1 MNLFRQQ
8 KFSIRKFNVGI
19 FSALIATVT
28 FISINPTTASAA
40 EQNQPAQNQPAQP
53 ADANAQPNAN
63 AGAQANPAAQP
74 AAPANQGQ
82 PAAQPANQGGQANP
96 AGGTAQPAGG
106 AAQPAAGTAQ
116 PAGQGNQADPNNAAQ
131 AQPGNQA
138 APANQAGQGNNQAT
152 PANQTQPANAPAAA
166 QPAAPVAANAQ
177 TQDPNASNTGEGSI
191 NTTLTFDDPAISTD
205 ENRQDPTVTVTDKV
219 NGYSL
224 INNGKIGFVNS
235 ELRRSDMFDKNNPQ
249 NYQARGNV
257 AALGR
262 VNANDSTDHGNFNGI
277 SKTVNVKPDSEL
289 IINFTTMQTNSKQ
302 GATNLV
308 IKDAKKNTELATVN
322 VAKTGTA
329 HLFKVPTDADR
340 LDLQFIPD
348 NTAVADASRITT
360 NKDGYKYYSFID
372 NVGLFSGSHLY
383 VKNRDLA
390 PKATNNKE
398 YTINTE
404 IGNNGNFGASLKSD
418 QFKYEVTLPQGVT
431 YVNDSLTTTF
441 PNGNEDS
448 TVLKNMTVNY
458 DQNANK
464 VTFTSQ
470 GVTTARGTHTKEVL
484 FPDKSLK
491 LSYKVNVANIDTP
504 KNIDFNEKLTYRTAS
519 DVVIN
524 NAQPEVTLTA
534 DPFSVAVEMNKDAL
548 QQQVNSQVDNS
559 HYTTA
564 SIAEYNKLKQQAD
577 TILNEDANHVETANR
592 ASQTDID
599 GLVTK
604 LQAALIDNQA
614 AIAELDAKAQEKVT
628 AAQQSKKV
636 TQDEVA
642 ALVTKINND
651 KNNAIAEI
659 NKQTTSQGVTT
670 EKDNGIAVLEQDVI
684 TPTVKP
690 QAKQD
695 IIQAVTTRKQQI
707 KKSNASLQDEK
718 DVANDKIGKI
728 ETKAIKDIG
737 AATTNAQVE
746 AIKTKAINDINQ
758 TTPAT
763 TAKAAAL
770 EEFDEVVQAQI
781 DQAPLNP
788 DTTNEEVAEAI
799 ERINAAKVSGVKA
812 IETTMTAQDLE
823 RVKNEEISKIENITD
838 STQTK
843 MDAYNEVK
851 QAATARKAQNATVSN
866 ATNEEVAEADAAVE
880 AAQKQGLHDIQ
891 VVKSKQEVADTK
903 SKVLDKI
910 NAIQTQAKVKPAADT
925 EVENAYNTRKQE
937 IQNSNASTTEEKQ
950 AAYTELDTKKQE
962 ARTNL
967 DTANSNSE
975 VATAKDNGIA
985 AINQVQ
991 AATTKKSDA
1000 KAEIAQKASERK
1012 TAIEAMNDSTTE
1024 EQQAAKDKVDQA
1036 VVTANADIDNAAAN
1050 ADIDNAAANADVDNA
1065 KTTNEATIAA
1075 ITPDAN
1081 VKPAAK
1087 QAIADKVQAQ
1097 ETAINA
1103 NNGSTTEEKEA
1114 AKQQVQTEKTTAD
1127 TAIDGAHSNAEVE
1140 AAKNAE
1146 IAKIEA
1152 IQPATTTKD
1161 DAKQAIATKANERKT
1176 AIAQTQ
1182 DITAEEI
1189 AAANADVDN
1198 AVTQANSNI
1207 EAANSQNDV
1216 DQAKTTGETS
1226 IDQVTPTVNKKVTAR
1241 NEITAILNNKL
1252 QEIQATPDATDEEK
1266 QAADAE
1272 ANTENGKANQAISAA
1287 ITNAQVDEAK
1297 ANAEAAI
1304 NAVTPKVVKKQA
1316 AKDEIDQ
1323 LQATQTNVINND
1335 QNATTEEKEAAIQ
1348 QLATAVTDAKNNI
1361 TAATDDNGVDQAKDA
1376 GKNSIQSTQ
1385 PATAVKLNAKNDV
1398 DQAVTTQNQAID
1410 NTTGAT
1416 TEEKNAA
1423 KDLVL
1428 KAKEKAYLDILNA
1441 QTTNDVTQIKDQ
1453 AVTDIQ
1459 GITADTTIKDV
1470 AKDELATKANEQKA
1484 LIAQTADA
1492 TTEEKEQANQQV
1504 DAQLT
1509 QGNQNI
1515 ENAQSI
1521 DDVNTAKE
1529 NAIQAIDPI
1538 QASTDVKTN
1547 ARAELLT
1554 EMQNKITEILSDNT
1568 TTNEEKGKD
1577 IEPVRATY
1585 EEGLNNINTAN
1596 TTGDVTT
1603 AKDTAVQKVQQLH
1616 ANPVKKPAGK
1626 TALDQAA
1633 ADRKTQIEQTPN
1645 ASQQEINDAKQE
1657 VDAALNQAKT
1667 NVDQSSTN
1675 EYVDNAVKEGKAKI
1689 NAVKTFSEYKKDAL
1703 AKIADAY
1710 NAKVNEADNSNA
1722 STSSEIAEAKQ
1733 KLAELKQTADQ
1744 NVNQA
1749 TSKDDIEVQI
1759 HNDLD
1764 NINDYTI
1771 PTGKKESA
1779 TTDLYAYADQ
1789 KKNNISADTNATQD
1803 EKQQAI
1809 KQVDQNVQTALESIN
1824 NGVDN
1829 GDVDDALTQGKAAID
1844 AIQVDATVKPK
1855 ANQAIEVKAEDTKES
1870 IDQSDQLTAEEKTEA
1885 LAMIKQ
1891 ITDQAKQGI
1900 TDATTTAEVEKAKA
1914 QGLEAF
1920 DNIQIDSTEKQKAIE
1935 ELETALDQIEAGVN
1949 VDADATTE
1957 EKEAFTNALEDIL
1970 SKATEDISD
1979 QTTNAEIATVKNS
1992 ALEQLK
1998 AQRINPE
2005 VKKNALEAIREVVNK
2020 QIEIIKNADAD
2031 ASAKEIARTDLGRY
2045 FDRFADK
2052 LDKTQTNAEVAE
2064 LQNVTIP
2071 AIEAIVPQNDP
2082 DANDT
2087 NNGIDNNDATANSN
2101 ANATPENTGQPN
2113 VSETTDNGKADA
2125 SPTTP
2130 NNSDAATGE
2139 TTATSATDDANDKP
2153 QANNNSSVDAS
2164 TNSPTMDNDVTSKPE
2179 VESTNNGTT
2188 DKPVTETDNATPAE
2202 STTNNNSTTTAT
2214 NENAPTGSTAT
2225 APTTASTEAASS
2237 ADSKDNA
2244 SVNDSKQ
2251 NAEVN
2256 NSAESQ
2262 STNGKVAQ
2270 PKSENKA
2277 KAEKDGRDSTN
2288 QSMVESTTETL
2299 PSADITEPNV
2309 PSNTSKDKEE
2319 STTNQTDAGQ
2329 LKSETNVASNEADK
2343 SPSKADTE
2351 VSNKPSTSA
2360 SSEAKDKMT
2369 STNVSQKDDTATAD
2383 TNDTQTSVGPV
2394 ANNKAKDMQ
2403 TNDTQKSVGS
2413 VANNKATQ
2421 NDGANASPATVS
2433 NGSNSANQ
2441 DMLNVTKPEENKV
2454 KTKSAQQG
2462 KVNKPKQQAKT
2473 LPDTGMS
2480 HNDDLPYAE
2489 LALGAGMAFLIRR
2502 FTKKDQQTEE

>member
-53 ADANAQPNAN
+53 ADASAQPNAN
-63 AGAQANPAAQP
+63 AGAQANPTAQP
-74 AAPANQGQ
+74 AAPANQGGQ
-82 PAAQPANQGGQANP
+82 ADPAANQGGQATP
-96 AGGTAQPAGG
+96 AAGTT
-106 AAQPAAGTAQ
+106 QPAAGTTQPAAGTTQ
-116 PAGQGNQADPNNAAQ
+116 PAGQGNQADPNNAVQ

-152 PANQTQPANAPAAA
+152 PNNAAPANQTQPANAPAAA

-177 TQDPNASNTGEGSI
+177 PQDPNANNTGEGSI
-191 NTTLTFDDPAISTD
+191 NTTLTFDDPAISTND
-205 ENRQDPTVTVTDKV
+205 NRQDPTVTVTDHV

-404 IGNNGNFGASLKSD
+404 IGNNGNFGASLKAD

-548 QQQVNSQVDNS
+548 QQQVNSQVDDS

-592 ASQTDID
+592 ASQADID

-659 NKQTTSQGVTT
+659 NKQTTAQGVTT

-728 ETKAIKDIG
+728 ETKAIKDID

-758 TTPAT
+758 TAPAT

-799 ERINAAKVSGVKA
+799 EGINKAKVSGVKA
-812 IETTMTAQDLE
+812 IEATTTAQELE
-823 RVKNEEISKIENITD
+823 RVKNEEIFKIENITD

-843 MDAYNEVK
+843 MDAYKEVK

-866 ATNEEVAEADAAVE
+866 ATDEEVAEANAAVDAAQTE
-880 AAQKQGLHDIQ
+880 GLHDIQ
-891 VVKSKQEVADTK
+891 VVKSQQEVADTK
-903 SKVLDKI
+903 AKVLDKI
-910 NAIQTQAKVKPAADT
+910 NAIQTQARVKPAADR
-925 EVENAYNTRKQE
+925 EVDNAYNTRKQE
-937 IQNSNASTTEEKQ
+937 IQNSNAS
-950 AAYTELDTKKQE
+950 
-962 ARTNL
+962 
-967 DTANSNSE
+967 
-975 VATAKDNGIA
+975 
-985 AINQVQ
+985 
-991 AATTKKSDA
+991 
-1000 KAEIAQKASERK
+1000 
-1012 TAIEAMNDSTTE
+1012 
-1024 EQQAAKDKVDQA
+1024 
-1036 VVTANADIDNAAAN
+1036 
-1050 ADIDNAAANADVDNA
+1050 
-1065 KTTNEATIAA
+1065 
-1075 ITPDAN
+1075 
-1081 VKPAAK
+1081 
-1087 QAIADKVQAQ
+1087 
-1097 ETAINA
+1097 
-1103 NNGSTTEEKEA
+1103 
-1114 AKQQVQTEKTTAD
+1114 
-1127 TAIDGAHSNAEVE
+1127 
-1140 AAKNAE
+1140 
-1146 IAKIEA
+1146 
-1152 IQPATTTKD
+1152 
-1161 DAKQAIATKANERKT
+1161 
-1176 AIAQTQ
+1176 
-1182 DITAEEI
+1182 
-1189 AAANADVDN
+1189 
-1198 AVTQANSNI
+1198 
-1207 EAANSQNDV
+1207 
-1216 DQAKTTGETS
+1216 
-1226 IDQVTPTVNKKVTAR
+1226 
-1241 NEITAILNNKL
+1241 
-1252 QEIQATPDATDEEK
+1252 
-1266 QAADAE
+1266 
-1272 ANTENGKANQAISAA
+1272 
-1287 ITNAQVDEAK
+1287 
-1297 ANAEAAI
+1297 
-1304 NAVTPKVVKKQA
+1304 
-1316 AKDEIDQ
+1316 
-1323 LQATQTNVINND
+1323 
-1335 QNATTEEKEAAIQ
+1335 TTEEKEAAIQ

-1361 TAATDDNGVDQAKDA
+1361 TAATDNNGVDTAKDA

-1385 PATAVKLNAKNDV
+1385 PATAVKSNAKNDV

-1410 NTTGAT
+1410 NTTDAT

-1428 KAKEKAYLDILNA
+1428 KAKEKAYQDILNA

-1470 AKDELATKANEQKA
+1470 AKGELTAKANEQKA

-1521 DDVNTAKE
+1521 DDVNTAKD

-1547 ARAELLT
+1547 ARAELLN
-1554 EMQNKITEILSDNT
+1554 EMQNKITEILNDNT

-1577 IEPVRATY
+1577 IGPVRAAY
-1585 EEGLNNINTAN
+1585 EEGLNNINTST

-1603 AKDTAVQKVQQLH
+1603 AKDAAVQKVQQLH
-1616 ANPVKKPAGK
+1616 ANPVKKPSGK

-1633 ADRKTQIEQTPN
+1633 ADKKTQIEQTPN

-1657 VDAALNQAKT
+1657 VDTVLNQAKT
-1667 NVDQSSTN
+1667 NIDQSSTDD
-1675 EYVDNAVKEGKAKI
+1675 YVDAAVRDGKAKI

-1789 KKNNISADTNATQD
+1789 KKNNISADTIATQD

-1829 GDVDDALTQGKAAID
+1829 GDVDDALTQGKATID
-1844 AIQVDATVKPK
+1844 AVQVDASVKPK
-1855 ANQAIEVKAEDTKES
+1855 ANQAIEAKAEETKES

-1885 LAMIKQ
+1885 LATIKQ

-1900 TDATTTAEVEKAKA
+1900 TDAATTAEVEKAKA

-1949 VDADATTE
+1949 VDSDATTE

-2052 LDKTQTNAEVAE
+2052 LDKTQTNAEVDE

-2071 AIEAIVPQNDP
+2071 AIEAIVPQKDP
-2082 DANDT
+2082 NANDT
-2087 NNGIDNNDATANSN
+2087 NSGSDNNDATANSN
-2101 ANATPENTGQPN
+2101 TNATPENTGQPN
-2113 VSETTDNGKADA
+2113 VTESTDNANADT
-2125 SPTTP
+2125 SSTTT
-2130 NNSDAATGE
+2130 NNHNDSATGE
-2139 TTATSATDDANDKP
+2139 TTGTSTNNSSTDDANDKP
-2153 QANNNSSVDAS
+2153 TANNNSSVDAS
-2164 TNSPTMDNDVTSKPE
+2164 TDNSATGNGTTDKPA
-2179 VESTNNGTT
+2179 VELTNNGTT
-2188 DKPVTETDNATPAE
+2188 DKPATTESTETT
-2202 STTNNNSTTTAT
+2202 
-2214 NENAPTGSTAT
+2214 STA
-2225 APTTASTEAASS
+2225 
-2237 ADSKDNA
+2237 DRKDNA
-2244 SVNDSKQ
+2244 SVNASNQ

-2262 STNGKVAQ
+2262 PINGKVAQ

-2277 KAEKDGRDSTN
+2277 KVEKDGRDSTN

-2319 STTNQTDAGQ
+2319 STSNQTDAGQ

-2343 SPSKADTE
+2343 SPSKADTA

-2360 SSEAKDKMT
+2360 SSETKDKAT
-2369 STNVSQKDDTATAD
+2369 STEDSQKADMATAD
-2383 TNDTQTSVGPV
+2383 T
-2394 ANNKAKDMQ
+2394 KDNQ
-2403 TNDTQKSVGS
+2403 AAIGATADV
-2413 VANNKATQ
+2413 NNKATQ
-2421 NDGANASPATVS
+2421 NDGANASPVTVS
-2433 NGSNSANQ
+2433 NGSHSMHH
-2441 DMLNVTKPEENKV
+2441 DMLKVTNTDKHEAKA
-2454 KTKSAQQG
+2454 TSAQQG
-2462 KVNKPKQQAKT
+2462 KENKAKQQAKT

>member
-28 FISINPTTASAA
+28 FISTNPTTASAA

-53 ADANAQPNAN
+53 ADANTQPNAN

-74 AAPANQGQ
+74 A
-82 PAAQPANQGGQANP
+82 NQGGQANP
-96 AGGTAQPAGG
+96 AGG
-106 AAQPAAGTAQ
+106 AAQPNTQ

-131 AQPGNQA
+131 AQPG
-138 APANQAGQGNNQAT
+138 NQAT

-249 NYQARGNV
+249 NYQAKGNV

-404 IGNNGNFGASLKSD
+404 IGNNGNFGASLKAD

-592 ASQTDID
+592 ASQADID

-728 ETKAIKDIG
+728 ETKAIKDID

-758 TTPAT
+758 TAPAT

-812 IETTMTAQDLE
+812 IEATTTAQDLE

-950 AAYTELDTKKQE
+950 AAYTELDAKKQE

-967 DTANSNSE
+967 DAANTNSD
-975 VATAKDNGIA
+975 VTTAKDNGIA

-1024 EQQAAKDKVDQA
+1024 EQQAAKDKVDQV
-1036 VVTANADIDNAAAN
+1036 VVTAN

-1081 VKPAAK
+1081 VKPTAK

-1097 ETAINA
+1097 ETAIDA
-1103 NNGSTTEEKEA
+1103 NNGATTEEKEA
-1114 AKQQVQTEKTTAD
+1114 AKQQVQTEKTAAD
-1127 TAIDGAHSNAEVE
+1127 AAIDAAHSNVEVE

-1161 DAKQAIATKANERKT
+1161 NAKQAIATKANERKT

-1226 IDQVTPTVNKKVTAR
+1226 IDQVTPTVNKKATAR

-1252 QEIQATPDATDEEK
+1252 QAIQATPDATNEEK

-1272 ANTENGKANQAISAA
+1272 ANTENGKAIQAIAA
-1287 ITNAQVDEAK
+1287 ATTNADVDEAK

-1335 QNATTEEKEAAIQ
+1335 QNATNEEKEAAIQ

-1385 PATAVKLNAKNDV
+1385 PATAVKSNAKNDV

-1428 KAKEKAYLDILNA
+1428 KAKEKAYQDILNA

-1453 AVTDIQ
+1453 AVADIQ

-1521 DDVNTAKE
+1521 DDVNTAKD
-1529 NAIQAIDPI
+1529 NAI

-1554 EMQNKITEILSDNT
+1554 EMQNKITEILNNNE
-1568 TTNEEKGKD
+1568 TTNEEKGND
-1577 IEPVRATY
+1577 IGPVRAAY
-1585 EEGLNNINTAN
+1585 EEGLNNINAATTTA
-1596 TTGDVTT
+1596 DVTT

-1626 TALDQAA
+1626 KELDQAA
-1633 ADRKTQIEQTPN
+1633 ADKKTQIEQTPN

-1657 VDAALNQAKT
+1657 IDTELNQAKT

-1998 AQRINPE
+1998 AQRINPV

-2052 LDKTQTNAEVAE
+2052 LDKTQTNTEVTE

-2087 NNGIDNNDATANSN
+2087 NNGTDNNDATANSN

-2139 TTATSATDDANDKP
+2139 TTVTSATDDAKDKP
-2153 QANNNSSVDAS
+2153 QANNNSSADAS
-2164 TNSPTMDNDVTSKPE
+2164 TNSPTMDNDVTSKPK

-2214 NENAPTGSTAT
+2214 NENAPTGSTTT

-2319 STTNQTDAGQ
+2319 STSNQTDAGQ
-2329 LKSETNVASNEADK
+2329 PKSETNVASNEADK

-2383 TNDTQTSVGPV
+2383 TNDTQTSVGPD
-2394 ANNKAKDMQ
+2394 ANNKAMQ
-2403 TNDTQKSVGS
+2403 NG
-2413 VANNKATQ
+2413 
-2421 NDGANASPATVS
+2421 GANASSATVS
-2433 NGSNSANQ
+2433 NGSHSMHQ
-2441 DMLNVTKPEENKV
+2441 DMLKVTNTDDHQA

>member
-53 ADANAQPNAN
+53 ADANTQPNAN
-63 AGAQANPAAQP
+63 AGAQANPTAQP

-96 AGGTAQPAGG
+96 AGG
-106 AAQPAAGTAQ
+106 AAQPNTQ

-138 APANQAGQGNNQAT
+138 APANQATPNNNAT

-249 NYQARGNV
+249 NYQAKGNV

-404 IGNNGNFGASLKSD
+404 IGNNGNFGASLKAD

-431 YVNDSLTTTF
+431 YINDSLTTTF

-548 QQQVNSQVDNS
+548 QQQVNSQVDNT

-592 ASQTDID
+592 ASQADID

-659 NKQTTSQGVTT
+659 NKQTTAQGVTT

-684 TPTVKP
+684 TPAVKP

-728 ETKAIKDIG
+728 ETKAIKDID

-746 AIKTKAINDINQ
+746 AIKTKAINDINR
-758 TTPAT
+758 TAPAT

-812 IETTMTAQDLE
+812 IEATTTAQDLE
-823 RVKNEEISKIENITD
+823 RVKNEEIFKIENITD

-843 MDAYNEVK
+843 MDAYNDVK

-866 ATNEEVAEADAAVE
+866 ATNEEVAEADAAVD

-891 VVKSKQEVADTK
+891 VVKSQQEVAETK
-903 SKVLDKI
+903 AKVLDKI
-910 NAIQTQAKVKPAADT
+910 NAIQTQAKVKAAADM

-950 AAYTELDTKKQE
+950 AAYTELDAKKQE

-967 DTANSNSE
+967 DAANSNSE

-1024 EQQAAKDKVDQA
+1024 EQQVAKDKVDQA
-1036 VVTANADIDNAAAN
+1036 VVTANT
-1050 ADIDNAAANADVDNA
+1050 DIDNAAANADVDNA

-1081 VKPAAK
+1081 VKPTAK
-1087 QAIADKVQAQ
+1087 QAIADKVQAK
-1097 ETAINA
+1097 ETAIDA
-1103 NNGSTTEEKEA
+1103 NNGATTEEKVA

-1140 AAKNAE
+1140 AAKNAA

-1161 DAKQAIATKANERKT
+1161 NAKQAIATKANERKT

-1198 AVTQANSNI
+1198 AATQANSNI

-1216 DQAKTTGETS
+1216 DQAKTNGETS
-1226 IDQVTPTVNKKVTAR
+1226 IDQVTPTVNKKATAR
-1241 NEITAILNNKL
+1241 NEITTILNNKL

-1266 QAADAE
+1266 QAADAQ

-1287 ITNAQVDEAK
+1287 TTNAQVDEAK

-1323 LQATQTNVINND
+1323 LQVAQTAVINND
-1335 QNATTEEKEAAIQ
+1335 QNATNEEKEAAIQ

-1361 TAATDDNGVDQAKDA
+1361 TAATDDNGVDTAKDA
-1376 GKNSIQSTQ
+1376 GKNSIQSIH
-1385 PATAVKLNAKNDV
+1385 PATAVKSNAKNEV
-1398 DQAVTTQNQAID
+1398 DQAVTTQNQDID
-1410 NTTGAT
+1410 NTPSAT

-1423 KDLVL
+1423 KDLVT
-1428 KAKEKAYLDILNA
+1428 KAKEKAYQDILNA

-1453 AVTDIQ
+1453 AVADIQ

-1521 DDVNTAKE
+1521 DDVNTAKD

-1554 EMQNKITEILSDNT
+1554 EMQNKITDILSDNT

-1577 IEPVRATY
+1577 IEPVRVAY

-1616 ANPVKKPAGK
+1616 ANPIKKPAGK

-1633 ADRKTQIEQTPN
+1633 TDRKTQIEQTPN

-1657 VDAALNQAKT
+1657 VDIALNQAKT

-1703 AKIADAY
+1703 AKIEAAY
-1710 NAKVNEADNSNA
+1710 DAKVNEADNSNA
-1722 STSSEIAEAKQ
+1722 STSNEIAEAKQ

-1764 NINDYTI
+1764 NINNYTI
-1771 PTGKKESA
+1771 PTGKKETA

-1855 ANQAIEVKAEDTKES
+1855 ANQAIEAKAEETKES
-1870 IDQSDQLTAEEKTEA
+1870 IDHSDQLTAEEKTEA

-1891 ITDQAKQGI
+1891 ITDQAKKGI

-1935 ELETALDQIEAGVN
+1935 ELETALDQIEASVN
-1949 VDADATTE
+1949 ANTDATTE
-1957 EKEAFTNALEDIL
+1957 EKETFTNTLEDIL

-1979 QTTNAEIATVKNS
+1979 QTTNAEIETVKNN
-1992 ALEQLK
+1992 ALEKLK
-1998 AQRINPE
+1998 GQQINPE
-2005 VKKNALEAIREVVNK
+2005 AKKNALKEIENAVNK
-2020 QIEIIKNADAD
+2020 QKETINNADANK
-2031 ASAKEIARTDLGRY
+2031 AAKATALNDLSRSH
-2045 FDRFADK
+2045 DRFVEDLVKA
-2052 LDKTQTNAEVAE
+2052 QSNAEVAE

-2071 AIEAIVPQNDP
+2071 AIEAIVPQNEP
-2082 DANDT
+2082 EANDT
-2087 NNGIDNNDATANSN
+2087 NNGTDNNDATANSN

-2113 VSETTDNGKADA
+2113 VSETTGNGKADA

-2130 NNSDAATGE
+2130 NNSDAATGG
-2139 TTATSATDDANDKP
+2139 TTATSTNNPSTDDANDKP
-2153 QANNNSSVDAS
+2153 QANNNSSADAS

-2188 DKPVTETDNATPAE
+2188 DKPATETDNATPAE

-2299 PSADITEPNV
+2299 PSADITEPKV
-2309 PSNTSKDKEE
+2309 SSNTSKDKEE
-2319 STTNQTDAGQ
+2319 STTKQTDAEQ
-2329 LKSETNVASNEADK
+2329 HNSDTNVTSNEADK
-2343 SPSKADTE
+2343 SEGNVDTE

-2394 ANNKAKDMQ
+2394 ANNKAK
-2403 TNDTQKSVGS
+2403 
-2413 VANNKATQ
+2413 ATQ

-2433 NGSNSANQ
+2433 KGSNSANQ
-2441 DMLNVTKPEENKV
+2441 DMLKVTNTDKHQANV
-2454 KTKSAQQG
+2454 KSAQQG

>member
-28 FISINPTTASAA
+28 FISTNPTTASAA

-53 ADANAQPNAN
+53 ADVNTQPNAN
-63 AGAQANPAAQP
+63 AGAQANPTAQP

-96 AGGTAQPAGG
+96 AGG
-106 AAQPAAGTAQ
+106 AAQPNTQ

-152 PANQTQPANAPAAA
+152 PNNNATPANQTQPANAPAAA

-177 TQDPNASNTGEGSI
+177 TQDPNASNTREGSI

-398 YTINTE
+398 FTINTE
-404 IGNNGNFGASLKSD
+404 VGNNGNFGASLKAD

-458 DQNANK
+458 DQTAN
-464 VTFTSQ
+464 T
-470 GVTTARGTHTKEVL
+470 
-484 FPDKSLK
+484 
-491 LSYKVNVANIDTP
+491 N
-504 KNIDFNEKLTYRTAS
+504 S
-519 DVVIN
+519 DV
-524 NAQPEVTLTA
+524 T
-534 DPFSVAVEMNKDAL
+534 
-548 QQQVNSQVDNS
+548 
-559 HYTTA
+559 
-564 SIAEYNKLKQQAD
+564 
-577 TILNEDANHVETANR
+577 
-592 ASQTDID
+592 
-599 GLVTK
+599 
-604 LQAALIDNQA
+604 
-614 AIAELDAKAQEKVT
+614 
-628 AAQQSKKV
+628 
-636 TQDEVA
+636 
-642 ALVTKINND
+642 
-651 KNNAIAEI
+651 
-659 NKQTTSQGVTT
+659 
-670 EKDNGIAVLEQDVI
+670 
-684 TPTVKP
+684 
-690 QAKQD
+690 
-695 IIQAVTTRKQQI
+695 
-707 KKSNASLQDEK
+707 
-718 DVANDKIGKI
+718 
-728 ETKAIKDIG
+728 
-737 AATTNAQVE
+737 
-746 AIKTKAINDINQ
+746 
-758 TTPAT
+758 
-763 TAKAAAL
+763 
-770 EEFDEVVQAQI
+770 
-781 DQAPLNP
+781 
-788 DTTNEEVAEAI
+788 
-799 ERINAAKVSGVKA
+799 
-812 IETTMTAQDLE
+812 
-823 RVKNEEISKIENITD
+823 
-838 STQTK
+838 
-843 MDAYNEVK
+843 
-851 QAATARKAQNATVSN
+851 
-866 ATNEEVAEADAAVE
+866 
-880 AAQKQGLHDIQ
+880 
-891 VVKSKQEVADTK
+891 
-903 SKVLDKI
+903 
-910 NAIQTQAKVKPAADT
+910 
-925 EVENAYNTRKQE
+925 
-937 IQNSNASTTEEKQ
+937 
-950 AAYTELDTKKQE
+950 
-962 ARTNL
+962 
-967 DTANSNSE
+967 
-975 VATAKDNGIA
+975 TAKDNGIA

-991 AATTKKSDA
+991 AVTTKKSDA

-1036 VVTANADIDNAAAN
+1036 VVTANTDIDNAAAN
-1050 ADIDNAAANADVDNA
+1050 TDVDNA

-1081 VKPAAK
+1081 VKPTAK

-1097 ETAINA
+1097 ETAIDA
-1103 NNGSTTEEKEA
+1103 NNGATTEEKA
-1114 AKQQVQTEKTTAD
+1114 TAKQQVQTEKTTAD

-1161 DAKQAIATKANERKT
+1161 DAKQAITTKANERKT

-1216 DQAKTTGETS
+1216 DQSKTTGETS
-1226 IDQVTPTVNKKVTAR
+1226 IDQVTPTVNKKATAR
-1241 NEITAILNNKL
+1241 NEITTILNNKL
-1252 QEIQATPDATDEEK
+1252 QEIQATPDVTDEEK
-1266 QAADAE
+1266 QTADAE

-1287 ITNAQVDEAK
+1287 TTNAQVDEAK

-1304 NAVTPKVVKKQA
+1304 NAVTSKVVKKQA

-1323 LQATQTNVINND
+1323 LQVAQTSVINND

-1361 TAATDDNGVDQAKDA
+1361 TAATDDNGVDTAKDA

-1385 PATAVKLNAKNDV
+1385 PATAVKSNAKNEV

-1428 KAKEKAYLDILNA
+1428 KVKEKAYQDILNA

-1453 AVTDIQ
+1453 AVADVQ

-1470 AKDELATKANEQKA
+1470 ARDELATKANEQKA

-1492 TTEEKEQANQQV
+1492 TTEEKEQENQQV

-1521 DDVNTAKE
+1521 DDVNTAKD

-1657 VDAALNQAKT
+1657 VDAVLNQAKT

-1710 NAKVNEADNSNA
+1710 NAKVNEEDNSNA

-1771 PTGKKESA
+1771 PTGKKETA

-1829 GDVDDALTQGKAAID
+1829 SDVDDALTQGKAAID
-1844 AIQVDATVKPK
+1844 TIQVDATVKPK
-1855 ANQAIEVKAEDTKES
+1855 ANQAIEAKAEDTKES
-1870 IDQSDQLTAEEKTEA
+1870 IDHSDQLTAEEKTEA

-1891 ITDQAKQGI
+1891 ITDQAKKGI

-1935 ELETALDQIEAGVN
+1935 ELEAALEQIEAGVN

-1979 QTTNAEIATVKNS
+1979 QTTNAEIATIKNS

-1998 AQRINPE
+1998 AQRINPV
-2005 VKKNALEAIREVVNK
+2005 VKKNTLEAIREVVNK

-2052 LDKTQTNAEVAE
+2052 LDKTQTNTEVAE

-2082 DANDT
+2082 NANDT
-2087 NNGIDNNDATANSN
+2087 NNGTDNNDATANSN

-2113 VSETTDNGKADA
+2113 VTESTDNANADT
-2125 SPTTP
+2125 SSTTT
-2130 NNSDAATGE
+2130 NNQNDTTTGE
-2139 TTATSATDDANDKP
+2139 TTATSANSSATNDANNKP
-2153 QANNNSSVDAS
+2153 TANNNSSVDAS
-2164 TNSPTMDNDVTSKPE
+2164 TDNSATGNGTTDKPE

-2188 DKPVTETDNATPAE
+2188 DKPATETDNATPAE

-2214 NENAPTGSTAT
+2214 NENVPTGSTAT
-2225 APTTASTEAASS
+2225 APTTASTEATSS

-2299 PSADITEPNV
+2299 PSADITEPKV
-2309 PSNTSKDKEE
+2309 SSNTSKDKEE
-2319 STTNQTDAGQ
+2319 STTNQTDAEQ
-2329 LKSETNVASNEADK
+2329 HNSDTNVTSNEVVK
-2343 SPSKADTE
+2343 SPSKADTD

-2369 STNVSQKDDTATAD
+2369 STNVSQTDDTATAD
-2383 TNDTQTSVGPV
+2383 TNDTQKSVGSA

-2403 TNDTQKSVGS
+2403 TNDM
-2413 VANNKATQ
+2413 KA
-2421 NDGANASPATVS
+2421 PLATVS
-2433 NGSNSANQ
+2433 KGSNSANQ
-2441 DMLNVTKPEENKV
+2441 DMLNVTKTKENKANA
-2454 KTKSAQQG
+2454 KSVQQG

-2502 FTKKDQQTEE
+2502 FTKKDHQTEE

>member
-96 AGGTAQPAGG
+96 AGGAAQPAGG

-138 APANQAGQGNNQAT
+138 APANQAGQVNNQAT

-398 YTINTE
+398 FTINTE
-404 IGNNGNFGASLKSD
+404 IGNNGNFGASLKAD

-431 YVNDSLTTTF
+431 YINDSLTTTF

-592 ASQTDID
+592 ASQADID

-614 AIAELDAKAQEKVT
+614 AIAELDTKAQEKVT

-728 ETKAIKDIG
+728 ETKAIKDID

-812 IETTMTAQDLE
+812 IEATTTAQDLE

-1050 ADIDNAAANADVDNA
+1050 ADVDNA

-1081 VKPAAK
+1081 VKPQAK

-1097 ETAINA
+1097 ETAIDA
-1103 NNGSTTEEKEA
+1103 NNGATTEEKEA
-1114 AKQQVQTEKTTAD
+1114 AKQQVQTEKTAAD
-1127 TAIDGAHSNAEVE
+1127 AAIDAAHSNVEVE

-1161 DAKQAIATKANERKT
+1161 NAKQAIATKANERKT

-1189 AAANADVDN
+1189 A
-1198 AVTQANSNI
+1198 
-1207 EAANSQNDV
+1207 
-1216 DQAKTTGETS
+1216 
-1226 IDQVTPTVNKKVTAR
+1226 
-1241 NEITAILNNKL
+1241 
-1252 QEIQATPDATDEEK
+1252 
-1266 QAADAE
+1266 
-1272 ANTENGKANQAISAA
+1272 
-1287 ITNAQVDEAK
+1287 
-1297 ANAEAAI
+1297 
-1304 NAVTPKVVKKQA
+1304 
-1316 AKDEIDQ
+1316 
-1323 LQATQTNVINND
+1323 
-1335 QNATTEEKEAAIQ
+1335 AAIQ

-1385 PATAVKLNAKNDV
+1385 PATSVKSNAKNDV

-1428 KAKEKAYLDILNA
+1428 KAKEKAYQDILNA

-1453 AVTDIQ
+1453 AVADIQ

-1521 DDVNTAKE
+1521 DDVNTAKD

-1554 EMQNKITEILSDNT
+1554 EMQNKITEILNNNE
-1568 TTNEEKGKD
+1568 TTNEEKGND
-1577 IEPVRATY
+1577 IGPVRAAY
-1585 EEGLNNINTAN
+1585 EEGLNNINAAT

-1626 TALDQAA
+1626 KELDQAA
-1633 ADRKTQIEQTPN
+1633 ADKKTQIEQTPN

-1657 VDAALNQAKT
+1657 VDTELNQAKT

-1703 AKIADAY
+1703 AKIEDAY

-1824 NGVDN
+1824 NGMDN

-2441 DMLNVTKPEENKV
+2441 DMLNVTKPEENKA

-2462 KVNKPKQQAKT
+2462 KVNKAKQQAKT

>member
-28 FISINPTTASAA
+28 FISTNPTTASAA

-53 ADANAQPNAN
+53 ADANTQPNAN

-74 AAPANQGQ
+74 A
-82 PAAQPANQGGQANP
+82 NQGGQANP
-96 AGGTAQPAGG
+96 AGGA
-106 AAQPAAGTAQ
+106 AQ

-138 APANQAGQGNNQAT
+138 APANQAGQGNNQATPNNNAT

-249 NYQARGNV
+249 NYQAKGNV

-277 SKTVNVKPDSEL
+277 TKTVNVKPDSEL

-404 IGNNGNFGASLKSD
+404 IGNNGNFGASLKAD

-458 DQNANK
+458 DQTANK

-592 ASQTDID
+592 ASQADID

-614 AIAELDAKAQEKVT
+614 AIAELDTKAQEKVT

-728 ETKAIKDIG
+728 ETKAIKDID

-812 IETTMTAQDLE
+812 IEATTTAQDLE
-823 RVKNEEISKIENITD
+823 RVKNEEIFKIENITD

-843 MDAYNEVK
+843 MDAYKEVR

-866 ATNEEVAEADAAVE
+866 ATDEEVAEANAAVDAAQTE
-880 AAQKQGLHDIQ
+880 GLHDIQ
-891 VVKSKQEVADTK
+891 VVKSQQEVADTK
-903 SKVLDKI
+903 AKVLDKI

-937 IQNSNASTTEEKQ
+937 IQNSNASTTEEK
-950 AAYTELDTKKQE
+950 
-962 ARTNL
+962 
-967 DTANSNSE
+967 
-975 VATAKDNGIA
+975 
-985 AINQVQ
+985 
-991 AATTKKSDA
+991 
-1000 KAEIAQKASERK
+1000 
-1012 TAIEAMNDSTTE
+1012 
-1024 EQQAAKDKVDQA
+1024 
-1036 VVTANADIDNAAAN
+1036 
-1050 ADIDNAAANADVDNA
+1050 
-1065 KTTNEATIAA
+1065 
-1075 ITPDAN
+1075 
-1081 VKPAAK
+1081 
-1087 QAIADKVQAQ
+1087 
-1097 ETAINA
+1097 
-1103 NNGSTTEEKEA
+1103 EA
-1114 AKQQVQTEKTTAD
+1114 AKQQVQTEKTAAD
-1127 TAIDGAHSNAEVE
+1127 AAIDAAHSNVEVE

-1161 DAKQAIATKANERKT
+1161 NAKQAIATKANERKT

-1226 IDQVTPTVNKKVTAR
+1226 IDQVTPTVNKKATAR

-1287 ITNAQVDEAK
+1287 TTNAQVDEAK

-1335 QNATTEEKEAAIQ
+1335 QNATNEEKEAAIQ

-1361 TAATDDNGVDQAKDA
+1361 TAATDDNGVDTAKDA

-1385 PATAVKLNAKNDV
+1385 PATAVKSNAKNEV

-1428 KAKEKAYLDILNA
+1428 KAKEKAYQDILNA

-1453 AVTDIQ
+1453 AVADIQ

-1521 DDVNTAKE
+1521 DDVNTAKD

-1554 EMQNKITEILSDNT
+1554 EMQNKITEILNNNE
-1568 TTNEEKGKD
+1568 TTNEEKGND
-1577 IEPVRATY
+1577 IGPVRAAY
-1585 EEGLNNINTAN
+1585 EEGLNNINAAT

-1626 TALDQAA
+1626 KELDQAA
-1633 ADRKTQIEQTPN
+1633 ADKKTQIEQTPN

-1657 VDAALNQAKT
+1657 VDTELNQAKT

-1703 AKIADAY
+1703 AKIEDAY

-1809 KQVDQNVQTALESIN
+1809 KQVDQNVQTALENIN

-1844 AIQVDATVKPK
+1844 TIQVDATVKPK
-1855 ANQAIEVKAEDTKES
+1855 ANQAIEAKAEDTKES
-1870 IDQSDQLTAEEKTEA
+1870 IDHSDQLTAEEKTEA

-1998 AQRINPE
+1998 AQRINPV

-2052 LDKTQTNAEVAE
+2052 LDKTQTNTEVAE

-2087 NNGIDNNDATANSN
+2087 NNGTDNNDATANSN

-2139 TTATSATDDANDKP
+2139 TTVTSATDDAKDKP
-2153 QANNNSSVDAS
+2153 QANNNSSADAS

-2383 TNDTQTSVGPV
+2383 TNDTQKSVGPV

-2413 VANNKATQ
+2413 AANNKATQ

-2433 NGSNSANQ
+2433 NGSHSMHQ
-2441 DMLNVTKPEENKV
+2441 DMLNVTKPEENKANA
-2454 KTKSAQQG
+2454 KSDQQG

>member
-28 FISINPTTASAA
+28 FISTNPTTASAA
-40 EQNQPAQNQPAQP
+40 EQNQPALNQPAQP
-53 ADANAQPNAN
+53 ADANTQPNAN

-96 AGGTAQPAGG
+96 AGGVAQPN
-106 AAQPAAGTAQ
+106 TQ

-152 PANQTQPANAPAAA
+152 PNNNATPANQTQPANAPAAV
-166 QPAAPVAANAQ
+166 QPAAPVAANVQ

-249 NYQARGNV
+249 NYQAKGNV

-404 IGNNGNFGASLKSD
+404 IGNNGNFGASLKAD

-491 LSYKVNVANIDTP
+491 LSYKVNVTNIDTP

-592 ASQTDID
+592 ASQADID
-599 GLVTK
+599 GLVNK

-659 NKQTTSQGVTT
+659 NKQTTAQGVTT

-728 ETKAIKDIG
+728 ETKAIKDID

-746 AIKTKAINDINQ
+746 VIKTKAINDINQ
-758 TTPAT
+758 TAPSTS
-763 TAKAAAL
+763 AKAAAL

-812 IETTMTAQDLE
+812 IEATTTAQDLE
-823 RVKNEEISKIENITD
+823 RVKNEEIFKIENITD

-843 MDAYNEVK
+843 MGAYKEVK
-851 QAATARKAQNATVSN
+851 QAATARKTQNATVSN
-866 ATNEEVAEADAAVE
+866 ATDEEVAEADAAVD
-880 AAQKQGLHDIQ
+880 AAQKEGLHDIQ
-891 VVKSKQEVADTK
+891 VVKSQQEVAETK
-903 SKVLDKI
+903 TKVLDKI
-910 NAIQTQAKVKPAADT
+910 NAIQTQARVKPAADAA
-925 EVENAYNTRKQE
+925 VENAYNTRKQE
-937 IQNSNASTTEEKQ
+937 IQNSNASTTEEKE
-950 AAYTELDTKKQE
+950 AAYAELDAKKQE
-962 ARTNL
+962 ARTNI
-967 DTANSNSE
+967 DAANSNSD
-975 VATAKDNGIA
+975 VATAKDNAIA

-991 AATTKKSDA
+991 AATTKKADA

-1012 TAIEAMNDSTTE
+1012 TAIEAMNASTTE

-1050 ADIDNAAANADVDNA
+1050 TDVDNA

-1081 VKPAAK
+1081 VKPTAK

-1097 ETAINA
+1097 ETAIDA
-1103 NNGSTTEEKEA
+1103 NNGATTEEKTA

-1127 TAIDGAHSNAEVE
+1127 AAIDGAHSNAEVE

-1198 AVTQANSNI
+1198 AATQANSNI

-1216 DQAKTTGETS
+1216 DQAKTNGETS
-1226 IDQVTPTVNKKVTAR
+1226 IDQVTPTVNKKATAR
-1241 NEITAILNNKL
+1241 NEITTVLNNKL

-1266 QAADAE
+1266 QAAETE
-1272 ANTENGKANQAISAA
+1272 ANTENAKANQVITAA
-1287 ITNAQVDEAK
+1287 TTNAEVDEAK
-1297 ANAEAAI
+1297 TNAETAI
-1304 NAVTPKVVKKQA
+1304 NAVTPKVMKKQA

-1323 LQATQTNVINND
+1323 LQAAQTAVINND
-1335 QNATTEEKEAAIQ
+1335 QNATNEEKEAAIQ

-1385 PATAVKLNAKNDV
+1385 PATAVKSNAKNDV
-1398 DQAVTTQNQAID
+1398 DQAVTAQNQAID

-1423 KDLVL
+1423 KDLVS
-1428 KAKEKAYLDILNA
+1428 KAKEKAYQDILNA

-1453 AVTDIQ
+1453 AVADIQ

-1470 AKDELATKANEQKA
+1470 AKDELATKANDQKA
-1484 LIAQTADA
+1484 QIAQAADA

-1521 DDVNTAKE
+1521 DDVNTAKD

-1538 QASTDVKTN
+1538 QAATDVKTN
-1547 ARAELLT
+1547 ARAELLN

-1577 IEPVRATY
+1577 IEPVRAAY
-1585 EEGLNNINTAN
+1585 EEGLNNINAAN
-1596 TTGDVTT
+1596 TTGDVST

-1626 TALDQAA
+1626 TELDQVAT
-1633 ADRKTQIEQTPN
+1633 DKKTQIEQTPN

-1703 AKIADAY
+1703 AKIEAAY
-1710 NAKVNEADNSNA
+1710 NSKVNEADNSNA

-1809 KQVDQNVQTALESIN
+1809 NQVNQNVQTALESIN

-1844 AIQVDATVKPK
+1844 AVQVDATVKPK
-1855 ANQAIEVKAEDTKES
+1855 ANQAIDAKAEDTKDS
-1870 IDQSDQLTAEEKTEA
+1870 IEHSDQLTSEEKAEA
-1885 LAMIKQ
+1885 LATIKQ
-1891 ITDQAKQGI
+1891 ITDQAKKGI

-1920 DNIQIDSTEKQKAIE
+1920 DNIQIDSTHKQQAIE
-1935 ELETALDQIEAGVN
+1935 ELETALDKIEANVN
-1949 VDADATTE
+1949 ANTDATIE
-1957 EKEAFTNALEDIL
+1957 EKEAFTNTLEDIL

-1979 QTTNAEIATVKNS
+1979 QTTNAEIETVKNN
-1992 ALEQLK
+1992 ALEKLK
-1998 AQRINPE
+1998 GQQINPE
-2005 VKKNALEAIREVVNK
+2005 AKKNALKEIENAVNK
-2020 QIEIIKNADAD
+2020 QKETINNADANK
-2031 ASAKEIARTDLGRY
+2031 AAKETALNDLSRSH
-2045 FDRFADK
+2045 DRFVEDLVK
-2052 LDKTQTNAEVAE
+2052 VQSNAEVAE

-2087 NNGIDNNDATANSN
+2087 NNGTDNNDATANS
-2101 ANATPENTGQPN
+2101 NATPENTGQPN

-2125 SPTTP
+2125 SPTTS

-2153 QANNNSSVDAS
+2153 QANSNSSVDAS

-2202 STTNNNSTTTAT
+2202 STINNNSTTTAT

-2277 KAEKDGRDSTN
+2277 KAEKDDRDSTN

-2319 STTNQTDAGQ
+2319 STSNQTDAGQ
-2329 LKSETNVASNEADK
+2329 LKSETNVASNETDK

-2383 TNDTQTSVGPV
+2383 TNDTQKSVGPV

-2403 TNDTQKSVGS
+2403 TNDM
-2413 VANNKATQ
+2413 KA
-2421 NDGANASPATVS
+2421 SLVTVS

-2441 DMLNVTKPEENKV
+2441 DMLNVTKTEENKANA
-2454 KTKSAQQG
+2454 KSAQQG
-2462 KVNKPKQQAKT
+2462 KVNKPKQQTKT

>member
-28 FISINPTTASAA
+28 FISTNPTTASAA

-53 ADANAQPNAN
+53 ADANTQPNAN

-96 AGGTAQPAGG
+96 AGGA
-106 AAQPAAGTAQ
+106 AQ

-152 PANQTQPANAPAAA
+152 PNNNATPANQTQPANAPAAV

-249 NYQARGNV
+249 NYQAKGNV

-404 IGNNGNFGASLKSD
+404 IGNNGNFGASLKAD

-592 ASQTDID
+592 ASQADID

-614 AIAELDAKAQEKVT
+614 AIAELDTKAQEKVT

-728 ETKAIKDIG
+728 ETKAIKDID

-812 IETTMTAQDLE
+812 IEATTTAQDLE

-866 ATNEEVAEADAAVE
+866 ATNEEVAEADAAVD

-937 IQNSNASTTEEKQ
+937 IQNSNASTTEEKE
-950 AAYTELDTKKQE
+950 AAYTELDAKKQE

-967 DTANSNSE
+967 DAANTNSD
-975 VATAKDNGIA
+975 VTTAKDNGIA

-1050 ADIDNAAANADVDNA
+1050 ADVDNA

-1097 ETAINA
+1097 ETAIDA

-1114 AKQQVQTEKTTAD
+1114 AKQQVQTEKTAAD
-1127 TAIDGAHSNAEVE
+1127 AAIDAAHSNAEVE

-1161 DAKQAIATKANERKT
+1161 NAKEAIATKANERKT

-1226 IDQVTPTVNKKVTAR
+1226 IDQVTPTVNKKATAR
-1241 NEITAILNNKL
+1241 NEITTILNNKL

-1266 QAADAE
+1266 Q
-1272 ANTENGKANQAISAA
+1272 
-1287 ITNAQVDEAK
+1287 
-1297 ANAEAAI
+1297 
-1304 NAVTPKVVKKQA
+1304 
-1316 AKDEIDQ
+1316 
-1323 LQATQTNVINND
+1323 
-1335 QNATTEEKEAAIQ
+1335 AAIQ

-1385 PATAVKLNAKNDV
+1385 PATAVKSNAKNDV

-1771 PTGKKESA
+1771 PTGKKETA

-2413 VANNKATQ
+2413 AANNKATQ

-2441 DMLNVTKPEENKV
+2441 DMLNVTKPEENKANA
-2454 KTKSAQQG
+2454 KSAQQG
-2462 KVNKPKQQAKT
+2462 KVNKAKQQAKT

>member
-28 FISINPTTASAA
+28 FISTNPTTASAA
-40 EQNQPAQNQPAQP
+40 EQNQPALNQPAQP
-53 ADANAQPNAN
+53 ADANTQPNAN

-96 AGGTAQPAGG
+96 AGG
-106 AAQPAAGTAQ
+106 AAQPNTQ

-152 PANQTQPANAPAAA
+152 PNNNATPANQTQPANAPAAV
-166 QPAAPVAANAQ
+166 QPAAPVAANVQ

-249 NYQARGNV
+249 NYQAKGNV

-404 IGNNGNFGASLKSD
+404 IGNNGNFGASLKVD

-491 LSYKVNVANIDTP
+491 LSYKVNVTNIDTP

-592 ASQTDID
+592 ASQADID
-599 GLVTK
+599 GLVNK

-659 NKQTTSQGVTT
+659 NKQTTAQGVTT

-728 ETKAIKDIG
+728 ETKAIKDID

-746 AIKTKAINDINQ
+746 VIKTKAINDINQ
-758 TTPAT
+758 TAPSTS
-763 TAKAAAL
+763 AKAAAL

-812 IETTMTAQDLE
+812 IEATTTAQDLE
-823 RVKNEEISKIENITD
+823 RVKNEEIFKIENITD

-843 MDAYNEVK
+843 MGAYKEVK
-851 QAATARKAQNATVSN
+851 QAATARKTQNATVSN
-866 ATNEEVAEADAAVE
+866 ATDEEVAEADAAVD
-880 AAQKQGLHDIQ
+880 AAQKEGLHDIQ
-891 VVKSKQEVADTK
+891 VVKSQQEVAETK
-903 SKVLDKI
+903 TKVLDKI
-910 NAIQTQAKVKPAADT
+910 NAIQTQARVKPAADAA
-925 EVENAYNTRKQE
+925 VENAYNTRKQE
-937 IQNSNASTTEEKQ
+937 IQNSNASTTEEKE
-950 AAYTELDTKKQE
+950 AAYAELDAKKQE
-962 ARTNL
+962 ARTNI
-967 DTANSNSE
+967 DAANSNSD
-975 VATAKDNGIA
+975 VATAKDNAIA

-991 AATTKKSDA
+991 AATTKKADA

-1012 TAIEAMNDSTTE
+1012 TAIEAMNASTTE

-1050 ADIDNAAANADVDNA
+1050 TDVDNA

-1081 VKPAAK
+1081 VKPTAK

-1097 ETAINA
+1097 ETAIDA
-1103 NNGSTTEEKEA
+1103 NNGATTEEKTA

-1127 TAIDGAHSNAEVE
+1127 AAIDGAHSNAEVE

-1198 AVTQANSNI
+1198 AATQANSNI

-1216 DQAKTTGETS
+1216 DQAKTNGETS
-1226 IDQVTPTVNKKVTAR
+1226 IDQVTPTVNKKATAR
-1241 NEITAILNNKL
+1241 NEITTVLNNKL

-1266 QAADAE
+1266 QAAETE
-1272 ANTENGKANQAISAA
+1272 ANTENAKANQVITAA
-1287 ITNAQVDEAK
+1287 TTNAEVDEAK
-1297 ANAEAAI
+1297 TNAETAI
-1304 NAVTPKVVKKQA
+1304 NAVTPKVMKKQA

-1323 LQATQTNVINND
+1323 LQAAQTAVINND
-1335 QNATTEEKEAAIQ
+1335 QNATNEEKEAAIQ

-1385 PATAVKLNAKNDV
+1385 PATAVKSNAKNDV
-1398 DQAVTTQNQAID
+1398 DQAVTAQNQAID

-1423 KDLVL
+1423 KDLVS
-1428 KAKEKAYLDILNA
+1428 KAKEKAYQDILNA

-1453 AVTDIQ
+1453 AVADIQ

-1470 AKDELATKANEQKA
+1470 AKDELATKANDQKA
-1484 LIAQTADA
+1484 QIAQAADA

-1521 DDVNTAKE
+1521 DDVNTAKD

-1538 QASTDVKTN
+1538 QAATDVKTN
-1547 ARAELLT
+1547 ARAELLN

-1577 IEPVRATY
+1577 IEPVRAAY
-1585 EEGLNNINTAN
+1585 EEGLNNINAAN
-1596 TTGDVTT
+1596 TTGDVST

-1626 TALDQAA
+1626 TELDQVAT
-1633 ADRKTQIEQTPN
+1633 DKKTQIEQTPN

-1703 AKIADAY
+1703 AKIEAAY
-1710 NAKVNEADNSNA
+1710 NSKVNEADNSNA

-1809 KQVDQNVQTALESIN
+1809 NQVNQNVQTALESIN

-1844 AIQVDATVKPK
+1844 AVQVDATVKPK
-1855 ANQAIEVKAEDTKES
+1855 ANQAIDAKAEDTKDS
-1870 IDQSDQLTAEEKTEA
+1870 IEHSDQLTSEEKAEA
-1885 LAMIKQ
+1885 LATIKQ
-1891 ITDQAKQGI
+1891 ITDQAKKGI

-1920 DNIQIDSTEKQKAIE
+1920 DNIQIDSTHKQQAIE
-1935 ELETALDQIEAGVN
+1935 ELETALDKIEANVN
-1949 VDADATTE
+1949 ANTDATIE
-1957 EKEAFTNALEDIL
+1957 EKEAFTNTLEDIL

-1979 QTTNAEIATVKNS
+1979 QTTNAEIETVKNN
-1992 ALEQLK
+1992 ALEKLK
-1998 AQRINPE
+1998 GQQINPE
-2005 VKKNALEAIREVVNK
+2005 AKKNALKEIENAVNK
-2020 QIEIIKNADAD
+2020 QKETINNADANK
-2031 ASAKEIARTDLGRY
+2031 AAKETALNDLSRSH
-2045 FDRFADK
+2045 DRFVEDLVK
-2052 LDKTQTNAEVAE
+2052 VQSNAEVAE

-2087 NNGIDNNDATANSN
+2087 NNGTDNNDATANS
-2101 ANATPENTGQPN
+2101 NATPENTGQPN

-2125 SPTTP
+2125 SPTTS

-2153 QANNNSSVDAS
+2153 QANSNSSVDAS

-2202 STTNNNSTTTAT
+2202 STINNNSTTTAT

-2277 KAEKDGRDSTN
+2277 KAEKDDRDSTN

-2319 STTNQTDAGQ
+2319 STSNQTDAGQ
-2329 LKSETNVASNEADK
+2329 LKSETNVASNETDK

-2383 TNDTQTSVGPV
+2383 TNDTQKSVGPV

-2403 TNDTQKSVGS
+2403 TNDM
-2413 VANNKATQ
+2413 KA
-2421 NDGANASPATVS
+2421 SLVTVS

-2441 DMLNVTKPEENKV
+2441 DMLNVTKTEENKANA
-2454 KTKSAQQG
+2454 KSAQQG
-2462 KVNKPKQQAKT
+2462 KVNKPKQQTKT

>member
-28 FISINPTTASAA
+28 FISTNPTTASAA

-53 ADANAQPNAN
+53 ADVNTQPNAN
-63 AGAQANPAAQP
+63 AGAQANPTAQP

-96 AGGTAQPAGG
+96 AGG
-106 AAQPAAGTAQ
+106 AAQPNTQ

-152 PANQTQPANAPAAA
+152 PNNNATPANQTQPANAPAAA

-177 TQDPNASNTGEGSI
+177 TQDPNASNTREGSI

-398 YTINTE
+398 FTINTE
-404 IGNNGNFGASLKSD
+404 VGNNGNFGASLKAD

-458 DQNANK
+458 DQTAN
-464 VTFTSQ
+464 T
-470 GVTTARGTHTKEVL
+470 
-484 FPDKSLK
+484 
-491 LSYKVNVANIDTP
+491 N
-504 KNIDFNEKLTYRTAS
+504 S
-519 DVVIN
+519 DV
-524 NAQPEVTLTA
+524 T
-534 DPFSVAVEMNKDAL
+534 
-548 QQQVNSQVDNS
+548 
-559 HYTTA
+559 
-564 SIAEYNKLKQQAD
+564 
-577 TILNEDANHVETANR
+577 
-592 ASQTDID
+592 
-599 GLVTK
+599 
-604 LQAALIDNQA
+604 
-614 AIAELDAKAQEKVT
+614 
-628 AAQQSKKV
+628 
-636 TQDEVA
+636 
-642 ALVTKINND
+642 
-651 KNNAIAEI
+651 
-659 NKQTTSQGVTT
+659 
-670 EKDNGIAVLEQDVI
+670 
-684 TPTVKP
+684 
-690 QAKQD
+690 
-695 IIQAVTTRKQQI
+695 
-707 KKSNASLQDEK
+707 
-718 DVANDKIGKI
+718 
-728 ETKAIKDIG
+728 
-737 AATTNAQVE
+737 
-746 AIKTKAINDINQ
+746 
-758 TTPAT
+758 
-763 TAKAAAL
+763 
-770 EEFDEVVQAQI
+770 
-781 DQAPLNP
+781 
-788 DTTNEEVAEAI
+788 
-799 ERINAAKVSGVKA
+799 
-812 IETTMTAQDLE
+812 
-823 RVKNEEISKIENITD
+823 
-838 STQTK
+838 
-843 MDAYNEVK
+843 
-851 QAATARKAQNATVSN
+851 
-866 ATNEEVAEADAAVE
+866 
-880 AAQKQGLHDIQ
+880 
-891 VVKSKQEVADTK
+891 
-903 SKVLDKI
+903 
-910 NAIQTQAKVKPAADT
+910 
-925 EVENAYNTRKQE
+925 
-937 IQNSNASTTEEKQ
+937 
-950 AAYTELDTKKQE
+950 
-962 ARTNL
+962 
-967 DTANSNSE
+967 
-975 VATAKDNGIA
+975 TAKDNGIA

-991 AATTKKSDA
+991 AVTTKKSDA

-1036 VVTANADIDNAAAN
+1036 VVTANTDIDNAAAN
-1050 ADIDNAAANADVDNA
+1050 TDVDNA

-1081 VKPAAK
+1081 VKPTAK

-1097 ETAINA
+1097 ETAIDA
-1103 NNGSTTEEKEA
+1103 NNGATTEEKA
-1114 AKQQVQTEKTTAD
+1114 TAKQQVQTEKTTAD

-1161 DAKQAIATKANERKT
+1161 DAKQAITTKTNERKT

-1226 IDQVTPTVNKKVTAR
+1226 IDQVTPTVNKKATAR
-1241 NEITAILNNKL
+1241 NEITTILNNKL
-1252 QEIQATPDATDEEK
+1252 QEIQATPDVTDEEK
-1266 QAADAE
+1266 QTADAE

-1287 ITNAQVDEAK
+1287 TTNAQVDEAK

-1304 NAVTPKVVKKQA
+1304 NAVTSKVVKKQA

-1323 LQATQTNVINND
+1323 LQVAQTSVINND

-1361 TAATDDNGVDQAKDA
+1361 TAATDNNGVDTAKDA

-1385 PATAVKLNAKNDV
+1385 PATAVKSNAKNEV

-1428 KAKEKAYLDILNA
+1428 KVKEKAYQDILNA

-1453 AVTDIQ
+1453 AVADVQ

-1470 AKDELATKANEQKA
+1470 ARDELATKANEQKA

-1492 TTEEKEQANQQV
+1492 TTEEKEQENQQV

-1521 DDVNTAKE
+1521 DDVNTAKD

-1657 VDAALNQAKT
+1657 VDAVLNQAKT

-1710 NAKVNEADNSNA
+1710 NAKVNEEDNSNA

-1771 PTGKKESA
+1771 PTGKKETA

-1829 GDVDDALTQGKAAID
+1829 SDVDDALTQGKAAID
-1844 AIQVDATVKPK
+1844 TIQVDATVKPK
-1855 ANQAIEVKAEDTKES
+1855 ANQAIEAKAEDTKES
-1870 IDQSDQLTAEEKTEA
+1870 IDHSDQLTAEEKTEA

-1891 ITDQAKQGI
+1891 ITDQAKKGI

-1935 ELETALDQIEAGVN
+1935 ELEGALDQIEAGVN

-1979 QTTNAEIATVKNS
+1979 QTTNAEIATIKNS

-1998 AQRINPE
+1998 AQRINPV
-2005 VKKNALEAIREVVNK
+2005 VKKNTLEAIREVVNK

-2052 LDKTQTNAEVAE
+2052 LDKTQTNTEVAE

-2082 DANDT
+2082 NANDT
-2087 NNGIDNNDATANSN
+2087 NNGTDNNDATANSN

-2113 VSETTDNGKADA
+2113 VTESTDNANADT
-2125 SPTTP
+2125 SSTTT
-2130 NNSDAATGE
+2130 NNQNDTTTGE
-2139 TTATSATDDANDKP
+2139 TTATSANSSATNDANNKP
-2153 QANNNSSVDAS
+2153 TANNNSSVDAS
-2164 TNSPTMDNDVTSKPE
+2164 TDNSATGNGTTDKPE

-2188 DKPVTETDNATPAE
+2188 DKPATETDNATPAE

-2214 NENAPTGSTAT
+2214 NENVPTGSTAT
-2225 APTTASTEAASS
+2225 APTTASTEATSS

-2299 PSADITEPNV
+2299 PSADITEPKV
-2309 PSNTSKDKEE
+2309 SSNTSKDKEE
-2319 STTNQTDAGQ
+2319 STTNQTDAEQ
-2329 LKSETNVASNEADK
+2329 HNSDTNVTSNEVVK
-2343 SPSKADTE
+2343 SPSKADTD

-2369 STNVSQKDDTATAD
+2369 STNVSQTDDTATAD
-2383 TNDTQTSVGPV
+2383 TNDTQKSVGSA

-2403 TNDTQKSVGS
+2403 TNDM
-2413 VANNKATQ
+2413 KA
-2421 NDGANASPATVS
+2421 PLATVS
-2433 NGSNSANQ
+2433 KGSNSANQ
-2441 DMLNVTKPEENKV
+2441 DMLNVTKTKENKANA
-2454 KTKSAQQG
+2454 KSVQQG

-2502 FTKKDQQTEE
+2502 FTKKDHQTEE

>member
-28 FISINPTTASAA
+28 FISTNPTTASAA

-53 ADANAQPNAN
+53 ADANTQPNAN
-63 AGAQANPAAQP
+63 AGAQANPTAQP

-82 PAAQPANQGGQANP
+82 PAVQPANQGGQANP
-96 AGGTAQPAGG
+96 AGG
-106 AAQPAAGTAQ
+106 AAQPNTQ

-138 APANQAGQGNNQAT
+138 TPANQAGQGNNQATPNNNAT

-249 NYQARGNV
+249 NYQAKGNV

-404 IGNNGNFGASLKSD
+404 IGNNGNFGASLKAD

-431 YVNDSLTTTF
+431 YVNNSLTTTF

-577 TILNEDANHVETANR
+577 TILNEDANHVKTANR
-592 ASQTDID
+592 ASQADID

-614 AIAELDAKAQEKVT
+614 AIAELDTKAQEKVT

-659 NKQTTSQGVTT
+659 NKQTTAQGVTT

-728 ETKAIKDIG
+728 ETKAIKDID

-812 IETTMTAQDLE
+812 IEATTTAQDLE

-851 QAATARKAQNATVSN
+851 QAATARK
-866 ATNEEVAEADAAVE
+866 
-880 AAQKQGLHDIQ
+880 AQKQGLHDIQ

-967 DTANSNSE
+967 DAANTNSD
-975 VATAKDNGIA
+975 VTTAKDNSIA

-1024 EQQAAKDKVDQA
+1024 EQQAAKDKVDQV

-1050 ADIDNAAANADVDNA
+1050 NDVDNA

-1097 ETAINA
+1097 ETAIDG
-1103 NNGSTTEEKEA
+1103 NNGSTTEEKAA

-1127 TAIDGAHSNAEVE
+1127 AAIDAAHTNAEVE
-1140 AAKNAE
+1140 AAKKAA

-1161 DAKQAIATKANERKT
+1161 NAKEAIATKANERKT

-1216 DQAKTTGETS
+1216 DQAKTTGENS
-1226 IDQVTPTVNKKVTAR
+1226 IDQVTPTVNKKATAR

-1287 ITNAQVDEAK
+1287 TTNAQVDEAK

-1385 PATAVKLNAKNDV
+1385 PATAVKSNAKNDV

-1428 KAKEKAYLDILNA
+1428 KAKEKAYQDILNA

-1453 AVTDIQ
+1453 AVADIQ

-1521 DDVNTAKE
+1521 DDVNTAKD

-1554 EMQNKITEILSDNT
+1554 EMQNKITEILNNNE
-1568 TTNEEKGKD
+1568 TTNEEKGND
-1577 IEPVRATY
+1577 IGPVRAAY
-1585 EEGLNNINTAN
+1585 EEGLNNINAAT

-1626 TALDQAA
+1626 KELDQAA
-1633 ADRKTQIEQTPN
+1633 ADKKTQIEQTPN

-1657 VDAALNQAKT
+1657 VDTELNQAKT

-1703 AKIADAY
+1703 AKIEDAY

-1949 VDADATTE
+1949 VNADATTE

-2020 QIEIIKNADAD
+2020 QIEIIKNAD

-2113 VSETTDNGKADA
+2113 VSETTANGKADA

-2262 STNGKVAQ
+2262 STNDKVAQ

-2277 KAEKDGRDSTN
+2277 KAEKDGSDSTN

-2360 SSEAKDKMT
+2360 SSEAKEKMT

-2383 TNDTQTSVGPV
+2383 TNDTQ
-2394 ANNKAKDMQ
+2394 
-2403 TNDTQKSVGS
+2403 KSVGS
-2413 VANNKATQ
+2413 AANNKATQ

-2441 DMLNVTKPEENKV
+2441 DMLNVTNTDDHQA

-2462 KVNKPKQQAKT
+2462 KVNKAKQQAKT

>member
-28 FISINPTTASAA
+28 FISTNPTTASAA

-53 ADANAQPNAN
+53 ADANTQPNAN

-74 AAPANQGQ
+74 A
-82 PAAQPANQGGQANP
+82 NQGGQANP
-96 AGGTAQPAGG
+96 AGGA
-106 AAQPAAGTAQ
+106 AQ

-138 APANQAGQGNNQAT
+138 APANQAGQGNNQATPNNNAT

-249 NYQARGNV
+249 NYQAKGNV

-277 SKTVNVKPDSEL
+277 TKTVNVKPDSEL

-404 IGNNGNFGASLKSD
+404 IGNNGNFGASLKAD

-458 DQNANK
+458 DQTANK

-592 ASQTDID
+592 ASQADID

-614 AIAELDAKAQEKVT
+614 AIAELDTKAQEKVT

-728 ETKAIKDIG
+728 ETKAIKDID

-812 IETTMTAQDLE
+812 IEATTTAQDLE
-823 RVKNEEISKIENITD
+823 RVKNEEIFKIENITD

-843 MDAYNEVK
+843 MDAYKEVR

-866 ATNEEVAEADAAVE
+866 ATDEEVAEANAAVDAAQTE
-880 AAQKQGLHDIQ
+880 GLHDIQ
-891 VVKSKQEVADTK
+891 VVKSQQEVADTK
-903 SKVLDKI
+903 AKVLDKI

-937 IQNSNASTTEEKQ
+937 IQNSNASTTEEKE
-950 AAYTELDTKKQE
+950 AAYTELDAKKQE

-967 DTANSNSE
+967 DAANTNSD
-975 VATAKDNGIA
+975 VTTAKDNGIA

-1036 VVTANADIDNAAAN
+1036 VVTANADIDNATAN
-1050 ADIDNAAANADVDNA
+1050 TDVDNA

-1097 ETAINA
+1097 ETAIDA

-1114 AKQQVQTEKTTAD
+1114 AKQQVQTEKTAAD
-1127 TAIDGAHSNAEVE
+1127 AAIDAAHSNVEVE

-1161 DAKQAIATKANERKT
+1161 NAKQAIATKANERKT

-1226 IDQVTPTVNKKVTAR
+1226 IDQVTPTVNKKATAR

-1287 ITNAQVDEAK
+1287 TTNAQVDEAK

-1335 QNATTEEKEAAIQ
+1335 QNATNEEKEAAIQ

-1361 TAATDDNGVDQAKDA
+1361 TAATDDNGVDTAKDA

-1385 PATAVKLNAKNDV
+1385 PATAVKSNAKNEV

-1428 KAKEKAYLDILNA
+1428 KAKEKAYQDILNA

-1453 AVTDIQ
+1453 AVADIQ

-1521 DDVNTAKE
+1521 DDVNTAKD

-1554 EMQNKITEILSDNT
+1554 EMQNKITEILNNNE
-1568 TTNEEKGKD
+1568 TTNEEKGND
-1577 IEPVRATY
+1577 IGPVRAAY
-1585 EEGLNNINTAN
+1585 EEGLNNINAAT

-1603 AKDTAVQKVQQLH
+1603 AKDTAVQKVQQH

-1626 TALDQAA
+1626 KELDQAA
-1633 ADRKTQIEQTPN
+1633 ADKKTQIEQTPN

-1657 VDAALNQAKT
+1657 VDTELNQAKT

-1703 AKIADAY
+1703 AKIEDAY

-1809 KQVDQNVQTALESIN
+1809 KQVDQNVQTALENIN

-1844 AIQVDATVKPK
+1844 TIQVDATVKPK
-1855 ANQAIEVKAEDTKES
+1855 ANQAIEAKAEDTKES
-1870 IDQSDQLTAEEKTEA
+1870 IDHSDQLTAEEKTEA

-1998 AQRINPE
+1998 AQRINPV

-2052 LDKTQTNAEVAE
+2052 LDKTQTNTEVAE

-2087 NNGIDNNDATANSN
+2087 NNGTDNNDATANSN

-2139 TTATSATDDANDKP
+2139 TTVTSATDDAKDKP
-2153 QANNNSSVDAS
+2153 QANNNSSADAS

-2383 TNDTQTSVGPV
+2383 TNDTQKSVGPV

-2413 VANNKATQ
+2413 AANNKATQ

-2433 NGSNSANQ
+2433 NGSHSMHQ
-2441 DMLNVTKPEENKV
+2441 DMLNVTKPEENKANA
-2454 KTKSAQQG
+2454 KSDQQG

>member
-1 MNLFRQQ
+1 
-8 KFSIRKFNVGI
+8 
-19 FSALIATVT
+19 
-28 FISINPTTASAA
+28 
-40 EQNQPAQNQPAQP
+40 
-53 ADANAQPNAN
+53 
-63 AGAQANPAAQP
+63 
-74 AAPANQGQ
+74 
-82 PAAQPANQGGQANP
+82 
-96 AGGTAQPAGG
+96 
-106 AAQPAAGTAQ
+106 
-116 PAGQGNQADPNNAAQ
+116 
-131 AQPGNQA
+131 
-138 APANQAGQGNNQAT
+138 
-152 PANQTQPANAPAAA
+152 
-166 QPAAPVAANAQ
+166 
-177 TQDPNASNTGEGSI
+177 
-191 NTTLTFDDPAISTD
+191 
-205 ENRQDPTVTVTDKV
+205 
-219 NGYSL
+219 
-224 INNGKIGFVNS
+224 
-235 ELRRSDMFDKNNPQ
+235 MFDKNNPQ

-340 LDLQFIPD
+340 LDLEFIPD

-404 IGNNGNFGASLKSD
+404 IGNNGNFGASLKAD

-548 QQQVNSQVDNS
+548 QQQVNSQVDDS

-592 ASQTDID
+592 ASQADID

-614 AIAELDAKAQEKVT
+614 AISELDAKAQEKVT

-659 NKQTTSQGVTT
+659 NKQTTAQGVTT

-728 ETKAIKDIG
+728 ETKAIKDID

-758 TTPAT
+758 TAPAT

-812 IETTMTAQDLE
+812 IEATTTAQDLD
-823 RVKNEEISKIENITD
+823 RVKNEEIFKIENITD

-866 ATNEEVAEADAAVE
+866 ATDEEVAEADAAVD
-880 AAQKQGLHDIQ
+880 AAQTEGLHDIQ

-903 SKVLDKI
+903 AKVLDKI
-910 NAIQTQAKVKPAADT
+910 NAIQTQARVKPAADR
-925 EVENAYNTRKQE
+925 EVDNAYNTRKQE
-937 IQNSNASTTEEKQ
+937 IQNSNTSTTEEKE
-950 AAYTELDTKKQE
+950 AAYTQLDAKKQE

-967 DTANSNSE
+967 DAANTNSA
-975 VATAKDNGIA
+975 VTTAKDNGIA

-1036 VVTANADIDNAAAN
+1036 VVNANADIDNAAAN
-1050 ADIDNAAANADVDNA
+1050 NDVDNA

-1081 VKPAAK
+1081 VKPQAK

-1097 ETAINA
+1097 ETAIDA
-1103 NNGSTTEEKEA
+1103 NNGATTEEKTA

-1161 DAKQAIATKANERKT
+1161 DAKQAIATKANERKA

-1182 DITAEEI
+1182 EITAEEI
-1189 AAANADVDN
+1189 AAANANVDN
-1198 AVTQANSNI
+1198 AVTEANNHI
-1207 EAANSQNDV
+1207 ETANSQNEV
-1216 DQAKTTGETS
+1216 DQAKTTGEAS
-1226 IDQVTPTVNKKVTAR
+1226 IDQVTPTVNKKATAR
-1241 NEITAILNNKL
+1241 NEITTILNNKL
-1252 QEIQATPDATDEEK
+1252 QAIQATPDATDEEK
-1266 QAADAE
+1266 QAAETE
-1272 ANTENGKANQAISAA
+1272 ANTENAKANQAITAA
-1287 ITNAQVDEAK
+1287 TTNAEVDEAK
-1297 ANAEAAI
+1297 TNAEAAI
-1304 NAVTPKVVKKQA
+1304 NAVTPKVMKKQA

-1323 LQATQTNVINND
+1323 LQAAQTAQTAVINND
-1335 QNATTEEKEAAIQ
+1335 QNATNEEKEAAIQ

-1361 TAATDDNGVDQAKDA
+1361 TAATDNNGVDTAKDA

-1385 PATAVKLNAKNDV
+1385 PATAVKSNAKNEV

-1423 KDLVL
+1423 KDLVS
-1428 KAKEKAYLDILNA
+1428 KAKEKAYQDILNA

-1453 AVTDIQ
+1453 AVADIQ

-1470 AKDELATKANEQKA
+1470 AKDELATKAKEQKA

-1515 ENAQSI
+1515 ENAKSI
-1521 DDVNTAKE
+1521 DDVNTAKD

-1547 ARAELLT
+1547 ARAELLN
-1554 EMQNKITEILSDNT
+1554 EMQNKITEILNDNT

-1577 IEPVRATY
+1577 IEPVRAAY
-1585 EEGLNNINTAN
+1585 EEGLNNINAAT

-1626 TALDQAA
+1626 TELDQAA
-1633 ADRKTQIEQTPN
+1633 ADKKTQIEQTPN

-1667 NVDQSSTN
+1667 NIDQSSTN

-1789 KKNNISADTNATQD
+1789 KKNNILADTNATQD

-1829 GDVDDALTQGKAAID
+1829 SDVDDALTQGKATID
-1844 AIQVDATVKPK
+1844 AVQVDATVKPK
-1855 ANQAIEVKAEDTKES
+1855 ANQAIDAKAQETKES
-1870 IDQSDQLTAEEKTEA
+1870 IDQSDQLTAEEKTAA
-1885 LAMIKQ
+1885 LATIKQ

-1998 AQRINPE
+1998 AQRINPV

-2020 QIEIIKNADAD
+2020 QIEIIENAD

-2052 LDKTQTNAEVAE
+2052 LDKTQTNTEVDE

-2071 AIEAIVPQNDP
+2071 AIEAIVPQKDP
-2082 DANDT
+2082 NANDT
-2087 NNGIDNNDATANSN
+2087 NSGSDNNDATANSN

-2113 VSETTDNGKADA
+2113 VTESTDNANADT
-2125 SPTTP
+2125 SSTTT
-2130 NNSDAATGE
+2130 NNHNDAATGG
-2139 TTATSATDDANDKP
+2139 TTATSTDNSATGNGTSDK
-2153 QANNNSSVDAS
+2153 S
-2164 TNSPTMDNDVTSKPE
+2164 E

-2188 DKPVTETDNATPAE
+2188 DKSATETDNATPAE
-2202 STTNNNSTTTAT
+2202 SARNNNSTTAT

-2225 APTTASTEAASS
+2225 VPTTNASTGAASS

-2277 KAEKDGRDSTN
+2277 KDEKDGRDSTN

-2299 PSADITEPNV
+2299 PSADITEPKV
-2309 PSNTSKDKEE
+2309 PSNTEKDKKE

-2343 SPSKADTE
+2343 SEGNVDTD
-2351 VSNKPSTSA
+2351 VSNKPSTSKP
-2360 SSEAKDKMT
+2360 SEAKDKAT
-2369 STNVSQKDDTATAD
+2369 STEDSQKADMATSDKKDNQAAIGATAD
-2383 TNDTQTSVGPV
+2383 V
-2394 ANNKAKDMQ
+2394 
-2403 TNDTQKSVGS
+2403 
-2413 VANNKATQ
+2413 NNKATQ

-2441 DMLNVTKPEENKV
+2441 DMLKVTNTDKHQAKA
-2454 KTKSAQQG
+2454 TSAQQG
-2462 KVNKPKQQAKT
+2462 KENKAKQQAKT

-2480 HNDDLPYAE
+2480 HNDDLPYVE

>member
-28 FISINPTTASAA
+28 FISTNPTTASAA

-53 ADANAQPNAN
+53 ADANTQPNAN
-63 AGAQANPAAQP
+63 AGAQANPTAQP

-96 AGGTAQPAGG
+96 AGG
-106 AAQPAAGTAQ
+106 AAQPNTQ

-138 APANQAGQGNNQAT
+138 APANQAGQGNNQATPNNNAT

-398 YTINTE
+398 FTINTE
-404 IGNNGNFGASLKSD
+404 IGNNGNFGASLKAD

-458 DQNANK
+458 DQTANK

-577 TILNEDANHVETANR
+577 NILNEDANHVETANR
-592 ASQTDID
+592 ASQADID

-659 NKQTTSQGVTT
+659 NKQTTAQGVTT
-670 EKDNGIAVLEQDVI
+670 EKDNGIAVLDQDVI

-728 ETKAIKDIG
+728 ETNAIKDID

-758 TTPAT
+758 TAPAT

-812 IETTMTAQDLE
+812 IEATTTAQDLE

-838 STQTK
+838 STHTK

-866 ATNEEVAEADAAVE
+866 TTNEEVAEADAAVE

-891 VVKSKQEVADTK
+891 VVKSKQEVAETK

-967 DTANSNSE
+967 DAANSNSE
-975 VATAKDNGIA
+975 VATAKDNGIT

-1050 ADIDNAAANADVDNA
+1050 ADVDNA
-1065 KTTNEATIAA
+1065 KTTSEATIAA

-1081 VKPAAK
+1081 VKPTAK

-1097 ETAINA
+1097 ETAIDV
-1103 NNGSTTEEKEA
+1103 NNGATTEEKAA

-1161 DAKQAIATKANERKT
+1161 DAKQAITTKANERKT

-1216 DQAKTTGETS
+1216 DQAKT
-1226 IDQVTPTVNKKVTAR
+1226 
-1241 NEITAILNNKL
+1241 
-1252 QEIQATPDATDEEK
+1252 
-1266 QAADAE
+1266 
-1272 ANTENGKANQAISAA
+1272 
-1287 ITNAQVDEAK
+1287 
-1297 ANAEAAI
+1297 
-1304 NAVTPKVVKKQA
+1304 
-1316 AKDEIDQ
+1316 
-1323 LQATQTNVINND
+1323 
-1335 QNATTEEKEAAIQ
+1335 
-1348 QLATAVTDAKNNI
+1348 
-1361 TAATDDNGVDQAKDA
+1361 
-1376 GKNSIQSTQ
+1376 
-1385 PATAVKLNAKNDV
+1385 
-1398 DQAVTTQNQAID
+1398 
-1410 NTTGAT
+1410 
-1416 TEEKNAA
+1416 
-1423 KDLVL
+1423 
-1428 KAKEKAYLDILNA
+1428 
-1441 QTTNDVTQIKDQ
+1441 
-1453 AVTDIQ
+1453 
-1459 GITADTTIKDV
+1459 
-1470 AKDELATKANEQKA
+1470 
-1484 LIAQTADA
+1484 
-1492 TTEEKEQANQQV
+1492 
-1504 DAQLT
+1504 
-1509 QGNQNI
+1509 
-1515 ENAQSI
+1515 
-1521 DDVNTAKE
+1521 
-1529 NAIQAIDPI
+1529 
-1538 QASTDVKTN
+1538 
-1547 ARAELLT
+1547 
-1554 EMQNKITEILSDNT
+1554 
-1568 TTNEEKGKD
+1568 
-1577 IEPVRATY
+1577 
-1585 EEGLNNINTAN
+1585 
-1596 TTGDVTT
+1596 
-1603 AKDTAVQKVQQLH
+1603 
-1616 ANPVKKPAGK
+1616 
-1626 TALDQAA
+1626 
-1633 ADRKTQIEQTPN
+1633 
-1645 ASQQEINDAKQE
+1645 
-1657 VDAALNQAKT
+1657 

-1710 NAKVNEADNSNA
+1710 NSKVNEADNSNA

-1749 TSKDDIEVQI
+1749 TSKDDIEVRI

-1771 PTGKKESA
+1771 PTGKKETA

-1855 ANQAIEVKAEDTKES
+1855 ANQAIEAKAEDTKES
-1870 IDQSDQLTAEEKTEA
+1870 IDHSEQLTAEEKTEA
-1885 LAMIKQ
+1885 LATIKQ

-1935 ELETALDQIEAGVN
+1935 ELETALDQIEVGVN

-1957 EKEAFTNALEDIL
+1957 EKEAFTNVLEDIL

-1998 AQRINPE
+1998 AQRINPV

-2052 LDKTQTNAEVAE
+2052 LDKTQTNTEVAE

-2082 DANDT
+2082 NANDT
-2087 NNGIDNNDATANSN
+2087 NSGSDNNDATANSN

-2113 VSETTDNGKADA
+2113 VTESTDNANADM
-2125 SPTTP
+2125 SSTTT
-2130 NNSDAATGE
+2130 NNQNDAATGG
-2139 TTATSATDDANDKP
+2139 TTATSTNNPSTDDTNNKPTANK
-2153 QANNNSSVDAS
+2153 NSSVDAS
-2164 TNSPTMDNDVTSKPE
+2164 TDNSATGNGTTDKPE

-2188 DKPVTETDNATPAE
+2188 DKPATETDNVTPAE
-2202 STTNNNSTTTAT
+2202 STTNNNSTTAT

-2299 PSADITEPNV
+2299 PSADITEPKAS
-2309 PSNTSKDKEE
+2309 SNTSKDKEE

-2343 SPSKADTE
+2343 SEGNVDTD
-2351 VSNKPSTSA
+2351 VSNKPSTSKP
-2360 SSEAKDKMT
+2360 SEAKDKAT
-2369 STNVSQKDDTATAD
+2369 STEDSQKADMATAD
-2383 TNDTQTSVGPV
+2383 T
-2394 ANNKAKDMQ
+2394 KDNQ
-2403 TNDTQKSVGS
+2403 AAIGATADV
-2413 VANNKATQ
+2413 NNKATQ

-2433 NGSNSANQ
+2433 KGSNSANQ
-2441 DMLNVTKPEENKV
+2441 DMLNVTKTKENKTNV
-2454 KTKSAQQG
+2454 KSAQQG

>member
-1 MNLFRQQ
+1 
-8 KFSIRKFNVGI
+8 
-19 FSALIATVT
+19 
-28 FISINPTTASAA
+28 
-40 EQNQPAQNQPAQP
+40 
-53 ADANAQPNAN
+53 
-63 AGAQANPAAQP
+63 
-74 AAPANQGQ
+74 
-82 PAAQPANQGGQANP
+82 
-96 AGGTAQPAGG
+96 
-106 AAQPAAGTAQ
+106 
-116 PAGQGNQADPNNAAQ
+116 
-131 AQPGNQA
+131 
-138 APANQAGQGNNQAT
+138 
-152 PANQTQPANAPAAA
+152 
-166 QPAAPVAANAQ
+166 
-177 TQDPNASNTGEGSI
+177 
-191 NTTLTFDDPAISTD
+191 
-205 ENRQDPTVTVTDKV
+205 
-219 NGYSL
+219 
-224 INNGKIGFVNS
+224 
-235 ELRRSDMFDKNNPQ
+235 MFDKNNPQ

-340 LDLQFIPD
+340 LDLEFIPD

-404 IGNNGNFGASLKSD
+404 IGNNGNFGASLKAD

-548 QQQVNSQVDNS
+548 QQQVNSQVDDS

-592 ASQTDID
+592 ASQADID

-614 AIAELDAKAQEKVT
+614 AISELDAKAQEKVT

-659 NKQTTSQGVTT
+659 NKQTTAQGVTT

-728 ETKAIKDIG
+728 ETKAIKDID

-758 TTPAT
+758 TAPAT

-799 ERINAAKVSGVKA
+799 ERINAA
-812 IETTMTAQDLE
+812 T
-823 RVKNEEISKIENITD
+823 
-838 STQTK
+838 
-843 MDAYNEVK
+843 
-851 QAATARKAQNATVSN
+851 
-866 ATNEEVAEADAAVE
+866 
-880 AAQKQGLHDIQ
+880 
-891 VVKSKQEVADTK
+891 
-903 SKVLDKI
+903 
-910 NAIQTQAKVKPAADT
+910 
-925 EVENAYNTRKQE
+925 
-937 IQNSNASTTEEKQ
+937 
-950 AAYTELDTKKQE
+950 
-962 ARTNL
+962 
-967 DTANSNSE
+967 
-975 VATAKDNGIA
+975 
-985 AINQVQ
+985 
-991 AATTKKSDA
+991 
-1000 KAEIAQKASERK
+1000 
-1012 TAIEAMNDSTTE
+1012 
-1024 EQQAAKDKVDQA
+1024 
-1036 VVTANADIDNAAAN
+1036 
-1050 ADIDNAAANADVDNA
+1050 
-1065 KTTNEATIAA
+1065 
-1075 ITPDAN
+1075 
-1081 VKPAAK
+1081 
-1087 QAIADKVQAQ
+1087 
-1097 ETAINA
+1097 
-1103 NNGSTTEEKEA
+1103 
-1114 AKQQVQTEKTTAD
+1114 
-1127 TAIDGAHSNAEVE
+1127 
-1140 AAKNAE
+1140 
-1146 IAKIEA
+1146 
-1152 IQPATTTKD
+1152 
-1161 DAKQAIATKANERKT
+1161 
-1176 AIAQTQ
+1176 
-1182 DITAEEI
+1182 
-1189 AAANADVDN
+1189 
-1198 AVTQANSNI
+1198 
-1207 EAANSQNDV
+1207 
-1216 DQAKTTGETS
+1216 
-1226 IDQVTPTVNKKVTAR
+1226 
-1241 NEITAILNNKL
+1241 
-1252 QEIQATPDATDEEK
+1252 
-1266 QAADAE
+1266 
-1272 ANTENGKANQAISAA
+1272 
-1287 ITNAQVDEAK
+1287 
-1297 ANAEAAI
+1297 
-1304 NAVTPKVVKKQA
+1304 
-1316 AKDEIDQ
+1316 
-1323 LQATQTNVINND
+1323 
-1335 QNATTEEKEAAIQ
+1335 
-1348 QLATAVTDAKNNI
+1348 
-1361 TAATDDNGVDQAKDA
+1361 
-1376 GKNSIQSTQ
+1376 
-1385 PATAVKLNAKNDV
+1385 
-1398 DQAVTTQNQAID
+1398 
-1410 NTTGAT
+1410 
-1416 TEEKNAA
+1416 
-1423 KDLVL
+1423 
-1428 KAKEKAYLDILNA
+1428 
-1441 QTTNDVTQIKDQ
+1441 
-1453 AVTDIQ
+1453 
-1459 GITADTTIKDV
+1459 
-1470 AKDELATKANEQKA
+1470 
-1484 LIAQTADA
+1484 
-1492 TTEEKEQANQQV
+1492 
-1504 DAQLT
+1504 
-1509 QGNQNI
+1509 
-1515 ENAQSI
+1515 
-1521 DDVNTAKE
+1521 
-1529 NAIQAIDPI
+1529 
-1538 QASTDVKTN
+1538 
-1547 ARAELLT
+1547 
-1554 EMQNKITEILSDNT
+1554 
-1568 TTNEEKGKD
+1568 
-1577 IEPVRATY
+1577 
-1585 EEGLNNINTAN
+1585 

-1626 TALDQAA
+1626 TELDQAA
-1633 ADRKTQIEQTPN
+1633 ADKKTQIEQTPN

-1667 NVDQSSTN
+1667 NIDQSSTN

-1789 KKNNISADTNATQD
+1789 KKNNILADTNATQD

-1829 GDVDDALTQGKAAID
+1829 SDVDDALTQGKATID
-1844 AIQVDATVKPK
+1844 AVQVDATVKPK
-1855 ANQAIEVKAEDTKES
+1855 ANQAIDAKAQETKES
-1870 IDQSDQLTAEEKTEA
+1870 IDQSDQLTAEEKTAA
-1885 LAMIKQ
+1885 LATIKQ

-1998 AQRINPE
+1998 AQRINPV

-2020 QIEIIKNADAD
+2020 QIEIIENADAD

-2052 LDKTQTNAEVAE
+2052 LDKTQTNTEVDE

-2071 AIEAIVPQNDP
+2071 AIEAIVPQKDP
-2082 DANDT
+2082 NANDT
-2087 NNGIDNNDATANSN
+2087 NSGSDNNDATANSN

-2113 VSETTDNGKADA
+2113 VTESTDNANADT
-2125 SPTTP
+2125 SSTTT
-2130 NNSDAATGE
+2130 NNHNDAATGG
-2139 TTATSATDDANDKP
+2139 TTATSTDNSATGNGTSDK
-2153 QANNNSSVDAS
+2153 S
-2164 TNSPTMDNDVTSKPE
+2164 E

-2188 DKPVTETDNATPAE
+2188 DKSATETDNATPAE
-2202 STTNNNSTTTAT
+2202 SARNNNSTTAT

-2225 APTTASTEAASS
+2225 VPTTNASTGAASS

-2277 KAEKDGRDSTN
+2277 KDEKDGRDSTN

-2299 PSADITEPNV
+2299 PSADITEPKV
-2309 PSNTSKDKEE
+2309 PSNTEKDKKE

-2343 SPSKADTE
+2343 SEGNVDTD
-2351 VSNKPSTSA
+2351 VSNKPSTSKP
-2360 SSEAKDKMT
+2360 SEAKDKAT
-2369 STNVSQKDDTATAD
+2369 STEDSQKADMATSDKKDNQAAIGATAD
-2383 TNDTQTSVGPV
+2383 V
-2394 ANNKAKDMQ
+2394 
-2403 TNDTQKSVGS
+2403 
-2413 VANNKATQ
+2413 NNKATQ

-2441 DMLNVTKPEENKV
+2441 DMLKVTNTDKHQAKA
-2454 KTKSAQQG
+2454 TSAQQG
-2462 KVNKPKQQAKT
+2462 KENKAKQQAKT

-2480 HNDDLPYAE
+2480 HNDDLPYVE

>member
-1 MNLFRQQ
+1 MNLFRQP

-28 FISINPTTASAA
+28 FISTNPTTASAA

-53 ADANAQPNAN
+53 ADANTQPNAN

-96 AGGTAQPAGG
+96 AGG
-106 AAQPAAGTAQ
+106 AAQPNTQ

-152 PANQTQPANAPAAA
+152 PNNNATPANQTQPANAPAAV

-249 NYQARGNV
+249 NYQAKGNV

-302 GATNLV
+302 GSTNLV

-404 IGNNGNFGASLKSD
+404 IGNNGNFGASLKAD

-431 YVNDSLTTTF
+431 YVNNSLTTTF

-484 FPDKSLK
+484 FPDKYLK

-577 TILNEDANHVETANR
+577 TILNEDANHVKTANR
-592 ASQTDID
+592 ASQADID

-614 AIAELDAKAQEKVT
+614 AIAELDTKAQEKVT

-659 NKQTTSQGVTT
+659 NKQTTAQGVTT

-728 ETKAIKDIG
+728 ETKAIKDID

-812 IETTMTAQDLE
+812 IEATTTAQDLE

-851 QAATARKAQNATVSN
+851 QVATARKAQNATVSN
-866 ATNEEVAEADAAVE
+866 ATNEEVAEADAAVD

-937 IQNSNASTTEEKQ
+937 IQNSNASTTEEKE

-967 DTANSNSE
+967 DAANTNSD
-975 VATAKDNGIA
+975 VTTAKDNGIA

-1000 KAEIAQKASERK
+1000 KAE
-1012 TAIEAMNDSTTE
+1012 
-1024 EQQAAKDKVDQA
+1024 
-1036 VVTANADIDNAAAN
+1036 
-1050 ADIDNAAANADVDNA
+1050 
-1065 KTTNEATIAA
+1065 
-1075 ITPDAN
+1075 
-1081 VKPAAK
+1081 
-1087 QAIADKVQAQ
+1087 
-1097 ETAINA
+1097 
-1103 NNGSTTEEKEA
+1103 
-1114 AKQQVQTEKTTAD
+1114 
-1127 TAIDGAHSNAEVE
+1127 
-1140 AAKNAE
+1140 
-1146 IAKIEA
+1146 
-1152 IQPATTTKD
+1152 
-1161 DAKQAIATKANERKT
+1161 
-1176 AIAQTQ
+1176 IAQTQ

-1226 IDQVTPTVNKKVTAR
+1226 IDQVTPTVNKKATAR

-1287 ITNAQVDEAK
+1287 TTNAQVDEAK

-1335 QNATTEEKEAAIQ
+1335 QNATNEEKEAAIQ

-1361 TAATDDNGVDQAKDA
+1361 TAATDDNGVDTAKDA

-1385 PATAVKLNAKNDV
+1385 PATAVKSNAKNEV

-1428 KAKEKAYLDILNA
+1428 KAKEKAYQDILNA

-1453 AVTDIQ
+1453 AVADIQ

-1521 DDVNTAKE
+1521 DDVNTAKD

-1554 EMQNKITEILSDNT
+1554 EMQNKITEILNNNE
-1568 TTNEEKGKD
+1568 TTNEEKGND
-1577 IEPVRATY
+1577 IGPVRAAY
-1585 EEGLNNINTAN
+1585 EEGLNNINAAT

-1626 TALDQAA
+1626 KELDQAA
-1633 ADRKTQIEQTPN
+1633 ADKKTQIEQTPN

-1657 VDAALNQAKT
+1657 VDTELNQAKT

-1703 AKIADAY
+1703 AKIEDAY

-1809 KQVDQNVQTALESIN
+1809 KQVDQNVQTALENIN

-1844 AIQVDATVKPK
+1844 TIQVDATVKPK
-1855 ANQAIEVKAEDTKES
+1855 ANQAIEAKAEDTKES
-1870 IDQSDQLTAEEKTEA
+1870 IDHSDQLTAEEKTEA

-1998 AQRINPE
+1998 AQRINPV

-2052 LDKTQTNAEVAE
+2052 LDKTQTNTEVAE

-2087 NNGIDNNDATANSN
+2087 NNGTDNNDATANSN

-2139 TTATSATDDANDKP
+2139 TTVTSATDDAKDKP
-2153 QANNNSSVDAS
+2153 QANNNSSADAS

-2413 VANNKATQ
+2413 AANNKATQ

-2433 NGSNSANQ
+2433 NGSHSMHQ
-2441 DMLNVTKPEENKV
+2441 DMLNVTKPEENKANA
-2454 KTKSAQQG
+2454 KSDQQG

>member
-28 FISINPTTASAA
+28 FISTNPTTASAA
-40 EQNQPAQNQPAQP
+40 EQNQPALNQPAQP
-53 ADANAQPNAN
+53 ADANTQPNAN

-96 AGGTAQPAGG
+96 AGG
-106 AAQPAAGTAQ
+106 AAQPNTQ

-152 PANQTQPANAPAAA
+152 PNNNATPANQTQPANAPAAV
-166 QPAAPVAANAQ
+166 QPAAPVAANVQ

-249 NYQARGNV
+249 NYQAKGNV

-404 IGNNGNFGASLKSD
+404 IGNNGNFGASLKAD

-491 LSYKVNVANIDTP
+491 LSYKVNVTNIDTP

-592 ASQTDID
+592 ASQADID
-599 GLVTK
+599 GLVNK
-604 LQAALIDNQA
+604 LQAALIDNKA

-659 NKQTTSQGVTT
+659 NKQTTAQGVTT

-728 ETKAIKDIG
+728 ETKAIKDID

-746 AIKTKAINDINQ
+746 VIKTKAINDINQ
-758 TTPAT
+758 TAPSTS
-763 TAKAAAL
+763 AKAAAL

-812 IETTMTAQDLE
+812 IEATTTAQDLE
-823 RVKNEEISKIENITD
+823 RVKNEEIFKIENITD

-843 MDAYNEVK
+843 MGAYKEVK
-851 QAATARKAQNATVSN
+851 QAATARKTQNATVSN
-866 ATNEEVAEADAAVE
+866 ATDEEVAEADAAVD
-880 AAQKQGLHDIQ
+880 AAQKEGLHDIQ
-891 VVKSKQEVADTK
+891 VVKSQQEVAETK
-903 SKVLDKI
+903 TKVLDKI
-910 NAIQTQAKVKPAADT
+910 NAIQTQARVKPAADAA
-925 EVENAYNTRKQE
+925 VENAYNTRKQE
-937 IQNSNASTTEEKQ
+937 IQNSNASTTEEKE
-950 AAYTELDTKKQE
+950 AAYAELDAKKQE
-962 ARTNL
+962 ARTNI
-967 DTANSNSE
+967 DAANSNSD
-975 VATAKDNGIA
+975 VATAKDNAIA

-991 AATTKKSDA
+991 AATTKKADA

-1012 TAIEAMNDSTTE
+1012 TAIEAMNASTTE

-1050 ADIDNAAANADVDNA
+1050 TDVDNA

-1081 VKPAAK
+1081 VKPTAK

-1097 ETAINA
+1097 ETAIDA
-1103 NNGSTTEEKEA
+1103 NNGATTEEKTA

-1127 TAIDGAHSNAEVE
+1127 AAIDGAHSNAEVE

-1198 AVTQANSNI
+1198 AATQANSNI

-1216 DQAKTTGETS
+1216 DQAKTNGETS
-1226 IDQVTPTVNKKVTAR
+1226 IDQVTPTVNKKATAR
-1241 NEITAILNNKL
+1241 NEITTVLNNKL

-1266 QAADAE
+1266 QAAETE
-1272 ANTENGKANQAISAA
+1272 ANTENAKANQVITAA
-1287 ITNAQVDEAK
+1287 TTNAEVDEAK
-1297 ANAEAAI
+1297 TNAETAI
-1304 NAVTPKVVKKQA
+1304 NAVTPKVMKKQA

-1323 LQATQTNVINND
+1323 LQAAQTAVINND
-1335 QNATTEEKEAAIQ
+1335 QNATNEEKEAAIQ

-1385 PATAVKLNAKNDV
+1385 PATAVKSNAKNDV
-1398 DQAVTTQNQAID
+1398 DQAVTAQNQAID

-1423 KDLVL
+1423 KDLVS
-1428 KAKEKAYLDILNA
+1428 KAKEKAYQDILNA

-1453 AVTDIQ
+1453 AVADIQ

-1470 AKDELATKANEQKA
+1470 AKDELATKANDQKA
-1484 LIAQTADA
+1484 QIAQAADA

-1521 DDVNTAKE
+1521 DDVNTAKD

-1538 QASTDVKTN
+1538 QAATDVKTN
-1547 ARAELLT
+1547 ARAELLN

-1577 IEPVRATY
+1577 IEPVRAAY
-1585 EEGLNNINTAN
+1585 EEGLNNINAAN
-1596 TTGDVTT
+1596 TTGDVST

-1626 TALDQAA
+1626 TELDQVAT
-1633 ADRKTQIEQTPN
+1633 DKKTQIEQTPN

-1703 AKIADAY
+1703 AKIEAAY
-1710 NAKVNEADNSNA
+1710 NSKVNEADNSNA

-1809 KQVDQNVQTALESIN
+1809 NQVNQNVQTALESIN

-1844 AIQVDATVKPK
+1844 AVQVDATVKPK
-1855 ANQAIEVKAEDTKES
+1855 ANQAIDAKAEDTKDS
-1870 IDQSDQLTAEEKTEA
+1870 IEHSDQLTSEEKAEA
-1885 LAMIKQ
+1885 LATIKQ
-1891 ITDQAKQGI
+1891 ITDQAKKGI

-1920 DNIQIDSTEKQKAIE
+1920 DNIQIDSTHKQQAIE
-1935 ELETALDQIEAGVN
+1935 ELETALDKIEANVN
-1949 VDADATTE
+1949 ANTDATIE
-1957 EKEAFTNALEDIL
+1957 EKEAFTNTLEDIL

-1979 QTTNAEIATVKNS
+1979 QTTNAEIETVKNN
-1992 ALEQLK
+1992 ALEKLK
-1998 AQRINPE
+1998 GQQINPE
-2005 VKKNALEAIREVVNK
+2005 AKKNALKEIENAVNK
-2020 QIEIIKNADAD
+2020 QKETINNADANK
-2031 ASAKEIARTDLGRY
+2031 AAKETALNDLSRSH
-2045 FDRFADK
+2045 DRFVEDLVK
-2052 LDKTQTNAEVAE
+2052 VQSNAEVAE

-2087 NNGIDNNDATANSN
+2087 NNGTDNNDATANS
-2101 ANATPENTGQPN
+2101 NATPENTGQPN

-2125 SPTTP
+2125 SPTTS

-2153 QANNNSSVDAS
+2153 QANSNSSVDAS

-2202 STTNNNSTTTAT
+2202 STINNNSTTTAT

-2277 KAEKDGRDSTN
+2277 KAEKDDRDSTN

-2319 STTNQTDAGQ
+2319 STSNQTDAGQ
-2329 LKSETNVASNEADK
+2329 LKSETNVASNETDK

-2383 TNDTQTSVGPV
+2383 TNDTQKSVGPV

-2403 TNDTQKSVGS
+2403 TNDM
-2413 VANNKATQ
+2413 KA
-2421 NDGANASPATVS
+2421 SLVTVS

-2441 DMLNVTKPEENKV
+2441 DMLNVTKTEENKANA
-2454 KTKSAQQG
+2454 KSAQQG
-2462 KVNKPKQQAKT
+2462 KVNKPKQQTKT

>member
-28 FISINPTTASAA
+28 FISTNPTTASAA

-53 ADANAQPNAN
+53 ADANTQPNAN
-63 AGAQANPAAQP
+63 AGAQANPTAQP

-96 AGGTAQPAGG
+96 AGG
-106 AAQPAAGTAQ
+106 AAQPNTQ

-138 APANQAGQGNNQAT
+138 APANQASQGNNQATPNNNAT

-166 QPAAPVAANAQ
+166 QPAANAQ

-191 NTTLTFDDPAISTD
+191 NTTLTFDDSAISTD

-398 YTINTE
+398 FTINTE
-404 IGNNGNFGASLKSD
+404 IGNNGNFGASLKAD

-577 TILNEDANHVETANR
+577 NILNEDANHVETANR
-592 ASQTDID
+592 ASQAAID

-728 ETKAIKDIG
+728 ETKAIKDID

-758 TTPAT
+758 TAPAT

-812 IETTMTAQDLE
+812 IEATTTAQDLE

-843 MDAYNEVK
+843 MDAYNDVK

-967 DTANSNSE
+967 DAANTNSD
-975 VATAKDNGIA
+975 VTTAKDNSIA

-1036 VVTANADIDNAAAN
+1036 VVTANTDIDNAAAN
-1050 ADIDNAAANADVDNA
+1050 TDVDNA

-1081 VKPAAK
+1081 VKPTAK

-1097 ETAINA
+1097 ETAIDA
-1103 NNGSTTEEKEA
+1103 YNGATTEEKAA

-1127 TAIDGAHSNAEVE
+1127 AAIDGAHSNAEVE

-1161 DAKQAIATKANERKT
+1161 DAKQAITTKANERKA

-1226 IDQVTPTVNKKVTAR
+1226 IDQVTPTVNKKATAR
-1241 NEITAILNNKL
+1241 NEITTILNNKL
-1252 QEIQATPDATDEEK
+1252 QAIQATPDATDEEK

-1287 ITNAQVDEAK
+1287 TTNAQVDEAK
-1297 ANAEAAI
+1297 ANAEVAI

-1323 LQATQTNVINND
+1323 LQVAQTSVINND
-1335 QNATTEEKEAAIQ
+1335 QNATNEEKEAAIQ

-1385 PATAVKLNAKNDV
+1385 PATAVKSNAKNEI

-1428 KAKEKAYLDILNA
+1428 KAKEKAYQDILNA

-1453 AVTDIQ
+1453 AVADVQ

-1521 DDVNTAKE
+1521 DDVNTAKD

-1657 VDAALNQAKT
+1657 VDATLNQAKT

-1703 AKIADAY
+1703 AKIEAAY
-1710 NAKVNEADNSNA
+1710 NSKVNEADNSNA

-1771 PTGKKESA
+1771 PTGKKETA

-1855 ANQAIEVKAEDTKES
+1855 ANQAIEAKAEDTKES
-1870 IDQSDQLTAEEKTEA
+1870 IDHSDQLTAEEKTEA

-1891 ITDQAKQGI
+1891 ITDQAKKGI
-1900 TDATTTAEVEKAKA
+1900 NDATTTAEVEKAKA

-2020 QIEIIKNADAD
+2020 QIEIIKNADA
-2031 ASAKEIARTDLGRY
+2031 SAKEIARTDLGRY
-2045 FDRFADK
+2045 FDRFADN

-2087 NNGIDNNDATANSN
+2087 NNGTDNNDATANSN

-2139 TTATSATDDANDKP
+2139 TTATSTNNPSTDDANNKP
-2153 QANNNSSVDAS
+2153 TANNNSSVDAS
-2164 TNSPTMDNDVTSKPE
+2164 TDNSATGNGTIDKPE

-2188 DKPVTETDNATPAE
+2188 DKPATETDNVTPAE
-2202 STTNNNSTTTAT
+2202 STTNNNSTTAT

-2244 SVNDSKQ
+2244 FVNDSKQ

-2262 STNGKVAQ
+2262 STNGMVVQ

-2299 PSADITEPNV
+2299 PSADITEPKV

-2319 STTNQTDAGQ
+2319 STTNQTDAGH
-2329 LKSETNVASNEADK
+2329 LKSETNVASNEVDK
-2343 SPSKADTE
+2343 SEGNVDTD
-2351 VSNKPSTSA
+2351 VSNKPSTSKP
-2360 SSEAKDKMT
+2360 SEAKDKAT
-2369 STNVSQKDDTATAD
+2369 STEDSQKADMATAD
-2383 TNDTQTSVGPV
+2383 TK
-2394 ANNKAKDMQ
+2394 NNQAAIGATAD
-2403 TNDTQKSVGS
+2403 V
-2413 VANNKATQ
+2413 NNKATQ

-2433 NGSNSANQ
+2433 NGSNSTNQ
-2441 DMLNVTKPEENKV
+2441 DMLNVTKTEENKANV
-2454 KTKSAQQG
+2454 KSAQQG

>member
-28 FISINPTTASAA
+28 FISTNPTTASAA

-53 ADANAQPNAN
+53 ADANTQPNAN

-74 AAPANQGQ
+74 A
-82 PAAQPANQGGQANP
+82 NQGGQANP
-96 AGGTAQPAGG
+96 AGGA
-106 AAQPAAGTAQ
+106 AQ

-138 APANQAGQGNNQAT
+138 APANQAGQGNNQATPNNNAT

-249 NYQARGNV
+249 NYQAKGNV

-277 SKTVNVKPDSEL
+277 TKTVNVKPDSEL

-404 IGNNGNFGASLKSD
+404 IGNNGNFGASLKAD

-458 DQNANK
+458 DQTANK

-592 ASQTDID
+592 ASQADID

-614 AIAELDAKAQEKVT
+614 AIAELDTKAQEKVT

-659 NKQTTSQGVTT
+659 NKQITSQGVTT

-728 ETKAIKDIG
+728 ETKAIKDID

-812 IETTMTAQDLE
+812 IEATTTAQDLE
-823 RVKNEEISKIENITD
+823 RVKNEEIFKIENITD

-843 MDAYNEVK
+843 MDAYKEVR

-866 ATNEEVAEADAAVE
+866 ATDEEVAEANAAVDAAQTE
-880 AAQKQGLHDIQ
+880 GLHDIQ
-891 VVKSKQEVADTK
+891 VVKSQQEVADTK
-903 SKVLDKI
+903 AKVLDKI

-937 IQNSNASTTEEKQ
+937 IQNSNASTTEEKE
-950 AAYTELDTKKQE
+950 AAYTELDAKKQE

-967 DTANSNSE
+967 DAANTNSD
-975 VATAKDNGIA
+975 VTTAKDNGIA

-1036 VVTANADIDNAAAN
+1036 VVTANADIDNATAN
-1050 ADIDNAAANADVDNA
+1050 TDVDNA

-1097 ETAINA
+1097 ETAIDA

-1114 AKQQVQTEKTTAD
+1114 AKQQVQTEKTAAD
-1127 TAIDGAHSNAEVE
+1127 AAIDAAHSNVEVE

-1161 DAKQAIATKANERKT
+1161 NAKQAIATKANERKT
-1176 AIAQTQ
+1176 AIAQT
-1182 DITAEEI
+1182 
-1189 AAANADVDN
+1189 
-1198 AVTQANSNI
+1198 
-1207 EAANSQNDV
+1207 
-1216 DQAKTTGETS
+1216 TGETS
-1226 IDQVTPTVNKKVTAR
+1226 IDQVTPTVNKKATAR

-1287 ITNAQVDEAK
+1287 TTNAQVDEAK

-1335 QNATTEEKEAAIQ
+1335 QNATNEEKEAAIQ

-1361 TAATDDNGVDQAKDA
+1361 TAATDDNGVDTAKDA

-1385 PATAVKLNAKNDV
+1385 PATAVKSNAKNEV

-1428 KAKEKAYLDILNA
+1428 KAKEKAYQDILNA

-1453 AVTDIQ
+1453 AVADIQ

-1521 DDVNTAKE
+1521 DDVNTAKD

-1554 EMQNKITEILSDNT
+1554 EMQNKITEILNNNE
-1568 TTNEEKGKD
+1568 TTNEEKGND
-1577 IEPVRATY
+1577 IGPVRAAY
-1585 EEGLNNINTAN
+1585 EEGLNNINAAT

-1626 TALDQAA
+1626 KELDQAA
-1633 ADRKTQIEQTPN
+1633 ADKKTQIEQTPN

-1657 VDAALNQAKT
+1657 VDTELNQAKT

-1703 AKIADAY
+1703 AKIEDAY

-1809 KQVDQNVQTALESIN
+1809 KQVDQNVQTALENIN

-1844 AIQVDATVKPK
+1844 TIQVDATVKPK
-1855 ANQAIEVKAEDTKES
+1855 ANQAIEAKAEDTKES
-1870 IDQSDQLTAEEKTEA
+1870 IDHSDQLTAEEKTEA

-1998 AQRINPE
+1998 AQRINPV

-2052 LDKTQTNAEVAE
+2052 LDKTQTNTEVAE

-2087 NNGIDNNDATANSN
+2087 NNGTDNNDATANSN

-2139 TTATSATDDANDKP
+2139 TTVTSATDDAKDKP
-2153 QANNNSSVDAS
+2153 QANNNSSADAS

-2383 TNDTQTSVGPV
+2383 TNDTQKSVGPV

-2413 VANNKATQ
+2413 AANNKATQ

-2433 NGSNSANQ
+2433 NGSHSMHQ
-2441 DMLNVTKPEENKV
+2441 DMLNVTKPEENKANA
-2454 KTKSAQQG
+2454 KSDQQG

>member
-28 FISINPTTASAA
+28 FISTNPTTASAA

-53 ADANAQPNAN
+53 ADANTQPNAN
-63 AGAQANPAAQP
+63 AGAQANPTAQP
-74 AAPANQGQ
+74 ATPANQGQ
-82 PAAQPANQGGQANP
+82 PAAQPASQGGQANP
-96 AGGTAQPAGG
+96 AGG
-106 AAQPAAGTAQ
+106 AAQPNTQ

-138 APANQAGQGNNQAT
+138 APANQAGQGNNQATPNNNAT

-205 ENRQDPTVTVTDKV
+205 ENRQDPIVTVTDKV

-262 VNANDSTDHGNFNGI
+262 MNANDSTDHGNFNGI

-398 YTINTE
+398 FTINTE
-404 IGNNGNFGASLKSD
+404 IGNNGNFGASLKAD

-592 ASQTDID
+592 ASQADID

-659 NKQTTSQGVTT
+659 NKQTTAQGVTT

-728 ETKAIKDIG
+728 ETKAIKDID

-758 TTPAT
+758 TAPAT

-799 ERINAAKVSGVKA
+799 GRINAAKVSGVKA
-812 IETTMTAQDLE
+812 IEATTTAQDLE

-866 ATNEEVAEADAAVE
+866 ATNEEVAEADAAVD

-891 VVKSKQEVADTK
+891 VVKSKQDVADTK

-967 DTANSNSE
+967 DAANTNSD
-975 VATAKDNGIA
+975 VTTAKDNGIA
-985 AINQVQ
+985 AINQV
-991 AATTKKSDA
+991 
-1000 KAEIAQKASERK
+1000 
-1012 TAIEAMNDSTTE
+1012 
-1024 EQQAAKDKVDQA
+1024 
-1036 VVTANADIDNAAAN
+1036 
-1050 ADIDNAAANADVDNA
+1050 
-1065 KTTNEATIAA
+1065 
-1075 ITPDAN
+1075 
-1081 VKPAAK
+1081 
-1087 QAIADKVQAQ
+1087 
-1097 ETAINA
+1097 
-1103 NNGSTTEEKEA
+1103 
-1114 AKQQVQTEKTTAD
+1114 
-1127 TAIDGAHSNAEVE
+1127 
-1140 AAKNAE
+1140 
-1146 IAKIEA
+1146 
-1152 IQPATTTKD
+1152 
-1161 DAKQAIATKANERKT
+1161 
-1176 AIAQTQ
+1176 
-1182 DITAEEI
+1182 
-1189 AAANADVDN
+1189 
-1198 AVTQANSNI
+1198 
-1207 EAANSQNDV
+1207 
-1216 DQAKTTGETS
+1216 QAKTTGETS
-1226 IDQVTPTVNKKVTAR
+1226 IDQVTPTVNKKATAR
-1241 NEITAILNNKL
+1241 NEITTILNNKL
-1252 QEIQATPDATDEEK
+1252 QAIQATPDATNEEK

-1272 ANTENGKANQAISAA
+1272 ANTENGKAIQAIAA
-1287 ITNAQVDEAK
+1287 ATTNADVDEAK

-1323 LQATQTNVINND
+1323 LQVAQTSVINND
-1335 QNATTEEKEAAIQ
+1335 QNATNEEKEAAIQ

-1385 PATAVKLNAKNDV
+1385 PATAVKSNAKNDV

-1410 NTTGAT
+1410 NTTDAT

-1428 KAKEKAYLDILNA
+1428 KAKEKAYQDILNA
-1441 QTTNDVTQIKDQ
+1441 QTTNDVTQIKDK
-1453 AVTDIQ
+1453 AVADVQ

-1521 DDVNTAKE
+1521 DDVNTAKD

-1538 QASTDVKTN
+1538 QASTDVKRN

-1554 EMQNKITEILSDNT
+1554 EMQNKITEILNDNT

-1577 IEPVRATY
+1577 IEPVRAAY

-1626 TALDQAA
+1626 KELDQAA

-1657 VDAALNQAKT
+1657 VDTELNQAKT

-1675 EYVDNAVKEGKAKI
+1675 DYVDNAVKEGKARI

-1733 KLAELKQTADQ
+1733 KLSELKQTADQ

-1759 HNDLD
+1759 HTDLD

-1771 PTGKKESA
+1771 PTGKKETA

-1829 GDVDDALTQGKAAID
+1829 GDVDDELTQGKAAID

-1855 ANQAIEVKAEDTKES
+1855 ANQAIEAKAEDTKES
-1870 IDQSDQLTAEEKTEA
+1870 IDHSDQLTAEEKTEA

-1891 ITDQAKQGI
+1891 IKDQAKQGI

-1998 AQRINPE
+1998 AQRINPV

-2052 LDKTQTNAEVAE
+2052 LDKTQTNTEVAE

-2082 DANDT
+2082 NANDT
-2087 NNGIDNNDATANSN
+2087 NSGSDNNDATANSN

-2113 VSETTDNGKADA
+2113 VTESTDNGKADA

-2130 NNSDAATGE
+2130 NNSDPATGE
-2139 TTATSATDDANDKP
+2139 TTATDDANNKP
-2153 QANNNSSVDAS
+2153 TANNNSSVDESAD
-2164 TNSPTMDNDVTSKPE
+2164 NSATGNGTTDKPE

-2188 DKPVTETDNATPAE
+2188 DKPATETDNATPAE
-2202 STTNNNSTTTAT
+2202 STTNNNSTTAT

-2225 APTTASTEAASS
+2225 APTTNASTGAASS

-2288 QSMVESTTETL
+2288 QSMVESTAETL
-2299 PSADITEPNV
+2299 PSADITEPKV
-2309 PSNTSKDKEE
+2309 SSNTSKDKKE
-2319 STTNQTDAGQ
+2319 STTNQTGAGQ

-2343 SPSKADTE
+2343 SGGNVDTE
-2351 VSNKPSTSA
+2351 VSNKPSISKP
-2360 SSEAKDKMT
+2360 SEAKDKAT
-2369 STNVSQKDDTATAD
+2369 STEDSQKADMSTADTKDNQASIGATAD
-2383 TNDTQTSVGPV
+2383 V
-2394 ANNKAKDMQ
+2394 
-2403 TNDTQKSVGS
+2403 
-2413 VANNKATQ
+2413 NNKATQ

-2433 NGSNSANQ
+2433 KGSNSANQ
-2441 DMLNVTKPEENKV
+2441 GMLKVTNTDKHQAKV
-2454 KTKSAQQG
+2454 TSAQQG

>member
-28 FISINPTTASAA
+28 FISTNPTTASAA

-53 ADANAQPNAN
+53 ADVNTQPNAN
-63 AGAQANPAAQP
+63 AGAQANPTAQP

-96 AGGTAQPAGG
+96 AGG
-106 AAQPAAGTAQ
+106 AAQPNTQ

-152 PANQTQPANAPAAA
+152 PNNNATPANQTQPANAPAAA

-177 TQDPNASNTGEGSI
+177 TQDPNASNTREGSI

-398 YTINTE
+398 FTINTE
-404 IGNNGNFGASLKSD
+404 VGNNGNFGASLKAD

-458 DQNANK
+458 DQTAN
-464 VTFTSQ
+464 T
-470 GVTTARGTHTKEVL
+470 
-484 FPDKSLK
+484 
-491 LSYKVNVANIDTP
+491 N
-504 KNIDFNEKLTYRTAS
+504 S
-519 DVVIN
+519 DV
-524 NAQPEVTLTA
+524 T
-534 DPFSVAVEMNKDAL
+534 
-548 QQQVNSQVDNS
+548 
-559 HYTTA
+559 
-564 SIAEYNKLKQQAD
+564 
-577 TILNEDANHVETANR
+577 
-592 ASQTDID
+592 
-599 GLVTK
+599 
-604 LQAALIDNQA
+604 
-614 AIAELDAKAQEKVT
+614 
-628 AAQQSKKV
+628 
-636 TQDEVA
+636 
-642 ALVTKINND
+642 
-651 KNNAIAEI
+651 
-659 NKQTTSQGVTT
+659 
-670 EKDNGIAVLEQDVI
+670 
-684 TPTVKP
+684 
-690 QAKQD
+690 
-695 IIQAVTTRKQQI
+695 
-707 KKSNASLQDEK
+707 
-718 DVANDKIGKI
+718 
-728 ETKAIKDIG
+728 
-737 AATTNAQVE
+737 
-746 AIKTKAINDINQ
+746 
-758 TTPAT
+758 
-763 TAKAAAL
+763 
-770 EEFDEVVQAQI
+770 
-781 DQAPLNP
+781 
-788 DTTNEEVAEAI
+788 
-799 ERINAAKVSGVKA
+799 
-812 IETTMTAQDLE
+812 
-823 RVKNEEISKIENITD
+823 
-838 STQTK
+838 
-843 MDAYNEVK
+843 
-851 QAATARKAQNATVSN
+851 
-866 ATNEEVAEADAAVE
+866 
-880 AAQKQGLHDIQ
+880 
-891 VVKSKQEVADTK
+891 
-903 SKVLDKI
+903 
-910 NAIQTQAKVKPAADT
+910 
-925 EVENAYNTRKQE
+925 
-937 IQNSNASTTEEKQ
+937 
-950 AAYTELDTKKQE
+950 
-962 ARTNL
+962 
-967 DTANSNSE
+967 
-975 VATAKDNGIA
+975 TAKDNGIA

-991 AATTKKSDA
+991 AVTTKKSDA

-1036 VVTANADIDNAAAN
+1036 VVTANTDIDNAAAN
-1050 ADIDNAAANADVDNA
+1050 TDVDNA

-1081 VKPAAK
+1081 VKPTAK

-1097 ETAINA
+1097 ETAIDA
-1103 NNGSTTEEKEA
+1103 NNGATTEEKA
-1114 AKQQVQTEKTTAD
+1114 TAKQQVQTEKTTAD

-1161 DAKQAIATKANERKT
+1161 DAKQAITTKTNERKT

-1226 IDQVTPTVNKKVTAR
+1226 IDQVTPTVNKKATAR
-1241 NEITAILNNKL
+1241 NEITTILNNKL
-1252 QEIQATPDATDEEK
+1252 QEIQATPDVTDEEK
-1266 QAADAE
+1266 QTADAE

-1287 ITNAQVDEAK
+1287 TTNAQVDEAK

-1304 NAVTPKVVKKQA
+1304 NAVTSKVVKKQA

-1323 LQATQTNVINND
+1323 LQVAQTSVINND

-1361 TAATDDNGVDQAKDA
+1361 TAATDDNGVDTAKDA

-1385 PATAVKLNAKNDV
+1385 PATAVKSNAKNEV

-1428 KAKEKAYLDILNA
+1428 KVKEKAYQDILNA

-1453 AVTDIQ
+1453 AVADVQ

-1470 AKDELATKANEQKA
+1470 ARDELATKANEQKA

-1492 TTEEKEQANQQV
+1492 TTEEKEQENQQV

-1521 DDVNTAKE
+1521 DDVNTAKD

-1657 VDAALNQAKT
+1657 VDAVLNQAKT

-1710 NAKVNEADNSNA
+1710 NAKVNEEDNSNA

-1771 PTGKKESA
+1771 PTGKKETA

-1829 GDVDDALTQGKAAID
+1829 SDVDDALTQGKAAID
-1844 AIQVDATVKPK
+1844 TIQVDATVKPK
-1855 ANQAIEVKAEDTKES
+1855 ANQAIEAKAEDTKES
-1870 IDQSDQLTAEEKTEA
+1870 IDHSDQLTAEEKTEA

-1891 ITDQAKQGI
+1891 ITDQAKKGI

-1935 ELETALDQIEAGVN
+1935 ELEGALDQIEAGVN

-1979 QTTNAEIATVKNS
+1979 QTTNAEIATIKNS

-1998 AQRINPE
+1998 AQRINPV
-2005 VKKNALEAIREVVNK
+2005 VKKNTLEAIREVVNK

-2052 LDKTQTNAEVAE
+2052 LDKTQTNTEVAE

-2082 DANDT
+2082 NANDT
-2087 NNGIDNNDATANSN
+2087 NNGTDNNDATANSN

-2113 VSETTDNGKADA
+2113 VTESTDNANADT
-2125 SPTTP
+2125 SSTTT
-2130 NNSDAATGE
+2130 NNQNDTTTGE
-2139 TTATSATDDANDKP
+2139 TTATSANSSATNDANNKP
-2153 QANNNSSVDAS
+2153 TANNNSSVDAS
-2164 TNSPTMDNDVTSKPE
+2164 TDNSATGNGTTDKPE

-2188 DKPVTETDNATPAE
+2188 DKPATETDNATPAE

-2214 NENAPTGSTAT
+2214 NENVPTGSTAT
-2225 APTTASTEAASS
+2225 APTTASTEATSS

-2299 PSADITEPNV
+2299 PSADITEPKV
-2309 PSNTSKDKEE
+2309 SSNTSKDKEE
-2319 STTNQTDAGQ
+2319 STTNQTDAEQ
-2329 LKSETNVASNEADK
+2329 HNSDTNVTSNEVVK
-2343 SPSKADTE
+2343 SPSKADTD

-2369 STNVSQKDDTATAD
+2369 STNVSQTDDTATAD
-2383 TNDTQTSVGPV
+2383 TNDTQKSVGSA

-2403 TNDTQKSVGS
+2403 TNDM
-2413 VANNKATQ
+2413 KA
-2421 NDGANASPATVS
+2421 PLATVS
-2433 NGSNSANQ
+2433 KGSNSANQ
-2441 DMLNVTKPEENKV
+2441 DMLNVTKTKENKANA
-2454 KTKSAQQG
+2454 KSVQQG

-2502 FTKKDQQTEE
+2502 FTKKDHQTEE

>member
-28 FISINPTTASAA
+28 FISTNPTTASAA

-53 ADANAQPNAN
+53 ADANTQPNAN
-63 AGAQANPAAQP
+63 AGAQANPTAQP

-82 PAAQPANQGGQANP
+82 PAVQPANQGGQANP
-96 AGGTAQPAGG
+96 AGG
-106 AAQPAAGTAQ
+106 AAQPNTQ

-131 AQPGNQA
+131 AQPENQA
-138 APANQAGQGNNQAT
+138 TPANQAGQGNNQATPNNNAT

-249 NYQARGNV
+249 NYQAKGNV

-404 IGNNGNFGASLKSD
+404 IGNNGNFGASLKAD

-592 ASQTDID
+592 ASQADID

-728 ETKAIKDIG
+728 ETKAIKDID

-812 IETTMTAQDLE
+812 IEATTTAQDLE

-866 ATNEEVAEADAAVE
+866 ATNEEVAEADAAVD

-903 SKVLDKI
+903 SKVIDKI

-967 DTANSNSE
+967 DAANTNSD
-975 VATAKDNGIA
+975 VTTAKDNGIA

-991 AATTKKSDA
+991 AAATKKSDA

-1036 VVTANADIDNAAAN
+1036 VVTANADIDNATAN
-1050 ADIDNAAANADVDNA
+1050 TDVDNA

-1081 VKPAAK
+1081 VKPQAK

-1097 ETAINA
+1097 ETAIDA
-1103 NNGSTTEEKEA
+1103 NNGSTTEEKTA

-1127 TAIDGAHSNAEVE
+1127 AAIDAAHTNAEVE

-1189 AAANADVDN
+1189 AAANVNVDN
-1198 AVTQANSNI
+1198 AVTEANSNI

-1216 DQAKTTGETS
+1216 DQAKTTGENS
-1226 IDQVTPTVNKKVTAR
+1226 IDQVTPTVNKKATAR

-1287 ITNAQVDEAK
+1287 TTNAQVDEAK

-1304 NAVTPKVVKKQA
+1304 NAVTPKVVKKKA

-1385 PATAVKLNAKNDV
+1385 PATAVKSNAKNDV

-1428 KAKEKAYLDILNA
+1428 KAKEKAYQDILNA

-1453 AVTDIQ
+1453 AVADIQ

-1521 DDVNTAKE
+1521 DDVNTAKD

-1554 EMQNKITEILSDNT
+1554 EMQNKITEILNNNE
-1568 TTNEEKGKD
+1568 TTNEEKGND
-1577 IEPVRATY
+1577 IGPVRAAY
-1585 EEGLNNINTAN
+1585 EEGLNNINAAT

-1626 TALDQAA
+1626 KELDQAA
-1633 ADRKTQIEQTPN
+1633 ADKKTQIEQTPN

-1657 VDAALNQAKT
+1657 VDTELNQAKT

-1703 AKIADAY
+1703 AKIEDAY

-1789 KKNNISADTNATQD
+1789 KKNNISAGTNATQD

-2020 QIEIIKNADAD
+2020 QIEIIKNAD

-2319 STTNQTDAGQ
+2319 STSNQTDAGQ
-2329 LKSETNVASNEADK
+2329 LKSETKVASNEADK

-2394 ANNKAKDMQ
+2394 ANNKA
-2403 TNDTQKSVGS
+2403 
-2413 VANNKATQ
+2413 TQ

-2441 DMLNVTKPEENKV
+2441 DMLNVTKPEENKANA
-2454 KTKSAQQG
+2454 KSAQQG
-2462 KVNKPKQQAKT
+2462 KVNKAKQQAKT

>member
-28 FISINPTTASAA
+28 FISTNPTTASAA
-40 EQNQPAQNQPAQP
+40 EQNQPALNQPAQP
-53 ADANAQPNAN
+53 ADANTQPNAN

-96 AGGTAQPAGG
+96 AGG
-106 AAQPAAGTAQ
+106 AAQPNTQ

-152 PANQTQPANAPAAA
+152 PNNNATPANQTQPANAPAAV
-166 QPAAPVAANAQ
+166 QPAAPVAANVQ

-249 NYQARGNV
+249 NYQAKGNV
-257 AALGR
+257 VALGR

-404 IGNNGNFGASLKSD
+404 IGNNGNFGASLKAD

-491 LSYKVNVANIDTP
+491 LSYKVNVTNIDTP

-592 ASQTDID
+592 ASQADID
-599 GLVTK
+599 GLVNK

-659 NKQTTSQGVTT
+659 NKQTTAQGVTT

-728 ETKAIKDIG
+728 ETKAIKDID

-746 AIKTKAINDINQ
+746 VIKTKAINDINQ
-758 TTPAT
+758 TAPSTS
-763 TAKAAAL
+763 AKAAAL

-812 IETTMTAQDLE
+812 IEATTTAQDLE
-823 RVKNEEISKIENITD
+823 RVKNEEIFKIENITD

-843 MDAYNEVK
+843 MGAYKEVK
-851 QAATARKAQNATVSN
+851 QAATARKTQNATVSN
-866 ATNEEVAEADAAVE
+866 ATDEEVAEADAAVD
-880 AAQKQGLHDIQ
+880 AAQKEGLHDIQ
-891 VVKSKQEVADTK
+891 VVKSQQEVAETK
-903 SKVLDKI
+903 TKVLDKI
-910 NAIQTQAKVKPAADT
+910 NAIQTQARVKPAADAA
-925 EVENAYNTRKQE
+925 VENAYNTRKQE
-937 IQNSNASTTEEKQ
+937 IQNSNASTTEEKE
-950 AAYTELDTKKQE
+950 AAYAELDAKKQE
-962 ARTNL
+962 ARTNI
-967 DTANSNSE
+967 DAANSNSD
-975 VATAKDNGIA
+975 VATAKDNAIA

-991 AATTKKSDA
+991 AATTKKADA

-1012 TAIEAMNDSTTE
+1012 TAIEAMNASTTE

-1050 ADIDNAAANADVDNA
+1050 TDVDNA

-1081 VKPAAK
+1081 VKPTAK

-1097 ETAINA
+1097 ETAIDA
-1103 NNGSTTEEKEA
+1103 NNGATTEEKTA

-1127 TAIDGAHSNAEVE
+1127 AAIDGAHSNAEVE

-1198 AVTQANSNI
+1198 AATQANSNI

-1216 DQAKTTGETS
+1216 DQAKTNGETS
-1226 IDQVTPTVNKKVTAR
+1226 IDQVTPTVNKKATAR
-1241 NEITAILNNKL
+1241 NEITTVLNNKL

-1266 QAADAE
+1266 QAAETE
-1272 ANTENGKANQAISAA
+1272 ANTENAKANQVITAA
-1287 ITNAQVDEAK
+1287 TTNAEVDEAK
-1297 ANAEAAI
+1297 TNAETAI
-1304 NAVTPKVVKKQA
+1304 NAVTPKVMKKQA

-1323 LQATQTNVINND
+1323 LQAAQTAVINND
-1335 QNATTEEKEAAIQ
+1335 QNATNEEKEAAIQ

-1385 PATAVKLNAKNDV
+1385 PATAVKSNAKNDV
-1398 DQAVTTQNQAID
+1398 DQAVTAQNQAID

-1423 KDLVL
+1423 KDLVS
-1428 KAKEKAYLDILNA
+1428 KAKEKAYQDILNA

-1453 AVTDIQ
+1453 AVADIQ

-1470 AKDELATKANEQKA
+1470 AKDELATKANDQKA
-1484 LIAQTADA
+1484 QIAQAADA

-1521 DDVNTAKE
+1521 DDVNTAKD

-1538 QASTDVKTN
+1538 QAATDVKTN
-1547 ARAELLT
+1547 ARAELLN

-1577 IEPVRATY
+1577 IEPVRAAY
-1585 EEGLNNINTAN
+1585 EEGLNNINAAN
-1596 TTGDVTT
+1596 TTGDVST

-1626 TALDQAA
+1626 TELDQVAT
-1633 ADRKTQIEQTPN
+1633 DKKTQIEQTPN

-1703 AKIADAY
+1703 AKIEAAY
-1710 NAKVNEADNSNA
+1710 NSKVNEADNSNA

-1809 KQVDQNVQTALESIN
+1809 NQVNQNVQTALESIN

-1844 AIQVDATVKPK
+1844 AVQVDATVKPK
-1855 ANQAIEVKAEDTKES
+1855 ANQAIDAKAEDTKDS
-1870 IDQSDQLTAEEKTEA
+1870 IEHSDQLTSEEKAEA
-1885 LAMIKQ
+1885 LATIKQ
-1891 ITDQAKQGI
+1891 ITDQAKKGI

-1920 DNIQIDSTEKQKAIE
+1920 DNIQIDSTHKQQAIE
-1935 ELETALDQIEAGVN
+1935 ELETALDKIEANVN
-1949 VDADATTE
+1949 ANTDATIE
-1957 EKEAFTNALEDIL
+1957 EKEAFTNTLEDIL

-1979 QTTNAEIATVKNS
+1979 QTTNAEIETVKNN
-1992 ALEQLK
+1992 ALEKLK
-1998 AQRINPE
+1998 GQQINPE
-2005 VKKNALEAIREVVNK
+2005 AKKNALKEIENAVNK
-2020 QIEIIKNADAD
+2020 QKETINNADANK
-2031 ASAKEIARTDLGRY
+2031 AAKETALNDLSRSH
-2045 FDRFADK
+2045 DRFVEDLVK
-2052 LDKTQTNAEVAE
+2052 VQSNAEVAE

-2087 NNGIDNNDATANSN
+2087 NNGTDNNDATANS
-2101 ANATPENTGQPN
+2101 NATPENTGQPN

-2125 SPTTP
+2125 SPTTS

-2153 QANNNSSVDAS
+2153 QANSNSSVDAS

-2202 STTNNNSTTTAT
+2202 STINNNSTTTAT

-2277 KAEKDGRDSTN
+2277 KAEKDDRDSTN

-2319 STTNQTDAGQ
+2319 STSNQTDAGQ
-2329 LKSETNVASNEADK
+2329 LKSETNVASNETDK

-2383 TNDTQTSVGPV
+2383 TNDTQKSVGPV

-2403 TNDTQKSVGS
+2403 TNDM
-2413 VANNKATQ
+2413 KA
-2421 NDGANASPATVS
+2421 SLVTVS

-2441 DMLNVTKPEENKV
+2441 DMLNVTKTEENKANA
-2454 KTKSAQQG
+2454 KSAQQG
-2462 KVNKPKQQAKT
+2462 KVNKPKQQTKT

>member
-28 FISINPTTASAA
+28 FISTNPTTASAA

-53 ADANAQPNAN
+53 ADANTQPNAN
-63 AGAQANPAAQP
+63 AGAQANPTAQP

-82 PAAQPANQGGQANP
+82 PAVQPANQGGQANP
-96 AGGTAQPAGG
+96 AGG
-106 AAQPAAGTAQ
+106 AAQPNTQ

-138 APANQAGQGNNQAT
+138 TPTNQAGQGNNQAT
-152 PANQTQPANAPAAA
+152 PNNNATPANQTQPANA
-166 QPAAPVAANAQ
+166 PAAPVAANAQ

-219 NGYSL
+219 NGYTL

-592 ASQTDID
+592 ASQADID

-728 ETKAIKDIG
+728 ETKAIKDID

-758 TTPAT
+758 TAPAT

-812 IETTMTAQDLE
+812 IEATTTAQDLE
-823 RVKNEEISKIENITD
+823 RVKNEEIFKIENITD

-843 MDAYNEVK
+843 MDAYKEVK

-866 ATNEEVAEADAAVE
+866 ATDEEVAEANAAVDAAQTE
-880 AAQKQGLHDIQ
+880 GLHDIQ
-891 VVKSKQEVADTK
+891 VVKSQQEVADTK
-903 SKVLDKI
+903 AKVLDKI
-910 NAIQTQAKVKPAADT
+910 NAIQTQARVKPAADT

-937 IQNSNASTTEEKQ
+937 IQNSNASTTEEKE
-950 AAYTELDTKKQE
+950 AAYTELDAKKQE

-967 DTANSNSE
+967 DAANTNSA
-975 VATAKDNGIA
+975 VTTAKDNSIA

-1012 TAIEAMNDSTTE
+1012 TAIEAMNASTTE
-1024 EQQAAKDKVDQA
+1024 EQQAAKEKVDQA
-1036 VVTANADIDNAAAN
+1036 VLSANADIDNAAAN
-1050 ADIDNAAANADVDNA
+1050 TDVDNV

-1081 VKPAAK
+1081 VKPTAK

-1097 ETAINA
+1097 ETAIDA
-1103 NNGSTTEEKEA
+1103 NNGATTEEKAA

-1189 AAANADVDN
+1189 AAANVNVDN
-1198 AVTQANSNI
+1198 AVTEANSNI

-1216 DQAKTTGETS
+1216 DQAKTTGENS
-1226 IDQVTPTVNKKVTAR
+1226 IDQVTPTVNKKATAR

-1287 ITNAQVDEAK
+1287 TTNAQVDEAK

-1304 NAVTPKVVKKQA
+1304 NAVTPKVVKKKA

-1385 PATAVKLNAKNDV
+1385 PATAVKSNAKNDV

-1428 KAKEKAYLDILNA
+1428 KAKEKAYQDILNA

-1453 AVTDIQ
+1453 AVADIQ

-1521 DDVNTAKE
+1521 DDVNTAKD

-1554 EMQNKITEILSDNT
+1554 EMQNKITEILNNNE
-1568 TTNEEKGKD
+1568 TTNEEKGND
-1577 IEPVRATY
+1577 IGPVRAAY
-1585 EEGLNNINTAN
+1585 EEGLNNINAAT

-1626 TALDQAA
+1626 KELDQAA
-1633 ADRKTQIEQTPN
+1633 ADKKTQIEQTPN

-1657 VDAALNQAKT
+1657 VDTELNQAKT

-1920 DNIQIDSTEKQKAIE
+1920 DYIQIDSTEKQKAIE

-1949 VDADATTE
+1949 VNADATTE

-2020 QIEIIKNADAD
+2020 QIEIIKKD

-2262 STNGKVAQ
+2262 STNDKVAQ

-2343 SPSKADTE
+2343 SPSKAVTE

-2383 TNDTQTSVGPV
+2383 TNDTQ
-2394 ANNKAKDMQ
+2394 
-2403 TNDTQKSVGS
+2403 KSVGS
-2413 VANNKATQ
+2413 AANNKATQ

-2441 DMLNVTKPEENKV
+2441 DMLNVTKPEENKA
-2454 KTKSAQQG
+2454 KAKSAQQG

>member
-1 MNLFRQQ
+1 
-8 KFSIRKFNVGI
+8 
-19 FSALIATVT
+19 
-28 FISINPTTASAA
+28 
-40 EQNQPAQNQPAQP
+40 
-53 ADANAQPNAN
+53 
-63 AGAQANPAAQP
+63 
-74 AAPANQGQ
+74 
-82 PAAQPANQGGQANP
+82 
-96 AGGTAQPAGG
+96 
-106 AAQPAAGTAQ
+106 
-116 PAGQGNQADPNNAAQ
+116 
-131 AQPGNQA
+131 
-138 APANQAGQGNNQAT
+138 
-152 PANQTQPANAPAAA
+152 
-166 QPAAPVAANAQ
+166 
-177 TQDPNASNTGEGSI
+177 
-191 NTTLTFDDPAISTD
+191 
-205 ENRQDPTVTVTDKV
+205 
-219 NGYSL
+219 
-224 INNGKIGFVNS
+224 
-235 ELRRSDMFDKNNPQ
+235 MFDKNNPQ

-340 LDLQFIPD
+340 LDLEFIPD

-404 IGNNGNFGASLKSD
+404 IGNNGNFGASLKAD

-548 QQQVNSQVDNS
+548 QQQVNSQVDDS

-592 ASQTDID
+592 ASQADID

-614 AIAELDAKAQEKVT
+614 AISELDAKAQEKVT

-659 NKQTTSQGVTT
+659 NKQTTAQGVTT

-728 ETKAIKDIG
+728 ETKAIKDID

-758 TTPAT
+758 TAPAT

-812 IETTMTAQDLE
+812 IEATTTAQDLD
-823 RVKNEEISKIENITD
+823 RVKNEEIFKIENITD

-866 ATNEEVAEADAAVE
+866 ATDEEVAEADAAVD
-880 AAQKQGLHDIQ
+880 AAQTEGLHDIQ

-903 SKVLDKI
+903 AKVLDKI
-910 NAIQTQAKVKPAADT
+910 NAIQTQARVKPAADR
-925 EVENAYNTRKQE
+925 EVDNAYNTRKQE
-937 IQNSNASTTEEKQ
+937 IQNSN
-950 AAYTELDTKKQE
+950 
-962 ARTNL
+962 
-967 DTANSNSE
+967 
-975 VATAKDNGIA
+975 
-985 AINQVQ
+985 
-991 AATTKKSDA
+991 
-1000 KAEIAQKASERK
+1000 
-1012 TAIEAMNDSTTE
+1012 
-1024 EQQAAKDKVDQA
+1024 
-1036 VVTANADIDNAAAN
+1036 
-1050 ADIDNAAANADVDNA
+1050 
-1065 KTTNEATIAA
+1065 
-1075 ITPDAN
+1075 
-1081 VKPAAK
+1081 
-1087 QAIADKVQAQ
+1087 
-1097 ETAINA
+1097 
-1103 NNGSTTEEKEA
+1103 
-1114 AKQQVQTEKTTAD
+1114 
-1127 TAIDGAHSNAEVE
+1127 
-1140 AAKNAE
+1140 
-1146 IAKIEA
+1146 
-1152 IQPATTTKD
+1152 
-1161 DAKQAIATKANERKT
+1161 
-1176 AIAQTQ
+1176 
-1182 DITAEEI
+1182 
-1189 AAANADVDN
+1189 
-1198 AVTQANSNI
+1198 
-1207 EAANSQNDV
+1207 
-1216 DQAKTTGETS
+1216 TS
-1226 IDQVTPTVNKKVTAR
+1226 
-1241 NEITAILNNKL
+1241 
-1252 QEIQATPDATDEEK
+1252 
-1266 QAADAE
+1266 
-1272 ANTENGKANQAISAA
+1272 
-1287 ITNAQVDEAK
+1287 
-1297 ANAEAAI
+1297 
-1304 NAVTPKVVKKQA
+1304 
-1316 AKDEIDQ
+1316 
-1323 LQATQTNVINND
+1323 
-1335 QNATTEEKEAAIQ
+1335 TTEEKEAAIQ

-1361 TAATDDNGVDQAKDA
+1361 TAATDNNGVDTAKDA

-1385 PATAVKLNAKNDV
+1385 PATAVKSNAKNEV

-1423 KDLVL
+1423 KDLVS
-1428 KAKEKAYLDILNA
+1428 KAKEKAYQDILNA

-1453 AVTDIQ
+1453 AVADIQ

-1470 AKDELATKANEQKA
+1470 AKDELATKAKEQKA

-1515 ENAQSI
+1515 ENAKSI
-1521 DDVNTAKE
+1521 DDVNTAKD

-1547 ARAELLT
+1547 ARAELLN
-1554 EMQNKITEILSDNT
+1554 EMQNKITEILNDNT

-1577 IEPVRATY
+1577 IEPVRAAY
-1585 EEGLNNINTAN
+1585 EEGLNNINAAT

-1626 TALDQAA
+1626 TELDQAA
-1633 ADRKTQIEQTPN
+1633 ADKKTQIEQTPN

-1667 NVDQSSTN
+1667 NIDQSSTN

-1789 KKNNISADTNATQD
+1789 KKNNILADTNATQD

-1829 GDVDDALTQGKAAID
+1829 SDVDDALTQGKATID
-1844 AIQVDATVKPK
+1844 AVQVDATVKPK
-1855 ANQAIEVKAEDTKES
+1855 ANQAIDAKAQETKES
-1870 IDQSDQLTAEEKTEA
+1870 IDQSDQLTAEEKTAA
-1885 LAMIKQ
+1885 LATIKQ

-1998 AQRINPE
+1998 AQRINPV

-2020 QIEIIKNADAD
+2020 QIEIIENAD

-2052 LDKTQTNAEVAE
+2052 LDKTQTNTEVDE

-2071 AIEAIVPQNDP
+2071 AIEAIVPQKDP
-2082 DANDT
+2082 NANDT
-2087 NNGIDNNDATANSN
+2087 NSGSDNNDATANSN

-2113 VSETTDNGKADA
+2113 VTESTDNANADT
-2125 SPTTP
+2125 SSTTT
-2130 NNSDAATGE
+2130 NNHNDAATGG
-2139 TTATSATDDANDKP
+2139 TTATSTDNSATGNGTSDK
-2153 QANNNSSVDAS
+2153 S
-2164 TNSPTMDNDVTSKPE
+2164 E

-2188 DKPVTETDNATPAE
+2188 DKSATETDNATPAE
-2202 STTNNNSTTTAT
+2202 SARNNNSTTAT

-2225 APTTASTEAASS
+2225 VPTTNASTGAASS

-2277 KAEKDGRDSTN
+2277 KDEKDGRDSTN

-2299 PSADITEPNV
+2299 PSADITEPKV
-2309 PSNTSKDKEE
+2309 PSNTEKDKKE

-2343 SPSKADTE
+2343 SEGNVDTD
-2351 VSNKPSTSA
+2351 VSNKPSTSKP
-2360 SSEAKDKMT
+2360 SEAKDKAT
-2369 STNVSQKDDTATAD
+2369 STEDSQKADMATSDKKDNQAAIGATAD
-2383 TNDTQTSVGPV
+2383 V
-2394 ANNKAKDMQ
+2394 
-2403 TNDTQKSVGS
+2403 
-2413 VANNKATQ
+2413 NNKATQ

-2441 DMLNVTKPEENKV
+2441 DMLKVTNTDKHQAKA
-2454 KTKSAQQG
+2454 TSAQQG
-2462 KVNKPKQQAKT
+2462 KENKAKQQAKT

-2480 HNDDLPYAE
+2480 HNDDLPYVE

>member
-28 FISINPTTASAA
+28 FISTNPTTASAA

-53 ADANAQPNAN
+53 ADANTQPNAN

-96 AGGTAQPAGG
+96 AGG
-106 AAQPAAGTAQ
+106 AAQPNTQ

-152 PANQTQPANAPAAA
+152 PNNNATPANQTQPANAPAAV

-249 NYQARGNV
+249 NYQAKGNV

-302 GATNLV
+302 GSTNLV

-404 IGNNGNFGASLKSD
+404 IGNNGNFGASLKAD

-431 YVNDSLTTTF
+431 YVNNSLTTTF

-484 FPDKSLK
+484 FPDKYLK

-577 TILNEDANHVETANR
+577 TILNEDANHVKTANR
-592 ASQTDID
+592 ASQADID

-614 AIAELDAKAQEKVT
+614 AIAELDTKAQEKVT

-659 NKQTTSQGVTT
+659 NKQTTAQGVTT

-728 ETKAIKDIG
+728 ETKAIKDID

-812 IETTMTAQDLE
+812 IEATTTAQDLE

-866 ATNEEVAEADAAVE
+866 ATNE
-880 AAQKQGLHDIQ
+880 
-891 VVKSKQEVADTK
+891 
-903 SKVLDKI
+903 
-910 NAIQTQAKVKPAADT
+910 
-925 EVENAYNTRKQE
+925 
-937 IQNSNASTTEEKQ
+937 
-950 AAYTELDTKKQE
+950 
-962 ARTNL
+962 
-967 DTANSNSE
+967 
-975 VATAKDNGIA
+975 
-985 AINQVQ
+985 
-991 AATTKKSDA
+991 
-1000 KAEIAQKASERK
+1000 
-1012 TAIEAMNDSTTE
+1012 
-1024 EQQAAKDKVDQA
+1024 
-1036 VVTANADIDNAAAN
+1036 
-1050 ADIDNAAANADVDNA
+1050 
-1065 KTTNEATIAA
+1065 ATIAA

-1081 VKPAAK
+1081 VKPQAK

-1097 ETAINA
+1097 ETAIDA

-1114 AKQQVQTEKTTAD
+1114 AKQQVQTEKTAAD
-1127 TAIDGAHSNAEVE
+1127 AAIDAAHSNVEVE

-1161 DAKQAIATKANERKT
+1161 NAKQAIATKANERKT

-1226 IDQVTPTVNKKVTAR
+1226 IDQVTPTVNKKATAR

-1287 ITNAQVDEAK
+1287 TTNAQVDEAK

-1335 QNATTEEKEAAIQ
+1335 QNATNEEKEAAIQ

-1361 TAATDDNGVDQAKDA
+1361 TAATDDNGVDTAKDA

-1385 PATAVKLNAKNDV
+1385 PATAVKSNAKNEV

-1428 KAKEKAYLDILNA
+1428 KAKEKAYQDILNA

-1453 AVTDIQ
+1453 AVADIQ

-1521 DDVNTAKE
+1521 DDVNTAKD

-1554 EMQNKITEILSDNT
+1554 EMQNKITEILNNNE
-1568 TTNEEKGKD
+1568 TTNEEKGND
-1577 IEPVRATY
+1577 IGPVRAAY
-1585 EEGLNNINTAN
+1585 EEGLNNINAAT

-1626 TALDQAA
+1626 KELDQAA
-1633 ADRKTQIEQTPN
+1633 ADKKTQIEQTPN

-1657 VDAALNQAKT
+1657 VDTELNQAKT

-1703 AKIADAY
+1703 AKIEDAY

-1809 KQVDQNVQTALESIN
+1809 KQVDQNVQTALENIN

-1844 AIQVDATVKPK
+1844 TIQVDATVKPK
-1855 ANQAIEVKAEDTKES
+1855 ANQAIEAKAEDTKES
-1870 IDQSDQLTAEEKTEA
+1870 IDHSDQLTAEEKTEA

-1998 AQRINPE
+1998 AQRINPV

-2052 LDKTQTNAEVAE
+2052 LDKTQTNTEVAE

-2087 NNGIDNNDATANSN
+2087 NNGTDNNDATANSN

-2139 TTATSATDDANDKP
+2139 TTVTSATDDAKDKP
-2153 QANNNSSVDAS
+2153 QANNNSSADAS

-2413 VANNKATQ
+2413 AANNKATQ

-2433 NGSNSANQ
+2433 NGSHSMHQ
-2441 DMLNVTKPEENKV
+2441 DMLNVTKPEENKANA
-2454 KTKSAQQG
+2454 KSDQQG

>member
-28 FISINPTTASAA
+28 FMSINPTTASAA

-96 AGGTAQPAGG
+96 AGGAAQPAGG

-322 VAKTGTA
+322 VVKTGTA

-398 YTINTE
+398 FTINTE
-404 IGNNGNFGASLKSD
+404 IGNNGNFGASLKAD

-431 YVNDSLTTTF
+431 YINDSLTTTF

-592 ASQTDID
+592 ASQADID

-614 AIAELDAKAQEKVT
+614 AIAELDTKAQEKVT

-728 ETKAIKDIG
+728 ETKAIKDID

-812 IETTMTAQDLE
+812 IEATTTAQDLE

-866 ATNEEVAEADAAVE
+866 ATNEEVAEADAAVD

-937 IQNSNASTTEEKQ
+937 IQNSNASTTEEKE
-950 AAYTELDTKKQE
+950 AAYTDLDAKKQE

-967 DTANSNSE
+967 DAANTNSD
-975 VATAKDNGIA
+975 VTTAKDNGIA

-1036 VVTANADIDNAAAN
+1036 VVTANADIDNAG
-1050 ADIDNAAANADVDNA
+1050 ANADVDNA

-1081 VKPAAK
+1081 VKPTAK

-1097 ETAINA
+1097 ETAIDG
-1103 NNGSTTEEKEA
+1103 NNGSTIEEKAA

-1127 TAIDGAHSNAEVE
+1127 AAIDAAHSNAEVE

-1161 DAKQAIATKANERKT
+1161 NAKEAIATKANERKT

-1198 AVTQANSNI
+1198 AVTQGNSNI

-1226 IDQVTPTVNKKVTAR
+1226 IDQVTPTVNKKATAR
-1241 NEITAILNNKL
+1241 NEITTTLNNKL

-1266 QAADAE
+1266 Q
-1272 ANTENGKANQAISAA
+1272 
-1287 ITNAQVDEAK
+1287 
-1297 ANAEAAI
+1297 
-1304 NAVTPKVVKKQA
+1304 
-1316 AKDEIDQ
+1316 
-1323 LQATQTNVINND
+1323 
-1335 QNATTEEKEAAIQ
+1335 
-1348 QLATAVTDAKNNI
+1348 
-1361 TAATDDNGVDQAKDA
+1361 ATDDNGVDQAKDA

-1385 PATAVKLNAKNDV
+1385 PATAVKSNAKNEV

-1428 KAKEKAYLDILNA
+1428 KAKEKAFQDILNA

-1771 PTGKKESA
+1771 PTGKKETA

-1829 GDVDDALTQGKAAID
+1829 GDVDDALTKGKAAID

-1998 AQRINPE
+1998 AQRINPV

-2071 AIEAIVPQNDP
+2071 AIEAIVPQNEP

-2139 TTATSATDDANDKP
+2139 TTATSATDDADDKP

-2179 VESTNNGTT
+2179 VASTNNGTT

-2237 ADSKDNA
+2237 AVSKDNA

-2319 STTNQTDAGQ
+2319 STSNQTDAGQ

-2360 SSEAKDKMT
+2360 SSEAKEKMT

-2403 TNDTQKSVGS
+2403 TNDM
-2413 VANNKATQ
+2413 KA
-2421 NDGANASPATVS
+2421 SLATVS

-2441 DMLNVTKPEENKV
+2441 DMLNVTKPEENKA
-2454 KTKSAQQG
+2454 KAKSAQQG

>member
-28 FISINPTTASAA
+28 FISTNPTTASAA

-53 ADANAQPNAN
+53 ADANTQPNAN

-82 PAAQPANQGGQANP
+82 PAAQPA
-96 AGGTAQPAGG
+96 
-106 AAQPAAGTAQ
+106 AQ

-152 PANQTQPANAPAAA
+152 PNNNATPANQTQPANAPAAV

-249 NYQARGNV
+249 NYQAKGNV

-404 IGNNGNFGASLKSD
+404 IGNNGNFGASLKAD

-592 ASQTDID
+592 ASQADID

-614 AIAELDAKAQEKVT
+614 AIAELDTKAQEKVT

-728 ETKAIKDIG
+728 ETKAIKDID

-812 IETTMTAQDLE
+812 IEATTTAQDLE

-866 ATNEEVAEADAAVE
+866 ATNEEVAEADAAVD

-937 IQNSNASTTEEKQ
+937 IQNSNASTTEEKE
-950 AAYTELDTKKQE
+950 AAYTELDAKKQE

-967 DTANSNSE
+967 DAANTNSD
-975 VATAKDNGIA
+975 VTTAKDNGIA

-1050 ADIDNAAANADVDNA
+1050 ADVDNA

-1097 ETAINA
+1097 ETAIDA

-1114 AKQQVQTEKTTAD
+1114 AKQQVQTEKTAAD
-1127 TAIDGAHSNAEVE
+1127 AAIDAAHSNAEVE

-1161 DAKQAIATKANERKT
+1161 NAKEAIATKANERKT

-1207 EAANSQNDV
+1207 EAANSQ
-1216 DQAKTTGETS
+1216 
-1226 IDQVTPTVNKKVTAR
+1226 
-1241 NEITAILNNKL
+1241 
-1252 QEIQATPDATDEEK
+1252 
-1266 QAADAE
+1266 
-1272 ANTENGKANQAISAA
+1272 
-1287 ITNAQVDEAK
+1287 
-1297 ANAEAAI
+1297 
-1304 NAVTPKVVKKQA
+1304 
-1316 AKDEIDQ
+1316 
-1323 LQATQTNVINND
+1323 
-1335 QNATTEEKEAAIQ
+1335 
-1348 QLATAVTDAKNNI
+1348 
-1361 TAATDDNGVDQAKDA
+1361 
-1376 GKNSIQSTQ
+1376 
-1385 PATAVKLNAKNDV
+1385 NDV

-1771 PTGKKESA
+1771 PTGKKETA

-2413 VANNKATQ
+2413 AANNKATQ

-2441 DMLNVTKPEENKV
+2441 DMLNVTKPEENKANA
-2454 KTKSAQQG
+2454 KSAQQG
-2462 KVNKPKQQAKT
+2462 KVNKAKQQAKT

>member
-28 FISINPTTASAA
+28 FISTNPTTASAA

-53 ADANAQPNAN
+53 ADANTQPNAN
-63 AGAQANPAAQP
+63 AGAQANPTAQP

-96 AGGTAQPAGG
+96 AGG
-106 AAQPAAGTAQ
+106 AAQPNTQ

-152 PANQTQPANAPAAA
+152 PNNNATPANQTQPANAPAAA
-166 QPAAPVAANAQ
+166 QPAANAQ

-348 NTAVADASRITT
+348 NTAVADTSRITT

-398 YTINTE
+398 FTINTE
-404 IGNNGNFGASLKSD
+404 IGNNGNFGASLKAD
-418 QFKYEVTLPQGVT
+418 QFKYEVTLSQGVT

-577 TILNEDANHVETANR
+577 NILNEDANHVETANR
-592 ASQTDID
+592 ASQAAID

-728 ETKAIKDIG
+728 ETKAIKDID

-758 TTPAT
+758 TAPAT

-812 IETTMTAQDLE
+812 IEATTTAQDLE

-843 MDAYNEVK
+843 MDAYNDVK

-967 DTANSNSE
+967 DAANTNSD
-975 VATAKDNGIA
+975 VTTAKDNSIA

-1036 VVTANADIDNAAAN
+1036 VVTANTDIDNAAAN
-1050 ADIDNAAANADVDNA
+1050 TDVDNA

-1081 VKPAAK
+1081 VKPTAK

-1097 ETAINA
+1097 ETAIDA
-1103 NNGSTTEEKEA
+1103 YNGATTEEKAA

-1127 TAIDGAHSNAEVE
+1127 AAIDGAHSNAEVE

-1161 DAKQAIATKANERKT
+1161 DAKQAITTKANERKA

-1226 IDQVTPTVNKKVTAR
+1226 IDQVTPTVNKKATAR
-1241 NEITAILNNKL
+1241 NEITTILNNKL
-1252 QEIQATPDATDEEK
+1252 QAIQATPDATDEEK

-1287 ITNAQVDEAK
+1287 TTNAQVDEAK
-1297 ANAEAAI
+1297 ANAEVAI

-1323 LQATQTNVINND
+1323 LQVAQTSVINND
-1335 QNATTEEKEAAIQ
+1335 QNATNEEKEAAIQ

-1385 PATAVKLNAKNDV
+1385 PATAVKSNAKNEV

-1428 KAKEKAYLDILNA
+1428 KAKEKAYQDILNA

-1453 AVTDIQ
+1453 AVADVQ

-1521 DDVNTAKE
+1521 DDVNTAKD

-1657 VDAALNQAKT
+1657 VDATLNQAKT

-1703 AKIADAY
+1703 AKIEAAY
-1710 NAKVNEADNSNA
+1710 NSKVNEADNSNA

-1771 PTGKKESA
+1771 PTGKKETA

-1855 ANQAIEVKAEDTKES
+1855 ANQAIEAKAEDTKES
-1870 IDQSDQLTAEEKTEA
+1870 IDHSDQLTAEEKTEA

-1891 ITDQAKQGI
+1891 ITDQAKKGI
-1900 TDATTTAEVEKAKA
+1900 NDATTTAEVEKAKA

-2020 QIEIIKNADAD
+2020 QIEIIKNADA
-2031 ASAKEIARTDLGRY
+2031 SAKEIARTDLGRY
-2045 FDRFADK
+2045 FDRFADN

-2087 NNGIDNNDATANSN
+2087 NNGTDNNDATANSN

-2139 TTATSATDDANDKP
+2139 TTATSTNNPSTDDANNKP
-2153 QANNNSSVDAS
+2153 TANNNSSVDAS
-2164 TNSPTMDNDVTSKPE
+2164 TDNSATGNGTIDKPE

-2188 DKPVTETDNATPAE
+2188 DKPATETDNVTPAE
-2202 STTNNNSTTTAT
+2202 STTNNNSTTAT

-2244 SVNDSKQ
+2244 FVNDSKQ

-2262 STNGKVAQ
+2262 STNGMVVQ

-2299 PSADITEPNV
+2299 PSADITEPKV

-2319 STTNQTDAGQ
+2319 STTNQTDAGH
-2329 LKSETNVASNEADK
+2329 LKSETNVASNEVDK
-2343 SPSKADTE
+2343 SEGNVDTD
-2351 VSNKPSTSA
+2351 VSNKPSTSKP
-2360 SSEAKDKMT
+2360 SEAKDKAT
-2369 STNVSQKDDTATAD
+2369 STEDSQKADMATAD
-2383 TNDTQTSVGPV
+2383 T
-2394 ANNKAKDMQ
+2394 KDNQ
-2403 TNDTQKSVGS
+2403 AAIGATADV
-2413 VANNKATQ
+2413 NNKATQ

-2433 NGSNSANQ
+2433 NGSNSTNQ
-2441 DMLNVTKPEENKV
+2441 DMLNVTKTEENKANV
-2454 KTKSAQQG
+2454 KSAQQG

>member
-28 FISINPTTASAA
+28 FISTNPTTASAA

-53 ADANAQPNAN
+53 ADVNTQPNAN
-63 AGAQANPAAQP
+63 AGAQANPTAQP

-96 AGGTAQPAGG
+96 AGG
-106 AAQPAAGTAQ
+106 AAQPNTQ

-152 PANQTQPANAPAAA
+152 PNNNATPANQTQPANAPAAA

-177 TQDPNASNTGEGSI
+177 TQDPNASNTREGSI

-398 YTINTE
+398 FTINTE
-404 IGNNGNFGASLKSD
+404 VGNNGNFGASLKAD

-458 DQNANK
+458 DQTAN
-464 VTFTSQ
+464 T
-470 GVTTARGTHTKEVL
+470 
-484 FPDKSLK
+484 
-491 LSYKVNVANIDTP
+491 N
-504 KNIDFNEKLTYRTAS
+504 S
-519 DVVIN
+519 DV
-524 NAQPEVTLTA
+524 T
-534 DPFSVAVEMNKDAL
+534 
-548 QQQVNSQVDNS
+548 
-559 HYTTA
+559 
-564 SIAEYNKLKQQAD
+564 
-577 TILNEDANHVETANR
+577 
-592 ASQTDID
+592 
-599 GLVTK
+599 
-604 LQAALIDNQA
+604 
-614 AIAELDAKAQEKVT
+614 
-628 AAQQSKKV
+628 
-636 TQDEVA
+636 
-642 ALVTKINND
+642 
-651 KNNAIAEI
+651 
-659 NKQTTSQGVTT
+659 
-670 EKDNGIAVLEQDVI
+670 
-684 TPTVKP
+684 
-690 QAKQD
+690 
-695 IIQAVTTRKQQI
+695 
-707 KKSNASLQDEK
+707 
-718 DVANDKIGKI
+718 
-728 ETKAIKDIG
+728 
-737 AATTNAQVE
+737 
-746 AIKTKAINDINQ
+746 
-758 TTPAT
+758 
-763 TAKAAAL
+763 
-770 EEFDEVVQAQI
+770 
-781 DQAPLNP
+781 
-788 DTTNEEVAEAI
+788 
-799 ERINAAKVSGVKA
+799 
-812 IETTMTAQDLE
+812 
-823 RVKNEEISKIENITD
+823 
-838 STQTK
+838 
-843 MDAYNEVK
+843 
-851 QAATARKAQNATVSN
+851 
-866 ATNEEVAEADAAVE
+866 
-880 AAQKQGLHDIQ
+880 
-891 VVKSKQEVADTK
+891 
-903 SKVLDKI
+903 
-910 NAIQTQAKVKPAADT
+910 
-925 EVENAYNTRKQE
+925 
-937 IQNSNASTTEEKQ
+937 
-950 AAYTELDTKKQE
+950 
-962 ARTNL
+962 
-967 DTANSNSE
+967 
-975 VATAKDNGIA
+975 TAKDNGIA

-991 AATTKKSDA
+991 AVTTKKSDA

-1036 VVTANADIDNAAAN
+1036 VVTANTDIDNAAAN
-1050 ADIDNAAANADVDNA
+1050 TDVDNA

-1081 VKPAAK
+1081 VKPTAK

-1097 ETAINA
+1097 ETAIDA
-1103 NNGSTTEEKEA
+1103 NNGATTEEKA
-1114 AKQQVQTEKTTAD
+1114 TAKQQVQTEKTTAD

-1161 DAKQAIATKANERKT
+1161 DAKQAITTKANERKT

-1226 IDQVTPTVNKKVTAR
+1226 IDQVTPTVNKKATAR
-1241 NEITAILNNKL
+1241 NEITTILNNKL
-1252 QEIQATPDATDEEK
+1252 QEIQATPDVTDEEK
-1266 QAADAE
+1266 QTADAE

-1287 ITNAQVDEAK
+1287 TTNAQVDEAK

-1304 NAVTPKVVKKQA
+1304 NAVTSKVVKKQA

-1323 LQATQTNVINND
+1323 LQVAQTSVINND

-1361 TAATDDNGVDQAKDA
+1361 TAATDDNGVDTAKDA

-1385 PATAVKLNAKNDV
+1385 PATAVKSNAKNEV

-1428 KAKEKAYLDILNA
+1428 KVKEKAYQDILNA

-1453 AVTDIQ
+1453 AVADVQ

-1470 AKDELATKANEQKA
+1470 ARDELATKANEQKA

-1492 TTEEKEQANQQV
+1492 TTEEKEQENQQV

-1521 DDVNTAKE
+1521 DDVNTAKD

-1657 VDAALNQAKT
+1657 VDAVLNQAKT

-1710 NAKVNEADNSNA
+1710 NAKVNEEDNSNA

-1771 PTGKKESA
+1771 PTGKKETA

-1829 GDVDDALTQGKAAID
+1829 SDVDDALTQGKAAID
-1844 AIQVDATVKPK
+1844 TIQVDATVKPK
-1855 ANQAIEVKAEDTKES
+1855 ANQAIEAKAEDTKES
-1870 IDQSDQLTAEEKTEA
+1870 IDHSDQLTAEEKTEA

-1891 ITDQAKQGI
+1891 TTDQAKKGI

-1935 ELETALDQIEAGVN
+1935 ELEAALDQIEAGVN

-1979 QTTNAEIATVKNS
+1979 QTTNAEIATIKNS

-1998 AQRINPE
+1998 AQRINPV
-2005 VKKNALEAIREVVNK
+2005 VKKNTLEAIREVVNK

-2052 LDKTQTNAEVAE
+2052 LDKTQTNTEVAE

-2082 DANDT
+2082 NANDT
-2087 NNGIDNNDATANSN
+2087 NNGTDNNDATANSN

-2113 VSETTDNGKADA
+2113 VTESTDNANADT
-2125 SPTTP
+2125 SSTTT
-2130 NNSDAATGE
+2130 NNQNDTTTGE
-2139 TTATSATDDANDKP
+2139 TTATSANSSATNDANNKP
-2153 QANNNSSVDAS
+2153 TANNNSSVDAS
-2164 TNSPTMDNDVTSKPE
+2164 TDNSATGNGTTDKPE

-2188 DKPVTETDNATPAE
+2188 DKPATETDNATPAE

-2214 NENAPTGSTAT
+2214 NENVPTGSTAT
-2225 APTTASTEAASS
+2225 APTTASTEATSS

-2299 PSADITEPNV
+2299 PSADITEPKV
-2309 PSNTSKDKEE
+2309 SSNTSKDKEE
-2319 STTNQTDAGQ
+2319 STTNQTDAEQ
-2329 LKSETNVASNEADK
+2329 HNSDTNVTSNEVVK
-2343 SPSKADTE
+2343 SPSKADTD

-2369 STNVSQKDDTATAD
+2369 STNVSQTDDTATAD
-2383 TNDTQTSVGPV
+2383 TNDTQKSVGSA

-2403 TNDTQKSVGS
+2403 TNDM
-2413 VANNKATQ
+2413 KA
-2421 NDGANASPATVS
+2421 PLATVS
-2433 NGSNSANQ
+2433 KGSNSANQ
-2441 DMLNVTKPEENKV
+2441 DMLNVTKTKENKANA
-2454 KTKSAQQG
+2454 KSVQQG

-2502 FTKKDQQTEE
+2502 FTKKDHQTEE

>member
-28 FISINPTTASAA
+28 FISTNPTTASAA

-53 ADANAQPNAN
+53 ADANTQPNAN

-74 AAPANQGQ
+74 A
-82 PAAQPANQGGQANP
+82 NQGGQANP
-96 AGGTAQPAGG
+96 AGGA
-106 AAQPAAGTAQ
+106 AQ

-138 APANQAGQGNNQAT
+138 APANQAGQGNNQATPNNNAT

-249 NYQARGNV
+249 NYQAKGNV

-277 SKTVNVKPDSEL
+277 TKTVNVKPDSEL

-302 GATNLV
+302 GTTNLV

-404 IGNNGNFGASLKSD
+404 IGNNGNFGASLKAD

-458 DQNANK
+458 DQTANK

-592 ASQTDID
+592 ASQADID

-614 AIAELDAKAQEKVT
+614 AIAELDTKAQEKVT

-728 ETKAIKDIG
+728 ETKAIKDID

-812 IETTMTAQDLE
+812 IEATTTAQDLE
-823 RVKNEEISKIENITD
+823 RVKNEEIFKIENITD

-843 MDAYNEVK
+843 MDAYKEVR

-866 ATNEEVAEADAAVE
+866 ATDEEVAEANAAVDAAQTE
-880 AAQKQGLHDIQ
+880 GLHDIQ
-891 VVKSKQEVADTK
+891 VVKSQQEVADTK
-903 SKVLDKI
+903 AKVLDKI

-937 IQNSNASTTEEKQ
+937 IQNSNASTTEEK
-950 AAYTELDTKKQE
+950 
-962 ARTNL
+962 
-967 DTANSNSE
+967 
-975 VATAKDNGIA
+975 
-985 AINQVQ
+985 
-991 AATTKKSDA
+991 
-1000 KAEIAQKASERK
+1000 
-1012 TAIEAMNDSTTE
+1012 
-1024 EQQAAKDKVDQA
+1024 
-1036 VVTANADIDNAAAN
+1036 
-1050 ADIDNAAANADVDNA
+1050 
-1065 KTTNEATIAA
+1065 
-1075 ITPDAN
+1075 
-1081 VKPAAK
+1081 
-1087 QAIADKVQAQ
+1087 
-1097 ETAINA
+1097 
-1103 NNGSTTEEKEA
+1103 EA
-1114 AKQQVQTEKTTAD
+1114 AKQQVQTEKTAAD
-1127 TAIDGAHSNAEVE
+1127 AAIDAAHSNVEVE

-1161 DAKQAIATKANERKT
+1161 NAKQAIATKANERKT

-1226 IDQVTPTVNKKVTAR
+1226 IDQVTPTVNKKATAR

-1287 ITNAQVDEAK
+1287 TTNAQVDEAK

-1335 QNATTEEKEAAIQ
+1335 QNATNEEKEAAIQ

-1361 TAATDDNGVDQAKDA
+1361 TAATDDNGVDTAKDA

-1385 PATAVKLNAKNDV
+1385 PATAVKSNAKNEV

-1428 KAKEKAYLDILNA
+1428 KAKEKAYQDILNA

-1453 AVTDIQ
+1453 AVADIQ

-1521 DDVNTAKE
+1521 DDVNTAKD

-1554 EMQNKITEILSDNT
+1554 EMQNKITEILNNNE
-1568 TTNEEKGKD
+1568 TTNEEKGND
-1577 IEPVRATY
+1577 IGPVRAAY
-1585 EEGLNNINTAN
+1585 EEGLNNINAAT

-1626 TALDQAA
+1626 KELDQAA
-1633 ADRKTQIEQTPN
+1633 ADKKTQIEQTPN

-1657 VDAALNQAKT
+1657 VDTELNQAKT

-1703 AKIADAY
+1703 AKIEDAY

-1809 KQVDQNVQTALESIN
+1809 KQVDQNVQTALENIN

-1844 AIQVDATVKPK
+1844 TIQVDATVKPK
-1855 ANQAIEVKAEDTKES
+1855 ANQAIEAKAEDTKES
-1870 IDQSDQLTAEEKTEA
+1870 IDYSDQLTAEEKTEA

-1998 AQRINPE
+1998 AQRINPV

-2052 LDKTQTNAEVAE
+2052 LDKTQTNTEVAE

-2087 NNGIDNNDATANSN
+2087 NNGTDNNDATANSN

-2139 TTATSATDDANDKP
+2139 TTVTSATDDAKDKP
-2153 QANNNSSVDAS
+2153 QANNNSSADAS

-2383 TNDTQTSVGPV
+2383 TNDTQKSVGP
-2394 ANNKAKDMQ
+2394 
-2403 TNDTQKSVGS
+2403 

-2433 NGSNSANQ
+2433 NGSHSMHQ
-2441 DMLNVTKPEENKV
+2441 DMLNVTKPEENKANA
-2454 KTKSAQQG
+2454 KSDQQG

>member
-1 MNLFRQQ
+1 
-8 KFSIRKFNVGI
+8 
-19 FSALIATVT
+19 
-28 FISINPTTASAA
+28 
-40 EQNQPAQNQPAQP
+40 
-53 ADANAQPNAN
+53 
-63 AGAQANPAAQP
+63 
-74 AAPANQGQ
+74 
-82 PAAQPANQGGQANP
+82 
-96 AGGTAQPAGG
+96 
-106 AAQPAAGTAQ
+106 
-116 PAGQGNQADPNNAAQ
+116 
-131 AQPGNQA
+131 
-138 APANQAGQGNNQAT
+138 
-152 PANQTQPANAPAAA
+152 
-166 QPAAPVAANAQ
+166 
-177 TQDPNASNTGEGSI
+177 
-191 NTTLTFDDPAISTD
+191 
-205 ENRQDPTVTVTDKV
+205 
-219 NGYSL
+219 
-224 INNGKIGFVNS
+224 
-235 ELRRSDMFDKNNPQ
+235 
-249 NYQARGNV
+249 
-257 AALGR
+257 
-262 VNANDSTDHGNFNGI
+262 
-277 SKTVNVKPDSEL
+277 
-289 IINFTTMQTNSKQ
+289 
-302 GATNLV
+302 
-308 IKDAKKNTELATVN
+308 
-322 VAKTGTA
+322 
-329 HLFKVPTDADR
+329 
-340 LDLQFIPD
+340 
-348 NTAVADASRITT
+348 
-360 NKDGYKYYSFID
+360 
-372 NVGLFSGSHLY
+372 
-383 VKNRDLA
+383 
-390 PKATNNKE
+390 
-398 YTINTE
+398 
-404 IGNNGNFGASLKSD
+404 
-418 QFKYEVTLPQGVT
+418 
-431 YVNDSLTTTF
+431 
-441 PNGNEDS
+441 
-448 TVLKNMTVNY
+448 
-458 DQNANK
+458 
-464 VTFTSQ
+464 
-470 GVTTARGTHTKEVL
+470 
-484 FPDKSLK
+484 
-491 LSYKVNVANIDTP
+491 
-504 KNIDFNEKLTYRTAS
+504 
-519 DVVIN
+519 
-524 NAQPEVTLTA
+524 
-534 DPFSVAVEMNKDAL
+534 
-548 QQQVNSQVDNS
+548 
-559 HYTTA
+559 
-564 SIAEYNKLKQQAD
+564 
-577 TILNEDANHVETANR
+577 
-592 ASQTDID
+592 
-599 GLVTK
+599 
-604 LQAALIDNQA
+604 
-614 AIAELDAKAQEKVT
+614 
-628 AAQQSKKV
+628 
-636 TQDEVA
+636 
-642 ALVTKINND
+642 
-651 KNNAIAEI
+651 
-659 NKQTTSQGVTT
+659 
-670 EKDNGIAVLEQDVI
+670 
-684 TPTVKP
+684 
-690 QAKQD
+690 
-695 IIQAVTTRKQQI
+695 
-707 KKSNASLQDEK
+707 
-718 DVANDKIGKI
+718 
-728 ETKAIKDIG
+728 
-737 AATTNAQVE
+737 
-746 AIKTKAINDINQ
+746 
-758 TTPAT
+758 
-763 TAKAAAL
+763 
-770 EEFDEVVQAQI
+770 
-781 DQAPLNP
+781 
-788 DTTNEEVAEAI
+788 
-799 ERINAAKVSGVKA
+799 
-812 IETTMTAQDLE
+812 
-823 RVKNEEISKIENITD
+823 
-838 STQTK
+838 
-843 MDAYNEVK
+843 
-851 QAATARKAQNATVSN
+851 
-866 ATNEEVAEADAAVE
+866 
-880 AAQKQGLHDIQ
+880 
-891 VVKSKQEVADTK
+891 
-903 SKVLDKI
+903 
-910 NAIQTQAKVKPAADT
+910 
-925 EVENAYNTRKQE
+925 
-937 IQNSNASTTEEKQ
+937 
-950 AAYTELDTKKQE
+950 
-962 ARTNL
+962 
-967 DTANSNSE
+967 
-975 VATAKDNGIA
+975 
-985 AINQVQ
+985 
-991 AATTKKSDA
+991 
-1000 KAEIAQKASERK
+1000 
-1012 TAIEAMNDSTTE
+1012 MNDSTTE

-1036 VVTANADIDNAAAN
+1036 VVTANTDIDNAAAN
-1050 ADIDNAAANADVDNA
+1050 TDVDNA

-1081 VKPAAK
+1081 VKPTAK
-1087 QAIADKVQAQ
+1087 QAITDKVQAQ
-1097 ETAINA
+1097 ETAIDA
-1103 NNGSTTEEKEA
+1103 NNGATTEEKAA

-1127 TAIDGAHSNAEVE
+1127 AAIDGAHSNAEVE

-1161 DAKQAIATKANERKT
+1161 DAKQAITTKANERKT
-1176 AIAQTQ
+1176 VIAQTQ

-1189 AAANADVDN
+1189 AAANANVDN

-1226 IDQVTPTVNKKVTAR
+1226 IDQVTPTVNKKATAR
-1241 NEITAILNNKL
+1241 NEITTILNNKL
-1252 QEIQATPDATDEEK
+1252 QAIQATPDATNEEK

-1272 ANTENGKANQAISAA
+1272 ANTENGKAIQAIAA
-1287 ITNAQVDEAK
+1287 ATTNADVDEAK

-1323 LQATQTNVINND
+1323 LQVAQTSVINND
-1335 QNATTEEKEAAIQ
+1335 QNATNEEKEAAIQ

-1385 PATAVKLNAKNDV
+1385 PATAVKSNAKNDV

-1410 NTTGAT
+1410 NTTDAT

-1428 KAKEKAYLDILNA
+1428 KAKEKAYQDILNA
-1441 QTTNDVTQIKDQ
+1441 QTTNDVTQIKDK
-1453 AVTDIQ
+1453 AVADVQ

-1521 DDVNTAKE
+1521 DDVNTAKD

-1538 QASTDVKTN
+1538 QASTDVKRN

-1554 EMQNKITEILSDNT
+1554 EMQNKITEILNDNT

-1577 IEPVRATY
+1577 IEPVRAAY

-1626 TALDQAA
+1626 KELDQAA

-1657 VDAALNQAKT
+1657 VDTELNQAKT

-1675 EYVDNAVKEGKAKI
+1675 DYVDNAVKEGKARI

-1733 KLAELKQTADQ
+1733 KLSELKQTADQ

-1759 HNDLD
+1759 HTDLD

-1771 PTGKKESA
+1771 PTGKKETA

-1855 ANQAIEVKAEDTKES
+1855 ANQAIEAKAEDTKES
-1870 IDQSDQLTAEEKTEA
+1870 IDHSDQLTAEEKTEA

-1891 ITDQAKQGI
+1891 IKDQAKQGI

-1998 AQRINPE
+1998 AQRINPV

-2052 LDKTQTNAEVAE
+2052 LDKTQTNTEVAE

-2082 DANDT
+2082 NANDT
-2087 NNGIDNNDATANSN
+2087 NSGSDNNDATANSN

-2113 VSETTDNGKADA
+2113 VTESTDNGKADA

-2130 NNSDAATGE
+2130 NNSDPATGE
-2139 TTATSATDDANDKP
+2139 TTATDDANNKP
-2153 QANNNSSVDAS
+2153 TANNNSSVDESAD
-2164 TNSPTMDNDVTSKPE
+2164 NSATGNGTTDKPE

-2188 DKPVTETDNATPAE
+2188 DKPATETDNATPAE
-2202 STTNNNSTTTAT
+2202 STTNNNSTTAT

-2225 APTTASTEAASS
+2225 APTTNASTGAASS

-2288 QSMVESTTETL
+2288 QSMVESTAETL
-2299 PSADITEPNV
+2299 PSADITEPKV
-2309 PSNTSKDKEE
+2309 SSNTSKDKKE
-2319 STTNQTDAGQ
+2319 STTNQTGAGQ

-2343 SPSKADTE
+2343 SEGNVDTE
-2351 VSNKPSTSA
+2351 VSNKPSISKP
-2360 SSEAKDKMT
+2360 SEAKDKAT
-2369 STNVSQKDDTATAD
+2369 STEDSQKADMSTADTKDNQASIGATAD
-2383 TNDTQTSVGPV
+2383 V
-2394 ANNKAKDMQ
+2394 
-2403 TNDTQKSVGS
+2403 
-2413 VANNKATQ
+2413 NNKATQ

-2433 NGSNSANQ
+2433 KGSNSANQ
-2441 DMLNVTKPEENKV
+2441 GMLKVTNTDKHQAKV
-2454 KTKSAQQG
+2454 TSAQQG

>member
-28 FISINPTTASAA
+28 FISTNPTTASAA

-96 AGGTAQPAGG
+96 AGGAAQPAGG

-249 NYQARGNV
+249 NYQAKGNV

-404 IGNNGNFGASLKSD
+404 IGNNGNFGASLKAD

-592 ASQTDID
+592 ASQADID

-728 ETKAIKDIG
+728 ETKAIKDID

-758 TTPAT
+758 TAPAT

-812 IETTMTAQDLE
+812 IEATTTAQDLE
-823 RVKNEEISKIENITD
+823 RVKNEEIFKIENITD

-843 MDAYNEVK
+843 MDAYKEVR

-866 ATNEEVAEADAAVE
+866 ATDEEVAEANAAVDAAQTE
-880 AAQKQGLHDIQ
+880 GLHDIQ
-891 VVKSKQEVADTK
+891 VVKSQQEVADTK
-903 SKVLDKI
+903 AKVLDKI

-967 DTANSNSE
+967 DAANTNSA
-975 VATAKDNGIA
+975 VTTAKDNGIA

-1024 EQQAAKDKVDQA
+1024 EQQAAKEKVDQA
-1036 VVTANADIDNAAAN
+1036 VLSANADIDNAAAN
-1050 ADIDNAAANADVDNA
+1050 TDVDNA

-1081 VKPAAK
+1081 VKPQAK

-1097 ETAINA
+1097 EKAIDA
-1103 NNGSTTEEKEA
+1103 NNGSTTEEKAA

-1127 TAIDGAHSNAEVE
+1127 AAIDAAHTNAEVE

-1161 DAKQAIATKANERKT
+1161 NAKEAIATKANERKT

-1226 IDQVTPTVNKKVTAR
+1226 IDQVTPTVNKKATAR

-1272 ANTENGKANQAISAA
+1272 ANTENGKAIQAIAA
-1287 ITNAQVDEAK
+1287 ATTNAQVDEAK
-1297 ANAEAAI
+1297 TNAEAAI
-1304 NAVTPKVVKKQA
+1304 NAVTPKVVKKQT

-1385 PATAVKLNAKNDV
+1385 PATSVKSNAKNDV

-1428 KAKEKAYLDILNA
+1428 KAKEKAYQDILNA

-1453 AVTDIQ
+1453 AVADIQ

-1521 DDVNTAKE
+1521 DDVNTAKD

-1554 EMQNKITEILSDNT
+1554 EMQNKITEILNNNE
-1568 TTNEEKGKD
+1568 TTNEEKGND
-1577 IEPVRATY
+1577 IGPVRAAY
-1585 EEGLNNINTAN
+1585 EEGLNNINAAT

-1626 TALDQAA
+1626 KELDQAA
-1633 ADRKTQIEQTPN
+1633 ADKKTQIEQTPN

-1657 VDAALNQAKT
+1657 VDTELNQAKT

-1703 AKIADAY
+1703 AKIEDAY

-1998 AQRINPE
+1998 AQRINPV

-2020 QIEIIKNADAD
+2020 QIEIIKNAD

-2052 LDKTQTNAEVAE
+2052 LDKTQTNTEVAE

-2087 NNGIDNNDATANSN
+2087 NNGTDNNDATANSN

-2139 TTATSATDDANDKP
+2139 TTVTSATDDAKDKP
-2153 QANNNSSVDAS
+2153 QANNNSSADAS

-2214 NENAPTGSTAT
+2214 NENAPTGSTTT

-2319 STTNQTDAGQ
+2319 STSNQTDAGQ

-2360 SSEAKDKMT
+2360 SSEAKEKMT

-2383 TNDTQTSVGPV
+2383 TNDMQTSVGSV

-2403 TNDTQKSVGS
+2403 TNDTQTSVGP

-2433 NGSNSANQ
+2433 NGSHSMHQ
-2441 DMLNVTKPEENKV
+2441 DMLNVTKTEENKANA
-2454 KTKSAQQG
+2454 KSDQQG

>member
-1 MNLFRQQ
+1 
-8 KFSIRKFNVGI
+8 
-19 FSALIATVT
+19 
-28 FISINPTTASAA
+28 
-40 EQNQPAQNQPAQP
+40 
-53 ADANAQPNAN
+53 
-63 AGAQANPAAQP
+63 
-74 AAPANQGQ
+74 
-82 PAAQPANQGGQANP
+82 
-96 AGGTAQPAGG
+96 
-106 AAQPAAGTAQ
+106 
-116 PAGQGNQADPNNAAQ
+116 
-131 AQPGNQA
+131 
-138 APANQAGQGNNQAT
+138 
-152 PANQTQPANAPAAA
+152 
-166 QPAAPVAANAQ
+166 
-177 TQDPNASNTGEGSI
+177 
-191 NTTLTFDDPAISTD
+191 
-205 ENRQDPTVTVTDKV
+205 
-219 NGYSL
+219 
-224 INNGKIGFVNS
+224 
-235 ELRRSDMFDKNNPQ
+235 MFDKNNPQ

-340 LDLQFIPD
+340 LDLEFIPD

-404 IGNNGNFGASLKSD
+404 IGNNGNFGASLKAD

-548 QQQVNSQVDNS
+548 QQQVNSQVDDS

-592 ASQTDID
+592 ASQADID

-614 AIAELDAKAQEKVT
+614 AISELDAKAQEKVT

-659 NKQTTSQGVTT
+659 NKQTTAQGVTT

-728 ETKAIKDIG
+728 ETKAIKDID

-758 TTPAT
+758 TAPAT

-812 IETTMTAQDLE
+812 IEATTTAQDLD
-823 RVKNEEISKIENITD
+823 RVKNEEIFKIENITD

-866 ATNEEVAEADAAVE
+866 ATDEEVAEADAAVD
-880 AAQKQGLHDIQ
+880 AAQTEGLHDIQ

-903 SKVLDKI
+903 AKVLDKI
-910 NAIQTQAKVKPAADT
+910 NAIQTQARVKPAADR
-925 EVENAYNTRKQE
+925 EVDNAYNTRKQE
-937 IQNSNASTTEEKQ
+937 IQNSNTSTTEEKE
-950 AAYTELDTKKQE
+950 AAYTQLDAKKQE

-967 DTANSNSE
+967 DAANTNSA
-975 VATAKDNGIA
+975 VTTAKDNGIA

-1036 VVTANADIDNAAAN
+1036 VVNANADIDNAAAN
-1050 ADIDNAAANADVDNA
+1050 NDVDNA

-1081 VKPAAK
+1081 VKPQAK

-1097 ETAINA
+1097 ETAIDA
-1103 NNGSTTEEKEA
+1103 NNGATTEEKTA

-1161 DAKQAIATKANERKT
+1161 DAKQAIATKANERKA

-1182 DITAEEI
+1182 EITAEEI
-1189 AAANADVDN
+1189 AAANANVDN
-1198 AVTQANSNI
+1198 AVTEANNHI
-1207 EAANSQNDV
+1207 ETANSQNEV
-1216 DQAKTTGETS
+1216 DQAKTTGEAS
-1226 IDQVTPTVNKKVTAR
+1226 IDQVTPTVNKKATAR
-1241 NEITAILNNKL
+1241 NEITTILNNKL
-1252 QEIQATPDATDEEK
+1252 QAIQATPDATDEEK
-1266 QAADAE
+1266 QAAETE
-1272 ANTENGKANQAISAA
+1272 ANTENAKANQAITAA
-1287 ITNAQVDEAK
+1287 TTNAEVDEAK
-1297 ANAEAAI
+1297 TNAEAAI
-1304 NAVTPKVVKKQA
+1304 NAVTPKVMKKQA

-1323 LQATQTNVINND
+1323 LQAAQTAVINND
-1335 QNATTEEKEAAIQ
+1335 QNATNEEKEAAIQ

-1361 TAATDDNGVDQAKDA
+1361 TAATDNNGVDTAKDA

-1385 PATAVKLNAKNDV
+1385 PATAVKSNAKNEV

-1423 KDLVL
+1423 KDLVS
-1428 KAKEKAYLDILNA
+1428 KAKEKAYQDILNA

-1453 AVTDIQ
+1453 AVADIQ

-1470 AKDELATKANEQKA
+1470 AKDELATKAKEQKA

-1515 ENAQSI
+1515 ENAKSI
-1521 DDVNTAKE
+1521 DDVNTAKD

-1547 ARAELLT
+1547 ARAELLN
-1554 EMQNKITEILSDNT
+1554 EMQNKITEILNDNT

-1577 IEPVRATY
+1577 IEPVRAAY
-1585 EEGLNNINTAN
+1585 EEGLNNINAAT

-1626 TALDQAA
+1626 TELDQAA
-1633 ADRKTQIEQTPN
+1633 ADKKTQIEQTPN

-1667 NVDQSSTN
+1667 NIDQSSTN

-1789 KKNNISADTNATQD
+1789 KKNNILADTNATQD

-1829 GDVDDALTQGKAAID
+1829 SDVDDALTQGKATID
-1844 AIQVDATVKPK
+1844 AVQVDATVKPK
-1855 ANQAIEVKAEDTKES
+1855 ANQAIDAKAQETKES
-1870 IDQSDQLTAEEKTEA
+1870 IDQSDQLTAEEKTAA
-1885 LAMIKQ
+1885 LATIKQ

-1998 AQRINPE
+1998 AQRINPV

-2020 QIEIIKNADAD
+2020 QIEIIENADAD

-2052 LDKTQTNAEVAE
+2052 LDKTQTNTEVDE

-2071 AIEAIVPQNDP
+2071 AIEAIVPQKDP
-2082 DANDT
+2082 
-2087 NNGIDNNDATANSN
+2087 N

-2113 VSETTDNGKADA
+2113 VTESTDNANADT
-2125 SPTTP
+2125 SSTTT
-2130 NNSDAATGE
+2130 NNHNDAATGG
-2139 TTATSATDDANDKP
+2139 TTATSTDNSATGNGTSDK
-2153 QANNNSSVDAS
+2153 S
-2164 TNSPTMDNDVTSKPE
+2164 E

-2188 DKPVTETDNATPAE
+2188 DKSATETDNATPAE
-2202 STTNNNSTTTAT
+2202 SARNNNSTTAT

-2225 APTTASTEAASS
+2225 VPTTNASTGAASS

-2277 KAEKDGRDSTN
+2277 KDEKDGRDSTN

-2299 PSADITEPNV
+2299 PSADITEPKV
-2309 PSNTSKDKEE
+2309 PSNTEKDKKE

-2343 SPSKADTE
+2343 SEGNVDTD
-2351 VSNKPSTSA
+2351 VSNKPSTSKP
-2360 SSEAKDKMT
+2360 SEAKDKAT
-2369 STNVSQKDDTATAD
+2369 STEDSQKADMATSDKKDNQAAIGATAD
-2383 TNDTQTSVGPV
+2383 V
-2394 ANNKAKDMQ
+2394 
-2403 TNDTQKSVGS
+2403 
-2413 VANNKATQ
+2413 NNKATQ

-2441 DMLNVTKPEENKV
+2441 DMLKVTNTDKHQAKA
-2454 KTKSAQQG
+2454 TSAQQG
-2462 KVNKPKQQAKT
+2462 KENKAKQQAKT

-2480 HNDDLPYAE
+2480 HNDDLPYVE

>member
-28 FISINPTTASAA
+28 FISTNPTTASAA

-53 ADANAQPNAN
+53 ADANTQPNAN
-63 AGAQANPAAQP
+63 AGAQANPTAQP
-74 AAPANQGQ
+74 AAPANQGQPAAQ

-96 AGGTAQPAGG
+96 AGG
-106 AAQPAAGTAQ
+106 AAQPNTQ

-138 APANQAGQGNNQAT
+138 ALSNQAGQGNNQATPNNNAT

-249 NYQARGNV
+249 NYQAKGNV

-404 IGNNGNFGASLKSD
+404 IGNNGNFGASLKAD

-577 TILNEDANHVETANR
+577 NILNEDANHVETANR
-592 ASQTDID
+592 ASQAAID

-659 NKQTTSQGVTT
+659 NKQTTAQGVTT
-670 EKDNGIAVLEQDVI
+670 EKDNGIAVLDQDVI

-728 ETKAIKDIG
+728 ETKAIKDID
-737 AATTNAQVE
+737 A
-746 AIKTKAINDINQ
+746 
-758 TTPAT
+758 AT

-788 DTTNEEVAEAI
+788 DTTNEEVVEAI

-812 IETTMTAQDLE
+812 IEATTTAQDLE

-967 DTANSNSE
+967 DTANTNSD
-975 VATAKDNGIA
+975 VTTAKDNGIA

-1012 TAIEAMNDSTTE
+1012 TAIEAMNASTTE

-1050 ADIDNAAANADVDNA
+1050 ADVDNS

-1081 VKPAAK
+1081 VKPTAK

-1097 ETAINA
+1097 ETAIDA
-1103 NNGSTTEEKEA
+1103 NNGATTEEKAA

-1161 DAKQAIATKANERKT
+1161 DAKQAITTKANERKA

-1226 IDQVTPTVNKKVTAR
+1226 IDQVTPTVNKKATAR
-1241 NEITAILNNKL
+1241 NEITTILNNKL
-1252 QEIQATPDATDEEK
+1252 QAIQATPDATTEEK

-1272 ANTENGKANQAISAA
+1272 ANTENGKAIQAIAA
-1287 ITNAQVDEAK
+1287 ATTNADVDEAK
-1297 ANAEAAI
+1297 ANAEVAI

-1323 LQATQTNVINND
+1323 LQVAQTSVINND
-1335 QNATTEEKEAAIQ
+1335 QNATNEEKEAAIQ

-1385 PATAVKLNAKNDV
+1385 PATAVKSNAKNEV

-1428 KAKEKAYLDILNA
+1428 KAKEKAYQDILNA

-1453 AVTDIQ
+1453 AVADVQ

-1521 DDVNTAKE
+1521 DDVNTAKD

-1554 EMQNKITEILSDNT
+1554 EMQNKITEILNNNE
-1568 TTNEEKGKD
+1568 TTNEEKGND
-1577 IEPVRATY
+1577 IGPVRAAY
-1585 EEGLNNINTAN
+1585 EEGLNNINAAN

-1626 TALDQAA
+1626 KELDQAA
-1633 ADRKTQIEQTPN
+1633 ADKKTQIEQTPN

-1657 VDAALNQAKT
+1657 VDTELNQAKT

-1675 EYVDNAVKEGKAKI
+1675 EYVDNAVRDGKVKI

-1855 ANQAIEVKAEDTKES
+1855 ANQAIEAKAEDTKES
-1870 IDQSDQLTAEEKTEA
+1870 IDYSDQLTAEEKTEA

-1891 ITDQAKQGI
+1891 ITDQAKKGI
-1900 TDATTTAEVEKAKA
+1900 NDATTTAEVEKAKA

-2045 FDRFADK
+2045 FDGFADN

-2087 NNGIDNNDATANSN
+2087 NNGTDNNDATANSN

-2139 TTATSATDDANDKP
+2139 TTATSTNNPSTDDANNKP
-2153 QANNNSSVDAS
+2153 TANNNSSVDAS
-2164 TNSPTMDNDVTSKPE
+2164 TDNSATGNGTIDKPE

-2188 DKPVTETDNATPAE
+2188 DKPATETDNATPAE
-2202 STTNNNSTTTAT
+2202 SATNNNSTTTAT
-2214 NENAPTGSTAT
+2214 NENAPTESTAT

-2237 ADSKDNA
+2237 ADSKDNT

-2262 STNGKVAQ
+2262 STNGMVVQ

-2299 PSADITEPNV
+2299 PSADIIEPKV
-2309 PSNTSKDKEE
+2309 SSNTSKDKEG
-2319 STTNQTDAGQ
+2319 STTNQTDAEQ

-2343 SPSKADTE
+2343 SEGNIDTD
-2351 VSNKPSTSA
+2351 VSNKPSTSKP
-2360 SSEAKDKMT
+2360 SEAKDKAT
-2369 STNVSQKDDTATAD
+2369 STEDSQKADMATAD
-2383 TNDTQTSVGPV
+2383 T
-2394 ANNKAKDMQ
+2394 KDNQ
-2403 TNDTQKSVGS
+2403 AAIGATADV
-2413 VANNKATQ
+2413 NNKATQ

-2433 NGSNSANQ
+2433 KGSNSANQ
-2441 DMLNVTKPEENKV
+2441 DMLKVTNTDKHQAKA
-2454 KTKSAQQG
+2454 TSAQQG

>member
-1 MNLFRQQ
+1 
-8 KFSIRKFNVGI
+8 
-19 FSALIATVT
+19 
-28 FISINPTTASAA
+28 
-40 EQNQPAQNQPAQP
+40 
-53 ADANAQPNAN
+53 
-63 AGAQANPAAQP
+63 
-74 AAPANQGQ
+74 
-82 PAAQPANQGGQANP
+82 
-96 AGGTAQPAGG
+96 
-106 AAQPAAGTAQ
+106 
-116 PAGQGNQADPNNAAQ
+116 
-131 AQPGNQA
+131 
-138 APANQAGQGNNQAT
+138 
-152 PANQTQPANAPAAA
+152 
-166 QPAAPVAANAQ
+166 
-177 TQDPNASNTGEGSI
+177 
-191 NTTLTFDDPAISTD
+191 
-205 ENRQDPTVTVTDKV
+205 
-219 NGYSL
+219 
-224 INNGKIGFVNS
+224 
-235 ELRRSDMFDKNNPQ
+235 
-249 NYQARGNV
+249 
-257 AALGR
+257 
-262 VNANDSTDHGNFNGI
+262 
-277 SKTVNVKPDSEL
+277 
-289 IINFTTMQTNSKQ
+289 
-302 GATNLV
+302 
-308 IKDAKKNTELATVN
+308 
-322 VAKTGTA
+322 
-329 HLFKVPTDADR
+329 
-340 LDLQFIPD
+340 
-348 NTAVADASRITT
+348 
-360 NKDGYKYYSFID
+360 
-372 NVGLFSGSHLY
+372 
-383 VKNRDLA
+383 
-390 PKATNNKE
+390 
-398 YTINTE
+398 
-404 IGNNGNFGASLKSD
+404 
-418 QFKYEVTLPQGVT
+418 
-431 YVNDSLTTTF
+431 
-441 PNGNEDS
+441 
-448 TVLKNMTVNY
+448 
-458 DQNANK
+458 
-464 VTFTSQ
+464 
-470 GVTTARGTHTKEVL
+470 
-484 FPDKSLK
+484 
-491 LSYKVNVANIDTP
+491 
-504 KNIDFNEKLTYRTAS
+504 
-519 DVVIN
+519 
-524 NAQPEVTLTA
+524 
-534 DPFSVAVEMNKDAL
+534 
-548 QQQVNSQVDNS
+548 
-559 HYTTA
+559 
-564 SIAEYNKLKQQAD
+564 
-577 TILNEDANHVETANR
+577 
-592 ASQTDID
+592 
-599 GLVTK
+599 
-604 LQAALIDNQA
+604 
-614 AIAELDAKAQEKVT
+614 
-628 AAQQSKKV
+628 
-636 TQDEVA
+636 
-642 ALVTKINND
+642 
-651 KNNAIAEI
+651 
-659 NKQTTSQGVTT
+659 
-670 EKDNGIAVLEQDVI
+670 
-684 TPTVKP
+684 
-690 QAKQD
+690 
-695 IIQAVTTRKQQI
+695 
-707 KKSNASLQDEK
+707 
-718 DVANDKIGKI
+718 
-728 ETKAIKDIG
+728 
-737 AATTNAQVE
+737 
-746 AIKTKAINDINQ
+746 
-758 TTPAT
+758 
-763 TAKAAAL
+763 
-770 EEFDEVVQAQI
+770 
-781 DQAPLNP
+781 
-788 DTTNEEVAEAI
+788 
-799 ERINAAKVSGVKA
+799 
-812 IETTMTAQDLE
+812 
-823 RVKNEEISKIENITD
+823 
-838 STQTK
+838 
-843 MDAYNEVK
+843 
-851 QAATARKAQNATVSN
+851 
-866 ATNEEVAEADAAVE
+866 EEVAEADAAVD
-880 AAQKQGLHDIQ
+880 AAQTEGLHDIQ

-903 SKVLDKI
+903 AKVLDKI
-910 NAIQTQAKVKPAADT
+910 NAIQTQARVKPAADR
-925 EVENAYNTRKQE
+925 EVDNAYNTRKQE
-937 IQNSNASTTEEKQ
+937 IQNSNTSTTEEKE
-950 AAYTELDTKKQE
+950 AAYTQLDAKKQE

-967 DTANSNSE
+967 DAANTNSA
-975 VATAKDNGIA
+975 VTTAKDNGIA

-1036 VVTANADIDNAAAN
+1036 VVNANADIDNAAAN
-1050 ADIDNAAANADVDNA
+1050 NDVDNA

-1081 VKPAAK
+1081 VKPQAK

-1097 ETAINA
+1097 ETAIDA
-1103 NNGSTTEEKEA
+1103 NNGATTEEKTA

-1161 DAKQAIATKANERKT
+1161 DAKQAIATKANERKA

-1182 DITAEEI
+1182 EITAEEI
-1189 AAANADVDN
+1189 AAANANVDN
-1198 AVTQANSNI
+1198 AVTEANNHI
-1207 EAANSQNDV
+1207 ETANSQNEV
-1216 DQAKTTGETS
+1216 DQAKTTGEAS
-1226 IDQVTPTVNKKVTAR
+1226 IDQVTPTVNKKATAR
-1241 NEITAILNNKL
+1241 NEITTILNNKL
-1252 QEIQATPDATDEEK
+1252 QAIQATPDATDEEK
-1266 QAADAE
+1266 QAAETE
-1272 ANTENGKANQAISAA
+1272 ANTENAKANQAITAA
-1287 ITNAQVDEAK
+1287 TTNAEVDEAK
-1297 ANAEAAI
+1297 TNAEAAI
-1304 NAVTPKVVKKQA
+1304 NAVTPKVMKKQA

-1323 LQATQTNVINND
+1323 LQAAQTAVINND
-1335 QNATTEEKEAAIQ
+1335 QNATNEEKEAAIQ

-1361 TAATDDNGVDQAKDA
+1361 TAATDNNGVDTAKDA

-1385 PATAVKLNAKNDV
+1385 PATAVKSNAKNEV

-1423 KDLVL
+1423 KDLVS
-1428 KAKEKAYLDILNA
+1428 KAKEKAYQDILNA

-1453 AVTDIQ
+1453 AVADIQ

-1470 AKDELATKANEQKA
+1470 AKDELATKAKEQKA

-1515 ENAQSI
+1515 ENAKSI
-1521 DDVNTAKE
+1521 DDVNTAKD

-1547 ARAELLT
+1547 ARAELLN
-1554 EMQNKITEILSDNT
+1554 EMQNKITEILNDNT

-1577 IEPVRATY
+1577 IEPVRAAY
-1585 EEGLNNINTAN
+1585 EEGLNNINAAT

-1626 TALDQAA
+1626 TELDQAA
-1633 ADRKTQIEQTPN
+1633 ADKKTQIEQTPN

-1667 NVDQSSTN
+1667 NIDQSSTN

-1789 KKNNISADTNATQD
+1789 KKNNILADTNATQD

-1829 GDVDDALTQGKAAID
+1829 SDVDDALTQGKATID
-1844 AIQVDATVKPK
+1844 AVQVDATVKPK
-1855 ANQAIEVKAEDTKES
+1855 ANQAIDAKAQETKES
-1870 IDQSDQLTAEEKTEA
+1870 IDQSDQLTAEEKTAA
-1885 LAMIKQ
+1885 LATIKQ

-1998 AQRINPE
+1998 AQRINPV

-2020 QIEIIKNADAD
+2020 QIEIIENAD

-2052 LDKTQTNAEVAE
+2052 LDKTQTNTEVDE

-2071 AIEAIVPQNDP
+2071 AIEAIVPQKDP
-2082 DANDT
+2082 NANDT
-2087 NNGIDNNDATANSN
+2087 NSGSDNNDATANSN

-2113 VSETTDNGKADA
+2113 VTESTDNANADT
-2125 SPTTP
+2125 SSTTT
-2130 NNSDAATGE
+2130 NNHNDAATGG
-2139 TTATSATDDANDKP
+2139 TTATSTDNSATGNGTSDK
-2153 QANNNSSVDAS
+2153 S
-2164 TNSPTMDNDVTSKPE
+2164 E

-2188 DKPVTETDNATPAE
+2188 DKSATETDNATPAE
-2202 STTNNNSTTTAT
+2202 SARNNNSTTAT

-2225 APTTASTEAASS
+2225 VPTTNASTGAASS

-2277 KAEKDGRDSTN
+2277 KDEKDGRDSTN

-2299 PSADITEPNV
+2299 PSADITEPKV
-2309 PSNTSKDKEE
+2309 PSNTEKDKKE

-2343 SPSKADTE
+2343 SEGNVDTD
-2351 VSNKPSTSA
+2351 VSNKPSTSKP
-2360 SSEAKDKMT
+2360 SEAKDKAT
-2369 STNVSQKDDTATAD
+2369 STEDSQKADMATSDKKDNQAAIGATAD
-2383 TNDTQTSVGPV
+2383 V
-2394 ANNKAKDMQ
+2394 
-2403 TNDTQKSVGS
+2403 
-2413 VANNKATQ
+2413 NNKATQ

-2441 DMLNVTKPEENKV
+2441 DMLKVTNTDKHQAKA
-2454 KTKSAQQG
+2454 TSAQQG
-2462 KVNKPKQQAKT
+2462 KENKAKQQAKT

-2480 HNDDLPYAE
+2480 HNDDLPYVE